1 MDSKATMS
9 RYTTVTTTTMTR
21 RYGANYEPG
30 GYALQVQQRTNMTQR
45 EGIHKF
51 ENERIKTLQEERL
64 HIQKKTFTKWMN
76 SFLVKAKMEVDDLF
90 IDLADGI
97 KLLKLLEI
105 ISGEKLGKPNSGRM
119 RVHKIENVNKS
130 LAFLHTKVRLES
142 IGAED
147 IVDHNPRLILG
158 LIWTII
164 LRFQIQEIEIDVDE
178 ENDSSEKKSAKD
190 ALLLWCQRK
199 THGYQHVHISD
210 FTNSWRSGLGFNALI
225 HSHRPDLFDYNSLM
239 PGRNIE
245 NLNHAFEVAER
256 ELGIPQLLDAED
268 IDTARPDEKSIL
280 TYVASYYHTFARM
293 KSEQKGGKRIA
304 NIVNKLMDA
313 DKKKMQFEHLITDLL
328 SWIRAKTVELE
339 KRNFPN
345 SVEGIQG
352 ELLAFKE
359 YRTVEKPPKYKE
371 RSEIEALYFHV
382 NTLLKSLNQPHYTPQ
397 DGKMINDIEKAWVRL
412 ENAEHNREVALR
424 EELLRQE
431 KLEQLNLKFEK
442 KSVLREG
449 YLNEMIQVLTDPRY
463 RPALRQVD
471 ATVKKHEAIS
481 ADILA
486 RADRFN
492 DLTDMCNELHTENYH
507 GKARVQKRET
517 EVITKWKELLEL
529 LENHKLKL
537 TQMSSLMNLLR
548 EIEATMTTIK
558 ALQAQFASEDV
569 GPHLLGVEELLQA
582 HSLLELQVT
591 TLGETQRRYVRQGEA
606 FKRGD
611 YKDTSLLD
619 AKLAELAK
627 LYEELQ
633 KMSSGR
639 RLRLE
644 EARDFYQFVED
655 HENEEGWLVDKQ
667 RICKAGITA
676 KDLRAV
682 MSLQQKHKALEDE
695 MKVRKPKSSQITEAG
710 RKLISDGHSRTTEV
724 QGKIESLQEHWKALE
739 DLVGLRKRQLED
751 AAEAYQFYGDANEA
765 DSWLNEKMA
774 LVASDDFGVDE
785 PSAQALL
792 QRHRDLQ
799 GELNA
804 YSGDIL
810 NLNQQAEK
818 LIKAGICTL
827 ELSAEPEPVQELE
840 QEEWVNETRL
850 VPKEVWEDEPVE
862 RLEHRTVTENKL
874 LPHVQA
880 LYRFEGQNMKVS
892 KGDVMILQN
901 KNNADWW
908 NVRKL
913 DGQEGFVPANYVKE
927 IEPRSVPCLVRKA
940 EKVKAMQKV
949 KKTILVKE
957 VIQVKRVRPAKV
969 SQLKPL
975 VKRRTKG
982 DDGSVFD
989 SNDSVDKRQKHINST
1004 YDQLQDLAE
1013 RRRALL
1019 EDSICLFRFYRECD
1033 DFEKWIKDKEKM
1045 LRTEDPKGN
1054 VETAKRQFETFVND
1068 LSASSKRIEAIDSD
1082 VEDFVRQGHSQLDK
1096 VKARQRQ
1103 IHQMWEHLNY
1113 LKGQKEKNLEGASS
1127 VELFYR
1133 TCEEAIDW
1141 MNEKITQLDTA
1152 EVGPDLKTVKALQ
1165 RRHENLERELAPVK
1179 EKVSRVNL
1187 LGNTVK
1193 NSYPSERENVSEKQ
1207 RDIQDLWKKV
1217 QEKAKER
1224 RSRLENAVGQQ
1235 VFNSSTKAL
1244 LSWIAECS
1252 NQLNAEE
1259 TARDVETAEK
1269 LLKKHKDLGE
1279 DIKAHDDEFEQLAK
1293 LGQQMLERNPTL
1305 SEDPEITNK
1314 LSKLEAERQRVNE
1327 AWLVKEK
1334 KLQQCIELQTFNR
1347 EADKIDA
1354 TTKSHEAYL
1363 EYDDLGGSLDDV
1375 EAIMKRHLD
1384 FENSLGA
1391 QDKILKN
1398 FSDGADKLI
1407 RNNHYDSPYIN
1418 ERRVQVLARR
1428 ERVKDSAQKR
1438 RNALQASKDFQKFS
1452 ADVDD
1457 LNAWLAD
1464 KTKIASD
1471 ESYKDLTNLPRK
1483 LQKHKAFER
1492 ELRANEGQLRL
1503 VNKEGE
1509 SLIKT
1514 NNRATEVSTMLA
1526 AINQKWKD
1534 LVATSLDK
1542 GRRLEQAA
1550 LQREHN
1556 RYIEDSKSKFDELDH
1571 ALQSKQVGNDLR
1583 SCKELMNKHQVLE
1596 NDIALWEQ
1604 KVAEL
1609 VSTGE
1614 EMAHEGHFDASN
1626 IENETKKLQ
1635 AQFAGLRK
1643 PAQQRREAL
1652 DESLRFHKFVFELD
1666 TELQWINEHL
1676 PAAKSEVIGQNLHQ
1690 AQSLSKK
1697 HKKLEAEIEGHQ
1709 PMINK
1714 TLTSAEN
1721 LINQNHPEKARV
1733 KDLCTALDNA
1743 WADLQEKSAERS
1755 RKLELSLKAQQYL
1768 SEAGEIET
1776 WLGERNNV
1784 LRSSDYGRDRDS
1796 ATKLLTKHK
1805 VIELEL
1811 DTYSGIVSEMGHTAS
1826 AMIASKHPDSK
1837 VIATKQQLIEK
1848 MLKSLQRLA
1857 GQRQLRL
1864 MESLYRHEYF
1874 VESTELEQWIK
1885 EQEQAVN
1892 SEDYGHDYEHL
1903 LILQNKFDDLKHR
1916 IEVGAE
1922 RYNQCENSALKL
1934 IGGDSPYVSEIEKRQ
1949 ELLSNAWQQLL
1960 EQLNA
1965 REKKLHAA
1973 GEIHR
1978 FHRDAAEALFRI
1990 QDKNAAL
1997 STELGKDLNSAL
2009 ALARKHEAFENEL
2022 VPLEAQLQV
2031 LVDDSLRLQA
2041 KYPGDNA
2048 QAIAAEQE
2056 NVIQAWNVLKEKSAL
2071 RNDQL
2076 HASCDLQHFLTQVRD
2091 LMSWATNLRAALQ
2104 AEEHVSDAAGA
2115 TALKIQHDAI
2125 YGEIEAREQTFRELN
2140 ELSDSMVQTGHY
2152 AATEVEEKCSALLDE
2167 RAKLH
2172 SAYNKKKILLEQ
2184 KIDLFCFMRDAKVIE
2199 NISSG
2204 QEATLSSLDFGIT
2217 VEVVQDQVKRHEAF
2231 EKLIQTQDEKVAIL
2245 QDHGRKLVEQN
2256 HYDSENIRRR
2266 LREIVERRQKVKDLC
2281 ALRRQKLANA
2291 LLYAQFIRDCAEA
2304 GAWINE
2310 KQKKLEADA
2319 HSYAGVSNMEDK
2331 VKRLKKLQAF
2341 DAEVNA
2347 NEGRI
2352 REVREKGEQLI
2363 GKRHECAGEI
2373 QDELAKLMHSW
2384 NVLLNE
2390 LASRSRGLKE
2400 AQDILEFNTQLDK
2413 LEAWIRDK
2421 EMMIHAGDTGR
2432 DLEHCNALRRK
2443 LDDVDSDMRVDDQR
2457 IKNINQ
2463 LADKLVSQDQVEG
2476 KNVQQQRENF
2486 NSKWKS
2492 LQGALSRYRE
2502 LLAGA
2507 YEIHVFNRDVDDT
2520 SERIAEKKL
2529 AMSAEDTGRDLIA
2542 VEALKRK
2549 QEAIERDMT
2558 AVDHKIREHEQSAAG
2573 LADKYPDNAINI
2585 VEKLDE
2591 LKKHWQELQ
2600 GASVK
2605 RAGTLE
2611 QGYTAHKFTA
2621 DVRELE
2627 LWANDMIKKMD
2638 SAASPAT
2645 IVDCKAQIQLH
2656 HERKAEIDGRDRIFR
2671 DLKDHGERLVA
2682 ENRDRAVRNDHVE
2695 RALRNLEDLNKHLH
2709 DSWKGRNRG
2718 LKEAHQLQLF
2728 KEQADQIVEW
2738 LTNKEAFLNN
2748 DDLGESFTA
2757 VEALIKK
2764 HEAFEKL
2771 LHSNRI
2777 EELELFAE
2785 EILAENPFE
2794 ADVIKQRLYGVIN
2807 RKDKLLASA
2816 AARKQKLQESLQL
2829 QQFLRALYEVE
2840 KWITQKM
2847 QIALDENYR
2856 EPSNLQSKIQ
2866 KHAAFDAELCANSG
2880 RVTAIIEEG
2889 ESLINAEHYASGVV
2903 QEQLD
2908 ILESDWHKLR
2918 EASREKK
2925 ERLAEAYEAL
2935 LFQRSLE
2942 DFNNWMDEVEV
2953 QLSSEDYGRD
2963 LASVNN
2969 LLKKHDMLEADVVH
2983 HADTCEQIKQT
2994 DGKMLASDHFLKDE
3008 LHESAMLTV
3017 KRYHSLH
3024 EPMTIRRDNLE
3035 DSLQLHQFLRDAED
3049 ELLWLSEKEP
3059 QAASKDLGSSL
3070 TAVQSLQKKH
3080 QAMEAEIL
3088 IQEPIISALVQRG
3101 QQMIRDNHYALEQI
3115 ERQCGLLQSKLV
3127 NLRNLSNVRRLRLLD
3142 AVESQQF
3149 YAEANEAEFWL
3160 REKKPIISSHDY
3172 GKDEDSVTSLQ
3183 KKLDALQRELGAFK
3197 PTVEKIEKLA
3207 VGLQERGH
3215 FDSEKIKTKND
3226 KIQYQFQELNRLAS
3240 EREKKLAE
3248 MKKLYEFVREIDD
3261 LQEWIE
3267 LQMTTAGSE
3276 EYGTDVEHVEQLTV
3290 QFESFVSNLN
3300 SNEARVMAS
3309 VAKGE
3314 SLLNE
3319 GNPNR
3324 DTIKAKRDETKQLWD
3339 ELKDL
3344 VVARQEALAGA
3355 RQVHVFDRTADE
3367 TIAWI
3372 HEKIAAVLSE
3382 DYGHDLETIQ
3392 SLVRTHEA
3400 YEAELIAIKEQL
3412 ESVVN
3417 EAQKLADTY
3426 PDAKEHIEV
3435 KRDETIEVWSELKEK
3450 TVQRKEKLMQAE
3462 QLQAYFDEYRDLMAW
3477 INEMLAKITAPDLA
3491 KDVAGAELLIVKIKE
3506 HRTEVDARKEAFEVF
3521 DRTGRKLIE
3530 DGHFLANE
3538 VQEKIAVLEQRKRL
3552 LDTTIIQRSEMYEL
3566 NLDTQRFLKEAEDME
3581 GWIISRQVQLKESK
3595 LGDSIAQVEDLL
3607 RKHEDFEKTVAAQE
3621 EKVLALKRIT
3631 LLEQKFKRQLEA
3643 EQAARI
3649 AEKERIERER
3659 HEALKQKEVQRIT
3672 EERRRREPG
3681 TINGYNESML
3691 NTSTTSAGHLSV
3703 MDRNDPSSVANPLN
3717 SSASST
3723 GIAVGHDQNS
3733 SVQKSNS
3740 FATMLQERL
3749 RRGSDSNIKRA
3760 ESMKMGLKPVKR
3772 APSFTT
3778 RRRAQSFRKNQRSGS
3793 GTEPDSSLL
3802 PPVEVQGMLE
3812 RKHELQSG
3820 GKKAPVRSWKPFYTV
3835 LCGQLLCF
3843 FKDAEDF
3850 ALQKAATAPVNILN
3864 AKCERAEDYTK
3875 KKNVFRLVL
3884 LDGSEFLFMTNSKES
3899 LSEWV
3904 NKIAFH
3910 AALPPNL
3917 QLMSYDESVKQ
3928 NNSAPDMKS
3937 ISTTQSPT
3945 PERSDAASSISSRT
3959 SSPDSQRRDSR
3970 TSLNSAKSGSG
3981 STGSYH
3987 TPQTNFLQKQ
3997 KELRELEVQQ
4007 QRLSAQPPPTH
4018 ALPPPPTSP
4027 GPMHEVFGLADK
4039 PPIPPRGVPPPVPQ
4053 RQSSTDNV
4061 LLNNNGNGAGVQLR
4075 SKTGA
4080 TGSPNGSDYD
4090 NGNIIGGNRPYSLQ
4104 PGPVPNS
4111 RATVPALSAS
4121 QNGGN
4126 GNNNGSEEVWLR
4138 RGELRSSEYPS
4149 PPLPAAS
4156 PPLSTF
4162 TSLKPPSGYQQSQ
4175 QQQQQQQ
4182 QQHYQH
4188 PASVQ
4193 HQHHLQQPQQQQ
4205 QKQQIDQFIR
4215 REQQKNNVNVATQR
4229 LTNSSTVMGGSGPPL
4244 AASRETGNGTSRT
4257 TWHHQLPT
4265 APAAG
4270 PGTPPTGTGNGGLY
4284 HNNGNSN
4291 MAPPAHLAS
4300 SNTFGNSINLDG
4312 FNTGWGQSR
4321 FDASRPTS
4329 LPPPGLPPTAPPTG
4343 GSSDFPGAP
4352 FGMSGGS
4359 SMRHQSAES
4368 SSESEASFIK
4378 SGGSVKDGAGGKDKK
4393 GVFRIFSKKK
4403 SKNSS

>member
-1 MDSKATMS
+1 MS
-9 RYTTVTTTTMTR
+9 QYRYEYGSYR
-21 RYGANYEPG
+21 RSGSNYEPG
-30 GYALQVQQRTNMTQR
+30 GYAFQVQQRTNMTQR

-178 ENDSSEKKSAKD
+178 ENESSEKKSAKD

-199 THGYQHVHISD
+199 THGYQHVHITD

-245 NLNHAFEVAER
+245 NLNHAFDVAER

-313 DKKKMQFEHLITDLL
+313 DKKKMQFEHLITNLL

-397 DGKMINDIEKAWVRL
+397 DGKMINDIEKAWQRL

-424 EELLRQE
+424 DELLRQE
-431 KLEQLNLKFEK
+431 KLEQLNFKFEK

-463 RPALRQVD
+463 GPALRQVD

-492 DLTDMCNELHTENYH
+492 DLTAMCNELHEENYH
-507 GKARVQKRET
+507 GKDRVKKREL

-537 TQMSSLMNLLR
+537 SQMSSLMNLLR
-548 EIEATMTTIK
+548 EIDATMTTIK
-558 ALQAQFASEDV
+558 ALQTQFASEDV

-611 YKDTSLLD
+611 YKDTSQLD
-619 AKLAELAK
+619 AKLAELAQ
-627 LYEELQ
+627 LYQELQ
-633 KMSSGR
+633 AMSAAR
-639 RLRLE
+639 RARLD

-695 MKVRKPKSSQITEAG
+695 MKVRKPKSNQITEAG
-710 RKLISDGHSRTTEV
+710 KKLIVDKHSRMSEV
-724 QGKIESLQEHWKALE
+724 QGKIDSLQEHWKALE
-739 DLVGLRKRQLED
+739 DLVDLRKRQLED
-751 AAEAYQFYGDANEA
+751 AAEAYQYYADANEA

-827 ELSAEPEPVQELE
+827 DLSADPEPVQEME

-901 KNNADWW
+901 KNNVDWW

-913 DGQEGFVPANYVKE
+913 DGTEGFVPANYVKE
-927 IEPRSVPCLVRKA
+927 IEPRPVPCLVRKA

-969 SQLKPL
+969 SQMKPL
-975 VKRRTKG
+975 VKRRARG
-982 DDGSVFD
+982 DDPTALE
-989 SNDSVDKRQKHINST
+989 SNDSVDKRQKHINGT

-1045 LRTEDPKGN
+1045 LRTDDPKGS
-1054 VETAKRQFETFVND
+1054 VETARRQFETFVND
-1068 LSASSKRIEAIDSD
+1068 LSASSKRVEAIDSD

-1113 LKGQKEKNLEGASS
+1113 LKGQKEKSLEGASS

-1141 MNEKITQLDTA
+1141 MNEKMTQLDTA
-1152 EVGPDLKTVKALQ
+1152 EVGPDLKTVQALQ

-1193 NSYPSERENVSEKQ
+1193 NSYPSERDNVSEKQ
-1207 RDIQDLWKKV
+1207 REIQNLWQKV

-1235 VFNSSTKAL
+1235 IFNNSTKAL
-1244 LSWIAECS
+1244 LSWIAECN

-1279 DIKAHDDEFEQLAK
+1279 DINAHDDEFVQLAK
-1293 LGQQMLERNPTL
+1293 LGQQILERNPALT
-1305 SEDPEITNK
+1305 EDPDMANK
-1314 LSKLEAERQRVNE
+1314 IAKLEAERQRLHG
-1327 AWLVKEK
+1327 AWLAKEK
-1334 KLQQCIELQTFNR
+1334 KLQQCIELQIFNR

-1363 EYDDLGGSLDDV
+1363 EYDDLGDSLDDV
-1375 EAIMKRHLD
+1375 EAIMKRHID

-1398 FSDGADKLI
+1398 FSEGADRLI
-1407 RNNHYDSPYIN
+1407 RNNHYDAKYID
-1418 ERRVQVLARR
+1418 ERRAQVLARR
-1428 ERVKDSAQKR
+1428 ERVKELAQKR

-1457 LNAWLAD
+1457 LNRWLMD

-1471 ESYKDLTNLPRK
+1471 ESYKDLSNLPRK

-1492 ELRANEGQLRL
+1492 ELRANEGQLRM

-1514 NNRATEVSTMLA
+1514 NNRAAEVGDTLA

-1534 LVATSLDK
+1534 LVATSLEK

-1609 VSTGE
+1609 VTTGE
-1614 EMAHEGHFDASN
+1614 EMAHEGHFDANN
-1626 IENETKKLQ
+1626 IQNETKKLQ
-1635 AQFAGLRK
+1635 TQFAGLKK
-1643 PAQQRREAL
+1643 PARQRRDAL

-1721 LINQNHPEKARV
+1721 LINQNHPEKAKV
-1733 KDLCTALDNA
+1733 KELCNSLEKA
-1743 WADLQEKSAERS
+1743 WADLQDQSAERS

-1826 AMIASKHPDSK
+1826 AMIAAKHPDSK
-1837 VIATKQQLIEK
+1837 VIGAKQQLIEK

-1874 VESTELEQWIK
+1874 VESAELEQWIK

-1922 RYNQCENSALKL
+1922 RFNQCENFAKKL

-1949 ELLSNAWQQLL
+1949 ELLSIAWQHLL
-1960 EQLNA
+1960 EQLDA

-1997 STELGKDLNSAL
+1997 SSELGKDLNSAL

-2031 LVDDSLRLQA
+2031 LVDDSLRLQT

-2048 QAIAAEQE
+2048 KAIAAEQE
-2056 NVIQAWNVLKEKSAL
+2056 NVIQYWNLLKEKSAL

-2184 KIDLFCFMRDAKVIE
+2184 KIDLFCFMRDAKVID

-2204 QEATLSSLDFGIT
+2204 QEATLSSSDFGQT

-2319 HSYAGVSNMEDK
+2319 HSYTGASNMEDK
-2331 VKRLKKLQAF
+2331 VKKLKKLQAF

-2352 REVREKGEQLI
+2352 REVRDKGEKLI
-2363 GKRHECAGEI
+2363 AKKHECAGEI
-2373 QDELAKLMHSW
+2373 QDELVKLMQSW

-2421 EMMIHAGDTGR
+2421 EMMINAGETGR

-2463 LADKLVSQDQVEG
+2463 LADKLVSQDKVEG
-2476 KNVQQQRENF
+2476 KNVQQRRENF
-2486 NSKWKS
+2486 NNKWKS
-2492 LQGALSRYRE
+2492 LQGALSRYRD

-2520 SERIAEKKL
+2520 AERIAEKML
-2529 AMSAEDTGRDLIA
+2529 AMSVDDTGRDLIA

-2558 AVDHKIREHEQSAAG
+2558 AVEQKIREHETSAAT

-2591 LKKHWQELQ
+2591 LKKQWNELQ
-2600 GASVK
+2600 NASVK
-2605 RAGTLE
+2605 RAELLK

-2621 DVRELE
+2621 NVKELE
-2627 LWANDMIKKMD
+2627 LWANEMIKRMD
-2638 SAASPAT
+2638 SATNPAT
-2645 IVDCKAQIQLH
+2645 IADCEAQIQLH
-2656 HERKAEIDGRDRIFR
+2656 NERKAEIDGRDLVFR
-2671 DLKDHGERLVA
+2671 DLKEHGERLVA
-2682 ENRDRAVRNDHVE
+2682 ENRERSVRNDHVE
-2695 RALRNLEDLNKHLH
+2695 KALRNLEDLNKHLH
-2709 DSWKGRNRG
+2709 DSWKGRFRG

-2777 EELELFAE
+2777 GELERFAE
-2785 EILAENPFE
+2785 EILAESPFE
-2794 ADVIKQRLYGVIN
+2794 ADVIKQRLYAVIS

-2816 AARKQKLQESLQL
+2816 EYRKHKLHESLQL
-2829 QQFLRALYEVE
+2829 QQFLRSLYEVE
-2840 KWITQKM
+2840 KWTNQKM

-2866 KHAAFDAELCANSG
+2866 KHAAFDAELLANSG
-2880 RVTAIIEEG
+2880 RVTAVIEEG
-2889 ESLINAEHYASGVV
+2889 ESLINAEHYASSLV

-2908 ILESDWHKLR
+2908 IVENEWQKLR

-2942 DFNNWMDEVEV
+2942 DFNNWMDEVEA

-2963 LASVNN
+2963 LASVHN
-2969 LLKKHDMLEADVVH
+2969 LLKKHDMLEADVAH
-2983 HADTCEQIKQT
+2983 HADTCEQIKAT
-2994 DGKMLASDHFLKDE
+2994 DAKMLSSDHFLKDE
-3008 LHESAMLTV
+3008 LHESAMLTI

-3024 EPMTIRRDNLE
+3024 EPTTIRRDNLE

-3049 ELLWLSEKEP
+3049 ELLWLNEKEP

-3080 QAMEAEIL
+3080 QALEAEIL

-3101 QQMIRDNHYALEQI
+3101 QQMIRDNHYAVEQI
-3115 ERQCGLLQSKLV
+3115 ERQCGQLQNKLV
-3127 NLRNLSNVRRLRLLD
+3127 NLRNLTNVRRLRLLD

-3160 REKKPIISSHDY
+3160 REKKPIISSQDY
-3172 GKDEDSVTSLQ
+3172 GKDEDSVSSLQ
-3183 KKLDALQRELGAFK
+3183 KKLDGLQRELGAFK
-3197 PTVEKIEKLA
+3197 PTVEKIEKLSS
-3207 VGLQERGH
+3207 GLQARGH
-3215 FDSEKIKTKND
+3215 FDSEKIKSKND
-3226 KIQYQFQELNRLAS
+3226 KIQYQFQELNRLAA

-3267 LQMTTAGSE
+3267 VQMTTAGSE
-3276 EYGTDVEHVEQLTV
+3276 EYGTDVEHVEQLTA

-3300 SNEARVMAS
+3300 ANESRVTAC

-3314 SLLNE
+3314 ALLND
-3319 GNPNR
+3319 GNPNK
-3324 DTIKAKRDETKQLWD
+3324 DTIKAKRDETKQLWE

-3372 HEKIAAVLSE
+3372 NEKISSVLSE

-3400 YEAELIAIKEQL
+3400 FEAELGAIKEQL

-3435 KRDETIEVWSELKEK
+3435 KRDETIEVWSELKER

-3491 KDVAGAELLIVKIKE
+3491 KDVAGAEALIVKIKE
-3506 HRTEVDARKEAFEVF
+3506 HRTEVEARKEAFEVF
-3521 DRTGRKLIE
+3521 NRTGRKLIH
-3530 DGHFLANE
+3530 DKHFLANE

-3552 LDTTIIQRSEMYEL
+3552 LDNTIVQRLEMYEL

-3581 GWIISRQVQLKESK
+3581 GWIISRQMQLKESK

-3631 LLEQKFKRQLEA
+3631 LLEQTFKKQLEA
-3643 EQAARI
+3643 EQAARV

-3672 EERRRREPG
+3672 EERRRREPVSH
-3681 TINGYNESML
+3681 NGYNEGGLNSVSGMGSTTVHLSPGSAGMMADRNDSAASGGML
-3691 NTSTTSAGHLSV
+3691 NTSGT
-3703 MDRNDPSSVANPLN
+3703 SVAINV
-3717 SSASST
+3717 SQA
-3723 GIAVGHDQNS
+3723 DQTS
-3733 SVQKSNS
+3733 PVQKSNS

-3778 RRRAQSFRKNQRSGS
+3778 RRRAQSFRKNQRTGGAGS
-3793 GTEPDSSLL
+3793 ESDASLL
-3802 PPVEVQGMLE
+3802 PPVEIQGMLE

-3820 GKKAPVRSWKPFYTV
+3820 GKKAPVRSWKPYFTV

-3850 ALQKAATAPVNILN
+3850 AMQKAATAPVNILN
-3864 AKCERAEDYTK
+3864 ARCERAENYTK

-3904 NKIAFH
+3904 NKLAFH

-3937 ISTTQSPT
+3937 ISSAQSPT
-3945 PERSDAASSISSRT
+3945 PDRSDAASSISSRT

-3981 STGSYH
+3981 SNGSFH

-3997 KELRELEVQQ
+3997 KELREQELQHQRMSTGQLQQ
-4007 QRLSAQPPPTH
+4007 QHQHNS
-4018 ALPPPPTSP
+4018 LPSPTSP
-4027 GPMHEVFGLADK
+4027 GPMSEVFGLADK
-4039 PPIPPRGVPPPVPQ
+4039 PPIPPRGMPPPVPQ
-4053 RQSSTDNV
+4053 RQSSSDNV
-4061 LLNNNGNGAGVQLR
+4061 LNNNNGSVPMR
-4075 SKTGA
+4075 SKPGSSN
-4080 TGSPNGSDYD
+4080 SPNGSDYD
-4090 NGNIIGGNRPYSLQ
+4090 NANIGGGNRPYSLQ
-4104 PGPVPNS
+4104 PGAMSNKS
-4111 RATVPALSAS
+4111 QSGS
-4121 QNGGN
+4121 QNGNAAG
-4126 GNNNGSEEVWLR
+4126 EDVWLR
-4138 RGELRSSEYPS
+4138 NSEIRTSEYS
-4149 PPLPAAS
+4149 VPPLPATS

-4162 TSLKPPSGYQQSQ
+4162 TPLKPPSGYQHPVQHYQQPPSSTGTSTFQ
-4175 QQQQQQQ
+4175 PHPNHHMPQQQQQQQ
-4182 QQHYQH
+4182 QQH
-4188 PASVQ
+4188 
-4193 HQHHLQQPQQQQ
+4193 

-4215 REQQKNNVNVATQR
+4215 RE
-4229 LTNSSTVMGGSGPPL
+4229 
-4244 AASRETGNGTSRT
+4244 
-4257 TWHHQLPT
+4257 HQT
-4265 APAAG
+4265 A
-4270 PGTPPTGTGNGGLY
+4270 
-4284 HNNGNSN
+4284 
-4291 MAPPAHLAS
+4291 
-4300 SNTFGNSINLDG
+4300 
-4312 FNTGWGQSR
+4312 GWGQTR
-4321 FDASRPTS
+4321 FDTTRPTS
-4329 LPPPGLPPTAPPTG
+4329 LPPAGNNNNNSTSTSTGSTSGTMVAGQDFGQLVTG
-4343 GSSDFPGAP
+4343 GVG
-4352 FGMSGGS
+4352 
-4359 SMRHQSAES
+4359 RHQSAES

-4378 SGGSVKDGAGGKDKK
+4378 GGKESSGKDKK

-4403 SKNSS
+4403 SKHSS

>member
-1 MDSKATMS
+1 MS
-9 RYTTVTTTTMTR
+9 RYTTMTR

-90 IDLADGI
+90 TDLADGI

-633 KMSSGR
+633 TMSSGR

-710 RKLISDGHSRTTEV
+710 RKLISDGHSRTAEV

-880 LYRFEGQNMKVS
+880 LYRFEGQNMKVV

-913 DGQEGFVPANYVKE
+913 DGQAGFVPANYVKE

-1068 LSASSKRIEAIDSD
+1068 LSASSKRVEAIDSD

-1293 LGQQMLERNPTL
+1293 LGQQMLERNPAL

-1314 LSKLEAERQRVNE
+1314 LTKLEAERQRVNQ
-1327 AWLVKEK
+1327 AWLAKEK
-1334 KLQQCIELQTFNR
+1334 KLQQCIELQIFNR

-1418 ERRVQVLARR
+1418 ERRAQVLARR

-1514 NNRATEVSTMLA
+1514 NNRATEVGTMLA

-1534 LVATSLDK
+1534 LVASSLDK

-1676 PAAKSEVIGQNLHQ
+1676 PAAKSDVIGQNLHQ

-1733 KDLCTALDNA
+1733 KDLCTALENA

-1784 LRSSDYGRDRDS
+1784 LRSSDFGRDRDS

-1826 AMIASKHPDSK
+1826 AMIAAKHPDSK

-1857 GQRQLRL
+1857 AQRQLRL
-1864 MESLYRHEYF
+1864 MESLHRHEYF

-1916 IEVGAE
+1916 IEVGAK

-2363 GKRHECAGEI
+2363 GKKHECAGEI
-2373 QDELAKLMHSW
+2373 QDELVKLMQSW

-2421 EMMIHAGDTGR
+2421 EMMVHAGDTGR

-2476 KNVQQQRENF
+2476 KNVQQRRENF

-2558 AVDHKIREHEQSAAG
+2558 AVDQKIREHEQSAAA

-2638 SAASPAT
+2638 SAVSPAT

-2777 EELELFAE
+2777 QELELFAE

-2794 ADVIKQRLYGVIN
+2794 ADVIKQRLYGVIH

-2880 RVTAIIEEG
+2880 RVTSIIEEG

-2942 DFNNWMDEVEV
+2942 DFSNWMDEVEA

-2969 LLKKHDMLEADVVH
+2969 LLKKHDMLEADVAH

-2994 DGKMLASDHFLKDE
+2994 DGKMLASDHFLKEE
-3008 LHESAMLTV
+3008 LHEGAMQTV

-3088 IQEPIISALVQRG
+3088 IREPIISALVQRG
-3101 QQMIRDNHYALEQI
+3101 QQMIRDNHYAMEQI

-3172 GKDEDSVTSLQ
+3172 GKDEDSVASLQ

-3300 SNEARVMAS
+3300 SNEPRVMAS

-3538 VQEKIAVLEQRKRL
+3538 VQEKIAVLGQRKRL
-3552 LDTTIIQRSEMYEL
+3552 LDTTILQRSEMYEL

-3595 LGDSIAQVEDLL
+3595 LGDSIAQVEELL

-3681 TINGYNESML
+3681 TINGYNEGML
-3691 NTSTTSAGHLSV
+3691 NTSTTSAGHLSP

-3723 GIAVGHDQNS
+3723 GIAVGQDQNS
-3733 SVQKSNS
+3733 PVQKSNS

-3802 PPVEVQGMLE
+3802 PPVEVQGMLD

-3917 QLMSYDESVKQ
+3917 QLMSYDESMKQ

-4061 LLNNNGNGAGVQLR
+4061 LLNNNNGAGVQLR
-4075 SKTGA
+4075 SKTGTTA
-4080 TGSPNGSDYD
+4080 SPNGSDYD

-4104 PGPVPNS
+4104 PGPVANS
-4111 RATVPALSAS
+4111 RSTVPALSAS

-4138 RGELRSSEYPS
+4138 RGELRSS
-4149 PPLPAAS
+4149 
-4156 PPLSTF
+4156 
-4162 TSLKPPSGYQQSQ
+4162 
-4175 QQQQQQQ
+4175 
-4182 QQHYQH
+4182 
-4188 PASVQ
+4188 
-4193 HQHHLQQPQQQQ
+4193 
-4205 QKQQIDQFIR
+4205 
-4215 REQQKNNVNVATQR
+4215 
-4229 LTNSSTVMGGSGPPL
+4229 
-4244 AASRETGNGTSRT
+4244 
-4257 TWHHQLPT
+4257 
-4265 APAAG
+4265 
-4270 PGTPPTGTGNGGLY
+4270 
-4284 HNNGNSN
+4284 
-4291 MAPPAHLAS
+4291 
-4300 SNTFGNSINLDG
+4300 
-4312 FNTGWGQSR
+4312 GWGQSR

-4329 LPPPGLPPTAPPTG
+4329 LPPPGMPPAVLPTG
-4343 GSSDFPGAP
+4343 GSADFPGAP

-4378 SGGSVKDGAGGKDKK
+4378 GGGSVKDGATGKDKK

>member
-1 MDSKATMS
+1 
-9 RYTTVTTTTMTR
+9 
-21 RYGANYEPG
+21 
-30 GYALQVQQRTNMTQR
+30 MTQR

-178 ENDSSEKKSAKD
+178 ENESSEKKSAKD

-199 THGYQHVHISD
+199 THGYQHVHITD

-245 NLNHAFEVAER
+245 NLNHAFDVAER

-313 DKKKMQFEHLITDLL
+313 DKKKMQFEHLITNLL

-397 DGKMINDIEKAWVRL
+397 DGKMINDIEKAWQRL

-424 EELLRQE
+424 DELLRQE
-431 KLEQLNLKFEK
+431 KLEQLNFKFEK

-463 RPALRQVD
+463 GPALRQVD

-492 DLTDMCNELHTENYH
+492 DLTDMSNELHEENYH
-507 GKARVQKRET
+507 GKDRVKKRET

-537 TQMSSLMNLLR
+537 SQMSSLMNLLR
-548 EIEATMTTIK
+548 EIDATMTTIR
-558 ALQAQFASEDV
+558 ALQTQFASEDV

-611 YKDTSLLD
+611 YKDTSQLD
-619 AKLAELAK
+619 GKLAELAK
-627 LYEELQ
+627 LYQELQ
-633 KMSSGR
+633 AMSAAR
-639 RLRLE
+639 RARLD

-695 MKVRKPKSSQITEAG
+695 MKVRKPKSNQITEAG
-710 RKLISDGHSRTTEV
+710 KKLIADKHSRMSEV
-724 QGKIESLQEHWKALE
+724 QGKIDSLQEHWKALE
-739 DLVGLRKRQLED
+739 DLVDLRKRQLED
-751 AAEAYQFYGDANEA
+751 AAEAYQYYADANEA

-827 ELSAEPEPVQELE
+827 DLSADPEPVHELE

-880 LYRFEGQNMKVS
+880 LYRFEGQNMKVA

-901 KNNADWW
+901 KNNVDWW

-913 DGQEGFVPANYVKE
+913 DGTEGFVPANYVKE
-927 IEPRSVPCLVRKA
+927 IEPRPVPCLVRKA
-940 EKVKAMQKV
+940 EKVKVMQKV

-969 SQLKPL
+969 SQMKPL
-975 VKRRTKG
+975 VKRRARG
-982 DDGSVFD
+982 DDLTALD
-989 SNDSVDKRQKHINST
+989 SNDSVDKRQKHINGT

-1045 LRTEDPKGN
+1045 LRTDDPKGS
-1054 VETAKRQFETFVND
+1054 VETARRQFETFVND
-1068 LSASSKRIEAIDSD
+1068 LSASSKRVEAIDSD

-1113 LKGQKEKNLEGASS
+1113 LKGQKEKSLEGASS

-1141 MNEKITQLDTA
+1141 MNEKMTQLDTA
-1152 EVGPDLKTVKALQ
+1152 EVGPDLKTVQALQ

-1179 EKVSRVNL
+1179 EKVNRVNL

-1193 NSYPSERENVSEKQ
+1193 NSYPSERDNVSEKQ
-1207 RDIQDLWKKV
+1207 REIQNLWQKV

-1235 VFNSSTKAL
+1235 IFNNSTKAL
-1244 LSWIAECS
+1244 LSWIAECN

-1279 DIKAHDDEFEQLAK
+1279 DINAHDDEFVQLAK
-1293 LGQQMLERNPTL
+1293 LGQQILERNPALT
-1305 SEDPEITNK
+1305 EDPDMANK
-1314 LSKLEAERQRVNE
+1314 MAKLEAERQRLHG
-1327 AWLVKEK
+1327 AWLAKEK
-1334 KLQQCIELQTFNR
+1334 KLQQCIELQIFNR

-1363 EYDDLGGSLDDV
+1363 EYDDLGDSLDDV
-1375 EAIMKRHLD
+1375 EAIMKRHID

-1398 FSDGADKLI
+1398 FSEGADRLI
-1407 RNNHYDSPYIN
+1407 RNNHYDAKYID

-1428 ERVKDSAQKR
+1428 ERVKELAQKR

-1452 ADVDD
+1452 SDVDD
-1457 LNAWLAD
+1457 LNRWLAD

-1471 ESYKDLTNLPRK
+1471 ESYKDLSNLPRK

-1492 ELRANEGQLRL
+1492 ELRANEGQLRM

-1514 NNRATEVSTMLA
+1514 NNRAGEVSDTLA
-1526 AINQKWKD
+1526 TINQKWKD
-1534 LVATSLDK
+1534 LVATSLEK

-1609 VSTGE
+1609 VTTGE
-1614 EMAHEGHFDASN
+1614 EMAHEGHFDANN
-1626 IENETKKLQ
+1626 IQNETKKLQ
-1635 AQFAGLRK
+1635 AQFAGLK
-1643 PAQQRREAL
+1643 DPARQRRDAL

-1721 LINQNHPEKARV
+1721 LINQNHPERV
-1733 KDLCTALDNA
+1733 KVKELCNTLEKA
-1743 WADLQEKSAERS
+1743 WADLQDQSAERS

-1826 AMIASKHPDSK
+1826 AMIAAKHPDSK
-1837 VIATKQQLIEK
+1837 VIGTKQQLIEK

-1874 VESTELEQWIK
+1874 VESAELEQWIK

-1922 RYNQCENSALKL
+1922 RFNQCENFAKKL

-1949 ELLSNAWQQLL
+1949 ELLSIAWQHLL
-1960 EQLNA
+1960 EQLDA

-1997 STELGKDLNSAL
+1997 SSELGKDLNSAL

-2031 LVDDSLRLQA
+2031 LVDDSLRLQT

-2048 QAIAAEQE
+2048 KAIAAEQE
-2056 NVIQAWNVLKEKSAL
+2056 NVIQYWNLLKEKSAL

-2184 KIDLFCFMRDAKVIE
+2184 KIDLFCFMRDAKVID

-2204 QEATLSSLDFGIT
+2204 QEATLSSSDFGQT

-2319 HSYAGVSNMEDK
+2319 HSYTGASNMEDK
-2331 VKRLKKLQAF
+2331 VKKLKKLQAF

-2352 REVREKGEQLI
+2352 REVRDKGEKLI
-2363 GKRHECAGEI
+2363 GKKHECAGEI
-2373 QDELAKLMHSW
+2373 QDELVKLMQSW

-2421 EMMIHAGDTGR
+2421 EMMINAGETGR

-2463 LADKLVSQDQVEG
+2463 LADKLVSQDKVEG
-2476 KNVQQQRENF
+2476 KNVQQRRENF
-2486 NSKWKS
+2486 NNKWKS
-2492 LQGALSRYRE
+2492 LQGALSRYRD

-2520 SERIAEKKL
+2520 AERIAEKML
-2529 AMSAEDTGRDLIA
+2529 AMSVDDTGRDLIA

-2558 AVDHKIREHEQSAAG
+2558 AVEQKIREHETSAAS

-2591 LKKHWQELQ
+2591 LKKQWNELQ
-2600 GASVK
+2600 NASVK
-2605 RAGTLE
+2605 RAELLK

-2621 DVRELE
+2621 NVKELE
-2627 LWANDMIKKMD
+2627 LWANEMIKRMD
-2638 SAASPAT
+2638 SATNPAT
-2645 IVDCKAQIQLH
+2645 IADCEAQIQLH
-2656 HERKAEIDGRDRIFR
+2656 NERKAEIDGRDLVFR
-2671 DLKDHGERLVA
+2671 DLKEHGDRLVA
-2682 ENRDRAVRNDHVE
+2682 ENRERSVRNDHVE
-2695 RALRNLEDLNKHLH
+2695 KALRNLEDLNKHLH
-2709 DSWKGRNRG
+2709 DSWKGRFRG

-2777 EELELFAE
+2777 GELERFAE
-2785 EILAENPFE
+2785 EILAESPFE
-2794 ADVIKQRLYGVIN
+2794 ADVIKQRLYAVIS

-2816 AARKQKLQESLQL
+2816 EYRKHKLHESLQL
-2829 QQFLRALYEVE
+2829 QQFLRSLYEVE
-2840 KWITQKM
+2840 KWTNQKM

-2866 KHAAFDAELCANSG
+2866 KHAAFDAELLANSG
-2880 RVTAIIEEG
+2880 RVTAVIEEG
-2889 ESLINAEHYASGVV
+2889 ESLINAEHYAGSLV

-2908 ILESDWHKLR
+2908 IVENEWQKLR

-2942 DFNNWMDEVEV
+2942 DFNNWMDEVEQ

-2963 LASVNN
+2963 LASVHN
-2969 LLKKHDMLEADVVH
+2969 LLKKHDMLEADVAH
-2983 HADTCEQIKQT
+2983 HADTCEQIKGT
-2994 DGKMLASDHFLKDE
+2994 DAKMLSSDHFLKDE
-3008 LHESAMLTV
+3008 LHESAMLTI

-3024 EPMTIRRDNLE
+3024 EPTTIRRDNLE

-3049 ELLWLSEKEP
+3049 ELLWLNEKEP

-3080 QAMEAEIL
+3080 QALEAEIL

-3101 QQMIRDNHYALEQI
+3101 QQMIRDNHYAVEQI
-3115 ERQCGLLQSKLV
+3115 ERQCGQLQNKLV
-3127 NLRNLSNVRRLRLLD
+3127 NLRNLTNVRRLRLLD

-3160 REKKPIISSHDY
+3160 REKKPIISSQDY
-3172 GKDEDSVTSLQ
+3172 GKDEDSVSSLQ
-3183 KKLDALQRELGAFK
+3183 KKLDGLQRELGAFK
-3197 PTVEKIEKLA
+3197 PTVEKIEKLSS
-3207 VGLQERGH
+3207 GLQTRGH
-3215 FDSEKIKTKND
+3215 FDSEKIRSKND
-3226 KIQYQFQELNRLAS
+3226 KIQYQFQELNRLAA

-3267 LQMTTAGSE
+3267 VQMTTAGSE
-3276 EYGTDVEHVEQLTV
+3276 EYGTDVEHVEQLTA

-3300 SNEARVMAS
+3300 ANESRVTAC

-3314 SLLNE
+3314 ALLND
-3319 GNPNR
+3319 GNPNK
-3324 DTIKAKRDETKQLWD
+3324 DTIKAKRDETKQLWE

-3372 HEKIAAVLSE
+3372 NEKISSVLSE

-3400 YEAELIAIKEQL
+3400 FEAELGAIKEQL

-3417 EAQKLADTY
+3417 EAQKLAETY

-3435 KRDETIEVWSELKEK
+3435 KRDETIEVWSELKER
-3450 TVQRKEKLMQAE
+3450 TIQRKEKLMQAE
-3462 QLQAYFDEYRDLMAW
+3462 QLQAYFDEYRDLMAC

-3491 KDVAGAELLIVKIKE
+3491 NDVAGAEALIVKIKE
-3506 HRTEVDARKEAFEVF
+3506 HRTEVEARKEAFEVF
-3521 DRTGRKLIE
+3521 SRTGRKLIQ
-3530 DGHFLANE
+3530 DKHFLANE

-3552 LDTTIIQRSEMYEL
+3552 LDNTIVQRLEMYEL

-3581 GWIISRQVQLKESK
+3581 QWIISRQMQLKETK

-3621 EKVLALKRIT
+3621 EKLLALKRIT
-3631 LLEQKFKRQLEA
+3631 LLEQTFKKQLEA

-3672 EERRRREPG
+3672 EERRRREPVS
-3681 TINGYNESML
+3681 INGYNDGGLNSVSGMGSSSGHLSPGSAGMMVDRNDSAASAGAL
-3691 NTSTTSAGHLSV
+3691 NTSSNAVPITVSHADQTS
-3703 MDRNDPSSVANPLN
+3703 P
-3717 SSASST
+3717 
-3723 GIAVGHDQNS
+3723 
-3733 SVQKSNS
+3733 VQKSNS

-3778 RRRAQSFRKNQRSGS
+3778 RRRAQSFRKNQRTGGAGS
-3793 GTEPDSSLL
+3793 ESDASLL

-3820 GKKAPVRSWKPFYTV
+3820 GKKAPVRSWKPYYTV

-3850 ALQKAATAPVNILN
+3850 AMQKAATAPVNILN
-3864 AKCERAEDYTK
+3864 ARCERAENYTK

-3904 NKIAFH
+3904 NKLAFH

-3937 ISTTQSPT
+3937 ISSTQSPT

-3981 STGSYH
+3981 SNGSFH

-3997 KELRELEVQQ
+3997 KELREQELQHQRMSTGQMQQ
-4007 QRLSAQPPPTH
+4007 H
-4018 ALPPPPTSP
+4018 NNLPSPTSP
-4027 GPMHEVFGLADK
+4027 GPMPEVFGLADK
-4039 PPIPPRGVPPPVPQ
+4039 PPIPPRGMPPPVPQ

-4061 LLNNNGNGAGVQLR
+4061 LNNNNGSVQMR
-4075 SKTGA
+4075 SKPGSSN
-4080 TGSPNGSDYD
+4080 SPNGSDYD
-4090 NGNIIGGNRPYSLQ
+4090 NANLAGVNRPYSLQ
-4104 PGPVPNS
+4104 PGAMHNKSQSGP
-4111 RATVPALSAS
+4111 
-4121 QNGGN
+4121 QNGNAAG
-4126 GNNNGSEEVWLR
+4126 EDVWLR
-4138 RGELRSSEYPS
+4138 NSEMR
-4149 PPLPAAS
+4149 
-4156 PPLSTF
+4156 
-4162 TSLKPPSGYQQSQ
+4162 TS
-4175 QQQQQQQ
+4175 
-4182 QQHYQH
+4182 
-4188 PASVQ
+4188 
-4193 HQHHLQQPQQQQ
+4193 
-4205 QKQQIDQFIR
+4205 
-4215 REQQKNNVNVATQR
+4215 
-4229 LTNSSTVMGGSGPPL
+4229 
-4244 AASRETGNGTSRT
+4244 
-4257 TWHHQLPT
+4257 
-4265 APAAG
+4265 
-4270 PGTPPTGTGNGGLY
+4270 
-4284 HNNGNSN
+4284 
-4291 MAPPAHLAS
+4291 
-4300 SNTFGNSINLDG
+4300 
-4312 FNTGWGQSR
+4312 GWGQAR
-4321 FDASRPTS
+4321 FDNTRPTS
-4329 LPPPGLPPTAPPTG
+4329 LPPAASNNSANAGSTSGTMVVGQDFGQLVTG
-4343 GSSDFPGAP
+4343 GVG
-4352 FGMSGGS
+4352 
-4359 SMRHQSAES
+4359 RHQSAES

-4378 SGGSVKDGAGGKDKK
+4378 GGKESSGKDKK

>member
-1 MDSKATMS
+1 
-9 RYTTVTTTTMTR
+9 
-21 RYGANYEPG
+21 
-30 GYALQVQQRTNMTQR
+30 
-45 EGIHKF
+45 
-51 ENERIKTLQEERL
+51 
-64 HIQKKTFTKWMN
+64 
-76 SFLVKAKMEVDDLF
+76 MEVDDLF

-178 ENDSSEKKSAKD
+178 ENESSEKKSAKD

-199 THGYQHVHISD
+199 THGYQHVHITD

-225 HSHRPDLFDYNSLM
+225 HSHRPDLFDYNGLM

-245 NLNHAFEVAER
+245 NLNHAFDVAER

-313 DKKKMQFEHLITDLL
+313 DKKKMQFEHLITNLL

-397 DGKMINDIEKAWVRL
+397 DGKMINDIEKAWQRL

-424 EELLRQE
+424 DELLRQE
-431 KLEQLNLKFEK
+431 KLEQLNFKFEK

-463 RPALRQVD
+463 GPALRQVD

-492 DLTDMCNELHTENYH
+492 DLTDMCNELHQENYH
-507 GKARVQKRET
+507 GKDRVKKREQ
-517 EVITKWKELLEL
+517 EVVTKWKELLEL

-537 TQMSSLMNLLR
+537 SQMSSLMNLLR
-548 EIEATMTTIK
+548 EIDATMTTIK

-611 YKDTSLLD
+611 YKDTSQLD

-627 LYEELQ
+627 LYQELQ
-633 KMSSGR
+633 AMSAAR
-639 RLRLE
+639 RARLD

-695 MKVRKPKSSQITEAG
+695 MKVRKPKSNQITEAG
-710 RKLISDGHSRTTEV
+710 KKLIVDKHSRMTEV
-724 QGKIESLQEHWKALE
+724 QGKIDSLQEHWKALE
-739 DLVGLRKRQLED
+739 DLVDLRKRQLED
-751 AAEAYQFYGDANEA
+751 AAEAYQYYADANEA

-827 ELSAEPEPVQELE
+827 ELSAEPEPVQEME

-880 LYRFEGQNMKVS
+880 LYRFEGQNMKVA

-901 KNNADWW
+901 KNNVDWW

-913 DGQEGFVPANYVKE
+913 DGTEGFVPANYVKE
-927 IEPRSVPCLVRKA
+927 IEPRPVPCLVRKA
-940 EKVKAMQKV
+940 EKVKVMQKV

-969 SQLKPL
+969 SQMKPL
-975 VKRRTKG
+975 VKRRARG
-982 DDGSVFD
+982 DDSTALD
-989 SNDSVDKRQKHINST
+989 SNDSVDKRQKHINGT

-1045 LRTEDPKGN
+1045 LRTDDPKGS
-1054 VETAKRQFETFVND
+1054 VETARRQFETFVND
-1068 LSASSKRIEAIDSD
+1068 LSASSKRVEAIDSD

-1113 LKGQKEKNLEGASS
+1113 LKGQKEKSLEGASS

-1141 MNEKITQLDTA
+1141 MNEKMTQLDTA

-1193 NSYPSERENVSEKQ
+1193 NSYPSERDNVSAKQ
-1207 RDIQDLWKKV
+1207 RDIQDLWQKV

-1235 VFNSSTKAL
+1235 IFNNSSKAL
-1244 LSWIAECS
+1244 LNWIAECN

-1279 DIKAHDDEFEQLAK
+1279 DINAHDDEFVQLAK
-1293 LGQQMLERNPTL
+1293 LGQQIIERNPALT
-1305 SEDPEITNK
+1305 EDQEMANK
-1314 LSKLEAERQRVNE
+1314 IAKLEVERQRLHG
-1327 AWLVKEK
+1327 AWLAKEK
-1334 KLQQCIELQTFNR
+1334 KLQQCIELQVFNR

-1363 EYDDLGGSLDDV
+1363 EYDDLGNSLDDV

-1398 FSDGADKLI
+1398 FSDSADRLI
-1407 RNNHYDSPYIN
+1407 RNNHYDAKYID
-1418 ERRVQVLARR
+1418 ERRGQVLARR
-1428 ERVKDSAQKR
+1428 ERVKELAQKR

-1457 LNAWLAD
+1457 LNCWLAD

-1471 ESYKDLTNLPRK
+1471 ESYKDLSNLPRK

-1492 ELRANEGQLRL
+1492 ELRANEGQLRM

-1514 NNRATEVSTMLA
+1514 NNRAGEVTETLA
-1526 AINQKWKD
+1526 TINQKWKD

-1556 RYIEDSKSKFDELDH
+1556 RYIEDSKSKFEELDH

-1609 VSTGE
+1609 VTTGE
-1614 EMAHEGHFDASN
+1614 EMAHEGHFDANN
-1626 IENETKKLQ
+1626 IQNETKKLQ
-1635 AQFAGLRK
+1635 AQFAGLK
-1643 PAQQRREAL
+1643 TPARQRRDAL

-1721 LINQNHPEKARV
+1721 LINQNHPERAKVKELCNSLEKAWV
-1733 KDLCTALDNA
+1733 
-1743 WADLQEKSAERS
+1743 DLQERSAERS

-1826 AMIASKHPDSK
+1826 AMIAAKHPDSK
-1837 VIATKQQLIEK
+1837 VIAAKQQLIEK

-1874 VESTELEQWIK
+1874 VESAELEQWIK

-1922 RYNQCENSALKL
+1922 RFNQCENFAKKL

-1949 ELLSNAWQQLL
+1949 ELLSNAWQHLL
-1960 EQLNA
+1960 EQLDA

-1997 STELGKDLNSAL
+1997 SSELGKDLNSAL

-2031 LVDDSLRLQA
+2031 LVDDSLRLQT

-2048 QAIAAEQE
+2048 KAIAAEQE
-2056 NVIQAWNVLKEKSAL
+2056 NVIQCWNVLKEKSAL

-2091 LMSWATNLRAALQ
+2091 LMSWATNLRATLQ

-2184 KIDLFCFMRDAKVIE
+2184 KIDLFCFMRDAKVID

-2204 QEATLSSLDFGIT
+2204 QEATLSSSDFGQT

-2231 EKLIQTQDEKVAIL
+2231 EKLIKTQDEKVAIL
-2245 QDHGRKLVEQN
+2245 QEHGRKLVEQN

-2319 HSYAGVSNMEDK
+2319 HSYAGASNMEDK
-2331 VKRLKKLQAF
+2331 VKKLKKLQAF

-2352 REVREKGEQLI
+2352 REVRDKGEKLI
-2363 GKRHECAGEI
+2363 AKKHECAGEI
-2373 QDELAKLMHSW
+2373 QDELVKLMQSW

-2421 EMMIHAGDTGR
+2421 EMMIHAGETGR

-2463 LADKLVSQDQVEG
+2463 LADKLVSQDKVEG
-2476 KNVQQQRENF
+2476 KNVQQRRENF
-2486 NSKWKS
+2486 NNKWKS
-2492 LQGALSRYRE
+2492 LQGALSRYRD

-2520 SERIAEKKL
+2520 AERIAEKML
-2529 AMSAEDTGRDLIA
+2529 SMSVDDTGRDLIA

-2558 AVDHKIREHEQSAAG
+2558 AVEQKIREHETSAAA

-2591 LKKHWQELQ
+2591 LRKQWNELQ
-2600 GASVK
+2600 NASVK
-2605 RAGTLE
+2605 RAEMLK

-2621 DVRELE
+2621 NVKELE
-2627 LWANDMIKKMD
+2627 LWANEMIKRMD
-2638 SAASPAT
+2638 SAGSPST
-2645 IVDCKAQIQLH
+2645 IADCEAQIQLH
-2656 HERKAEIDGRDRIFR
+2656 HERKAEIDGRDLVFR
-2671 DLKDHGERLVA
+2671 DLKEHGERLVA
-2682 ENRDRAVRNDHVE
+2682 ENRERSVRNDHVE
-2695 RALRNLEDLNKHLH
+2695 KALRNLEDLNKHLH
-2709 DSWKGRNRG
+2709 DSWKGRFRG

-2777 EELELFAE
+2777 GELERFAE
-2785 EILAENPFE
+2785 EILAESPFE
-2794 ADVIKQRLYGVIN
+2794 ADVIKQRLYAVIS

-2816 AARKQKLQESLQL
+2816 EARKQKLQESLQL
-2829 QQFLRALYEVE
+2829 QQFLRSLYEVE
-2840 KWITQKM
+2840 KWTNQKM

-2866 KHAAFDAELCANSG
+2866 KHAAFDAELLANTG
-2880 RVTAIIEEG
+2880 RVTAVIEEG
-2889 ESLINAEHYASGVV
+2889 ESLINAEHYASSLV

-2908 ILESDWHKLR
+2908 IVENEWQKLR

-2935 LFQRSLE
+2935 LFQRSME
-2942 DFNNWMDEVEV
+2942 DFNNWMDEVEA

-2963 LASVNN
+2963 LASVHN
-2969 LLKKHDMLEADVVH
+2969 LLKKHDMLEADVAH
-2983 HADTCEQIKQT
+2983 HADTCEQIKAT
-2994 DGKMLASDHFLKDE
+2994 DAKMLSTDHFLKEE
-3008 LHESAMLTV
+3008 LHESAMLTI

-3024 EPMTIRRDNLE
+3024 EPTTIRRDNLE

-3049 ELLWLSEKEP
+3049 ELLWLNEKEP
-3059 QAASKDLGSSL
+3059 QAASKDLGSNL

-3080 QAMEAEIL
+3080 QALEAEIL

-3101 QQMIRDNHYALEQI
+3101 QQMIRDNHYAVEQI
-3115 ERQCGLLQSKLV
+3115 ERQCGQLQSKLV
-3127 NLRNLSNVRRLRLLD
+3127 NLRNLTNVRRLRLLD

-3160 REKKPIISSHDY
+3160 REKKPIISSQDY
-3172 GKDEDSVTSLQ
+3172 GKDEDSVSSLQ
-3183 KKLDALQRELGAFK
+3183 KKLDALQRELSAFK
-3197 PTVEKIEKLA
+3197 PTVEKIENLA
-3207 VGLQERGH
+3207 SGLQARGH
-3215 FDSEKIKTKND
+3215 FDSEKIKSKND
-3226 KIQYQFQELNRLAS
+3226 KIQYQFQELNRLAA

-3267 LQMTTAGSE
+3267 VQMTTAGSE
-3276 EYGTDVEHVEQLTV
+3276 EYGTDVEHVEQLTA

-3300 SNEARVMAS
+3300 ANESRLGS
-3309 VAKGE
+3309 CVAKGE
-3314 SLLNE
+3314 ALLNE

-3324 DTIKAKRDETKQLWD
+3324 DTIKAKRDETKQLWE

-3344 VVARQEALAGA
+3344 VGARQEALAGA

-3372 HEKIAAVLSE
+3372 NEKISAVLSE

-3392 SLVRTHEA
+3392 SLARTHEA
-3400 YEAELIAIKEQL
+3400 FEAELGAIKEQL

-3417 EAQKLADTY
+3417 EAQKLAETY
-3426 PDAKEHIEV
+3426 PDAKEHVEV
-3435 KRDETIEVWSELKEK
+3435 KRDETIEVWSDLKER

-3491 KDVAGAELLIVKIKE
+3491 KDVAGAEALIGKIKE

-3521 DRTGRKLIE
+3521 NRTGRKLIH
-3530 DGHFLANE
+3530 DKHFLANE
-3538 VQEKIAVLEQRKRL
+3538 VQDKIAVLEQRKRL
-3552 LDTTIIQRSEMYEL
+3552 LDNTIVQRLEMYEL

-3581 GWIISRQVQLKESK
+3581 SWIISRQMQLKESK

-3631 LLEQKFKRQLEA
+3631 LLEQKFKKQLEA

-3672 EERRRREPG
+3672 EERRRREPIS
-3681 TINGYNESML
+3681 INGYNDGM
-3691 NTSTTSAGHLSV
+3691 
-3703 MDRNDPSSVANPLN
+3703 SSVSGIVSPSGPLSPAGTN
-3717 SSASST
+3717 AITERKDSSASGGMMTMAGSSSPA
-3723 GIAVGHDQNS
+3723 GNAGSADQTS
-3733 SVQKSNS
+3733 PVQKSNS

-3778 RRRAQSFRKNQRSGS
+3778 RRRAQSFRKNQRAGGPGS
-3793 GTEPDSSLL
+3793 ESDASVL
-3802 PPVEVQGMLE
+3802 PAVEIQGMLE

-3850 ALQKAATAPVNILN
+3850 AMQKAATAPVNILN
-3864 AKCERAEDYTK
+3864 AKCERAENYTK

-3904 NKIAFH
+3904 NKLAFH

-3917 QLMSYDESVKQ
+3917 QLMSYDDSVKQQ

-3937 ISTTQSPT
+3937 ISSAQSPT
-3945 PERSDAASSISSRT
+3945 PDRSDAASSISSRT

-3981 STGSYH
+3981 SNGSFH

-3997 KELRELEVQQ
+3997 KELREQELQHQRMAAGQQ
-4007 QRLSAQPPPTH
+4007 QYNN
-4018 ALPPPPTSP
+4018 LPSPTSP
-4027 GPMHEVFGLADK
+4027 GPVPEVFGLADK
-4039 PPIPPRGVPPPVPQ
+4039 PPIPPRGMPPPVPQ

-4061 LLNNNGNGAGVQLR
+4061 LNNNGSVQMR
-4075 SKTGA
+4075 SKPGSA
-4080 TGSPNGSDYD
+4080 SSPNGSDYD
-4090 NGNIIGGNRPYSLQ
+4090 NANLAGANRPYSLQ
-4104 PGPVPNS
+4104 PGAMGNKS
-4111 RATVPALSAS
+4111 QTASS
-4121 QNGGN
+4121 QNGNVPG
-4126 GNNNGSEEVWLR
+4126 EDVWLR
-4138 RGELRSSEYPS
+4138 NSELR
-4149 PPLPAAS
+4149 
-4156 PPLSTF
+4156 
-4162 TSLKPPSGYQQSQ
+4162 TS
-4175 QQQQQQQ
+4175 
-4182 QQHYQH
+4182 
-4188 PASVQ
+4188 
-4193 HQHHLQQPQQQQ
+4193 
-4205 QKQQIDQFIR
+4205 
-4215 REQQKNNVNVATQR
+4215 
-4229 LTNSSTVMGGSGPPL
+4229 
-4244 AASRETGNGTSRT
+4244 
-4257 TWHHQLPT
+4257 
-4265 APAAG
+4265 
-4270 PGTPPTGTGNGGLY
+4270 
-4284 HNNGNSN
+4284 
-4291 MAPPAHLAS
+4291 
-4300 SNTFGNSINLDG
+4300 
-4312 FNTGWGQSR
+4312 GWGQTR
-4321 FDASRPTS
+4321 FDTSRPTS
-4329 LPPPGLPPTAPPTG
+4329 LPPAGNNNNSSSGSGPSGTTMSQDFGLLVSGSGNTG
-4343 GSSDFPGAP
+4343 G
-4352 FGMSGGS
+4352 
-4359 SMRHQSAES
+4359 RHQSAES

-4378 SGGSVKDGAGGKDKK
+4378 GGKETGSKDKK

>member
-1 MDSKATMS
+1 MS
-9 RYTTVTTTTMTR
+9 QYRYEYTPYR
-21 RYGANYEPG
+21 RSGSNYEPG
-30 GYALQVQQRTNMTQR
+30 GYAFQVQQRTNMTQR

-178 ENDSSEKKSAKD
+178 ENESSEKKSAKD

-199 THGYQHVHISD
+199 THGYQHVHITD

-225 HSHRPDLFDYNSLM
+225 HSHRPDLFDYNGLM

-245 NLNHAFEVAER
+245 NLNHAFDVAER

-313 DKKKMQFEHLITDLL
+313 DKKKMQFEHLITNLL

-397 DGKMINDIEKAWVRL
+397 DGKMINDIEKAWQRL

-424 EELLRQE
+424 DELLRQE
-431 KLEQLNLKFEK
+431 KLEQLNFKFEK

-463 RPALRQVD
+463 GPALRQVD

-492 DLTDMCNELHTENYH
+492 DLTDMCNELHEENYH
-507 GKARVQKRET
+507 GKDRVKKREQ

-537 TQMSSLMNLLR
+537 SQMSSLMNLLR
-548 EIEATMTTIK
+548 EIDATMTTIK

-611 YKDTSLLD
+611 YKDTSQLD

-627 LYEELQ
+627 LYQELQ
-633 KMSSGR
+633 ALSAAR
-639 RLRLE
+639 RARLD

-695 MKVRKPKSSQITEAG
+695 MKVRKPKSNQITEAG
-710 RKLISDGHSRTTEV
+710 KKLIGDKHSRTADV
-724 QGKIESLQEHWKALE
+724 QGKIDSLQEHWKALE
-739 DLVGLRKRQLED
+739 DLVDLRKRQLED
-751 AAEAYQFYGDANEA
+751 ASEAYQYYADANET

-804 YSGDIL
+804 YSGDIR
-810 NLNQQAEK
+810 NLTHQAEK

-827 ELSAEPEPVQELE
+827 DLSAEPEPVQEME

-901 KNNADWW
+901 KNNVDWW

-913 DGQEGFVPANYVKE
+913 DGTEGFVPANYVKE
-927 IEPRSVPCLVRKA
+927 IEPRPVPCLVRKA
-940 EKVKAMQKV
+940 EKVKVMQKV

-969 SQLKPL
+969 SQMKPL
-975 VKRRTKG
+975 VKRRTRG
-982 DDGSVFD
+982 DDPTAID
-989 SNDSVDKRQKHINST
+989 SNDSVDKRQKHINDT
-1004 YDQLQDLAE
+1004 YDQLQELAD

-1045 LRTEDPKGN
+1045 LRTDDPKGS
-1054 VETAKRQFETFVND
+1054 VETARRQFETFVND
-1068 LSASSKRIEAIDSD
+1068 LSASSKRVEAIDSD

-1113 LKGQKEKNLEGASS
+1113 LKGQKEKSLEGASS

-1141 MNEKITQLDTA
+1141 MNEKMTQLDTA
-1152 EVGPDLKTVKALQ
+1152 EVGPDLKTVQALQ

-1179 EKVSRVNL
+1179 EKVNRVNL

-1193 NSYPSERENVSEKQ
+1193 NSYPSERDNVSEKQ
-1207 RDIQDLWKKV
+1207 REIQNLWQKV

-1235 VFNSSTKAL
+1235 IFNNSTKAL
-1244 LSWIAECS
+1244 LSWIAGCN

-1279 DIKAHDDEFEQLAK
+1279 DIQAHDDEFAQLAK
-1293 LGQQMLERNPTL
+1293 LGQQILDRNPALT
-1305 SEDPEITNK
+1305 EDPEMANK
-1314 LSKLEAERQRVNE
+1314 IAKLEAERQQLHA
-1327 AWLVKEK
+1327 AWLAKEK
-1334 KLQQCIELQTFNR
+1334 KLQQCIELQVFNR

-1363 EYDDLGGSLDDV
+1363 EYDDLGDSLDDV
-1375 EAIMKRHLD
+1375 EAIMKRHID

-1398 FSDGADKLI
+1398 FSDGADRLI
-1407 RNNHYDSPYIN
+1407 RNNHYDAKYID
-1418 ERRVQVLARR
+1418 ERRAQVLARR
-1428 ERVKDSAQKR
+1428 ERVKELAQKR

-1452 ADVDD
+1452 SDVDD
-1457 LNAWLAD
+1457 LNRWLAD

-1471 ESYKDLTNLPRK
+1471 ESYKDLSNLPRK

-1492 ELRANEGQLRL
+1492 ELRANEGQLRM

-1514 NNRATEVSTMLA
+1514 NNRAGEVNDTLVG
-1526 AINQKWKD
+1526 INQKWKD
-1534 LVATSLDK
+1534 LVATSLEK

-1609 VSTGE
+1609 VTTGE
-1614 EMAHEGHFDASN
+1614 EMAHEGHFDANN
-1626 IENETKKLQ
+1626 IQNETKKLQ
-1635 AQFAGLRK
+1635 LQFAGLK
-1643 PAQQRREAL
+1643 TPARQRRDAL

-1721 LINQNHPEKARV
+1721 LINQNHPERAKV
-1733 KDLCTALDNA
+1733 KELCNALEKA
-1743 WADLQEKSAERS
+1743 WADLQDQSAERS

-1826 AMIASKHPDSK
+1826 AMIAAKHPDSK
-1837 VIATKQQLIEK
+1837 VIGAKQQLIEK

-1857 GQRQLRL
+1857 GQRQIRL

-1874 VESTELEQWIK
+1874 MESAELEQWIK

-1903 LILQNKFDDLKHR
+1903 LVLQNKFDDLKHR

-1922 RYNQCENSALKL
+1922 RFNQCENFAKKL

-1960 EQLNA
+1960 EQLDA

-1997 STELGKDLNSAL
+1997 SSELGKDLNSAL

-2048 QAIAAEQE
+2048 KAIAAEQE
-2056 NVIQAWNVLKEKSAL
+2056 NVIQYWNLLKEKSAL

-2184 KIDLFCFMRDAKVIE
+2184 KIDLFCFMRDAKVID

-2204 QEATLSSLDFGIT
+2204 QEATLSSSDFGQT

-2281 ALRRQKLANA
+2281 TLRRQKLANA

-2319 HSYAGVSNMEDK
+2319 HSYTGTSNMEDK
-2331 VKRLKKLQAF
+2331 VKKLKKLQAF
-2341 DAEVNA
+2341 EAEVNA

-2352 REVREKGEQLI
+2352 GEVRDKGEKLI
-2363 GKRHECAGEI
+2363 GKKHECAGEI
-2373 QDELAKLMHSW
+2373 QDELVKLMQSW

-2390 LASRSRGLKE
+2390 LSSRSKGLKE

-2421 EMMIHAGDTGR
+2421 EMMINAGETGR

-2463 LADKLVSQDQVEG
+2463 LADKLVSQDKVEG
-2476 KNVQQQRENF
+2476 KNVQQRRENF
-2486 NSKWKS
+2486 NNKWKS
-2492 LQGALSRYRE
+2492 LQGALSRYRD

-2520 SERIAEKKL
+2520 AERIAEKML
-2529 AMSAEDTGRDLIA
+2529 AMSVDDTGRDLIA

-2558 AVDHKIREHEQSAAG
+2558 AVEQKIREHETSAAA

-2591 LKKHWQELQ
+2591 LKKHWNELQ
-2600 GASVK
+2600 NASVK
-2605 RAGTLE
+2605 RAELLK

-2621 DVRELE
+2621 NVKELE
-2627 LWANDMIKKMD
+2627 LWANEMIKRMD
-2638 SAASPAT
+2638 SATKPAT
-2645 IVDCKAQIQLH
+2645 IADCEAQIQLH
-2656 HERKAEIDGRDRIFR
+2656 NERKAEIDGRDLVFR
-2671 DLKDHGERLVA
+2671 ELKEHGERLVA
-2682 ENRDRAVRNDHVE
+2682 ENRERSVRNDHVE
-2695 RALRNLEDLNKHLH
+2695 KALRNLEDLNKHLH
-2709 DSWKGRNRG
+2709 DSWKGRSRG

-2777 EELELFAE
+2777 GELERFAE
-2785 EILAENPFE
+2785 EILAESPFE
-2794 ADVIKQRLYGVIN
+2794 ADVIKQRLYAVIS

-2816 AARKQKLQESLQL
+2816 ESRKQKLQESLQL
-2829 QQFLRALYEVE
+2829 QQFLRSLYEVE
-2840 KWITQKM
+2840 KWTNQKM

-2866 KHAAFDAELCANSG
+2866 KHAAFDAELLANSG
-2880 RVTAIIEEG
+2880 RVTAVIEEG
-2889 ESLINAEHYASGVV
+2889 ESLINAEHYASSLV

-2908 ILESDWHKLR
+2908 IVESEWQKLS

-2925 ERLAEAYEAL
+2925 ERLAEAYDAL

-2942 DFNNWMDEVEV
+2942 DFNNWMDEVEA

-2963 LASVNN
+2963 LASVHN
-2969 LLKKHDMLEADVVH
+2969 LLKKHDMLEADVAH
-2983 HADTCEQIKQT
+2983 HADTCEQIRAT
-2994 DGKMLASDHFLKDE
+2994 DAKMLSSDHFLKDE
-3008 LHESAMLTV
+3008 LHESAMLTI

-3024 EPMTIRRDNLE
+3024 EPTTIRRDNLE

-3049 ELLWLSEKEP
+3049 ELLWLNEKEP

-3080 QAMEAEIL
+3080 QALEAEIL

-3101 QQMIRDNHYALEQI
+3101 QQMIRDNHYAVEQI
-3115 ERQCGLLQSKLV
+3115 ERQCGQLQNKLV
-3127 NLRNLSNVRRLRLLD
+3127 NLRNLTNVRRLRLLD

-3160 REKKPIISSHDY
+3160 REKKPIISSQDY
-3172 GKDEDSVTSLQ
+3172 GKDEDSVGSLQ
-3183 KKLDALQRELGAFK
+3183 KKLDGLQRELVAFK

-3207 VGLQERGH
+3207 SGLQTRGH
-3215 FDSEKIKTKND
+3215 FDSDKIKNKND
-3226 KIQYQFQELNRLAS
+3226 KIQYQFQELNRLAG

-3276 EYGTDVEHVEQLTV
+3276 EYGTDVEHVEQLTA

-3300 SNEARVMAS
+3300 ANESRVTGC

-3314 SLLNE
+3314 ALLND
-3319 GNPNR
+3319 GNPNK
-3324 DTIKAKRDETKQLWD
+3324 DTIKAKRDETKQLWE

-3372 HEKIAAVLSE
+3372 NEKISSVLSE

-3400 YEAELIAIKEQL
+3400 FEAELGAIKEQL

-3435 KRDETIEVWSELKEK
+3435 KRDETIEVWSELKER

-3491 KDVAGAELLIVKIKE
+3491 KDVAGAEALIGKIRE
-3506 HRTEVDARKEAFEVF
+3506 HRTEVEARKEAFEVF
-3521 DRTGRKLIE
+3521 NRTGRKLIH
-3530 DGHFLANE
+3530 DKHFLANE
-3538 VQEKIAVLEQRKRL
+3538 VQERIAVLEQRKRL
-3552 LDTTIIQRSEMYEL
+3552 LDNTIVQRLEMYEL

-3581 GWIISRQVQLKESK
+3581 GWIISRQMQLKDSK

-3631 LLEQKFKRQLEA
+3631 LLEQRFKKQLEA

-3672 EERRRREPG
+3672 EERRRREPAS
-3681 TINGYNESML
+3681 INGYNDSVSGMG
-3691 NTSTTSAGHLSV
+3691 NASGGHLSSPAGAGMMV
-3703 MDRNDPSSVANPLN
+3703 DRNDSSVGSGAGMMNTSN
-3717 SSASST
+3717 STAS
-3723 GIAVGHDQNS
+3723 VGVSHADQTS
-3733 SVQKSNS
+3733 PVQKSNS

-3778 RRRAQSFRKNQRSGS
+3778 RRRAQSFRKNQRTGGAGS
-3793 GTEPDSSLL
+3793 ESDASLL
-3802 PPVEVQGMLE
+3802 PPVEVQGLLE

-3820 GKKAPVRSWKPFYTV
+3820 GKKAPVRSWKPYYTV

-3843 FKDAEDF
+3843 FKDSEDF
-3850 ALQKAATAPVNILN
+3850 AMQKAATAPVNILN
-3864 AKCERAEDYTK
+3864 AKCERAENYTK

-3884 LDGSEFLFMTNSKES
+3884 LDGSEFLFMTTSKES
-3899 LSEWV
+3899 LNEWV

-3937 ISTTQSPT
+3937 ISSAQSPT
-3945 PERSDAASSISSRT
+3945 PDRSDAASSISSRT

-3981 STGSYH
+3981 SNGSFH

-3997 KELRELEVQQ
+3997 KELREQELQHQRMSSGQQ
-4007 QRLSAQPPPTH
+4007 YNNLPSPT
-4018 ALPPPPTSP
+4018 AP
-4027 GPMHEVFGLADK
+4027 GPMPEVFGLADK
-4039 PPIPPRGVPPPVPQ
+4039 PPIPPRGMPPPVPQ

-4061 LLNNNGNGAGVQLR
+4061 LNSNNGSVQMR
-4075 SKTGA
+4075 SKPPGSA
-4080 TGSPNGSDYD
+4080 NSPNGSDYD
-4090 NGNIIGGNRPYSLQ
+4090 NANIRPYSLQ
-4104 PGPVPNS
+4104 PGAMSSKSPP
-4111 RATVPALSAS
+4111 AS

-4126 GNNNGSEEVWLR
+4126 LTGEDVWLR
-4138 RGELRSSEYPS
+4138 NSEIRTSDYS
-4149 PPLPAAS
+4149 VPPLPVTS
-4156 PPLSTF
+4156 TPLSTF
-4162 TSLKPPSGYQQSQ
+4162 TPLKPPSGYQHPA
-4175 QQQQQQQ
+4175 
-4182 QQHYQH
+4182 QHYHQQSPSSATGTATSTFQPH
-4188 PASVQ
+4188 PN
-4193 HQHHLQQPQQQQ
+4193 HNMPQQPQ
-4205 QKQQIDQFIR
+4205 KHQIDQFIR
-4215 REQQKNNVNVATQR
+4215 REQQTG
-4229 LTNSSTVMGGSGPPL
+4229 NSSS
-4244 AASRETGNGTSRT
+4244 ARTGNNGTSRT
-4257 TWHHQLPT
+4257 TWHHPMVPT
-4265 APAAG
+4265 G
-4270 PGTPPTGTGNGGLY
+4270 NGTGNTTNEQQQQLAY
-4284 HNNGNSN
+4284 HGNGKQSHHHQHHHPHHHGPQGSMGTQPPPPPPPTHMANS
-4291 MAPPAHLAS
+4291 S

-4312 FNTGWGQSR
+4312 FSTGWGQSR
-4321 FDASRPTS
+4321 FDAARPTS
-4329 LPPPGLPPTAPPTG
+4329 LPPAGANNNNNNNNG
-4343 GSSDFPGAP
+4343 GST
-4352 FGMSGGS
+4352 SGGPTTTTS
-4359 SMRHQSAES
+4359 LVGQDFGQLVSGGVGRHQSAES

-4378 SGGSVKDGAGGKDKK
+4378 GGKESSSGKDKK

>member
-1 MDSKATMS
+1 MS
-9 RYTTVTTTTMTR
+9 LYNRYSR
-21 RYGANYEPG
+21 SYGSQYEPG
-30 GYALQVQQRTNMTQR
+30 GYASQVQKRSNMTQR
-45 EGIHKF
+45 EGIYKF

-76 SFLVKAKMEVDDLF
+76 SFLVKAKMEVEDLF
-90 IDLADGI
+90 TDLADGI

-105 ISGEKLGKPNSGRM
+105 ISGEKLGKPNNGRM

-178 ENDSSEKKSAKD
+178 ENESSEKKSAKD

-199 THGYQHVHISD
+199 TQGYQNVHITD
-210 FTNSWRSGLGFNALI
+210 FTGSWRSGLGFNALI

-245 NLNHAFEVAER
+245 NLNHAFEVADR
-256 ELGIPQLLDAED
+256 ELGIPRLLDAED

-293 KSEQKGGKRIA
+293 KNEQKGGKRIA

-313 DKKKMQFEHLITDLL
+313 DKKKMQFESLITDLL
-328 SWIRAKTVELE
+328 SWIRTKTVELE

-345 SVEGIQG
+345 SVEGIQR

-397 DGKMINDIEKAWVRL
+397 DGKMINDIEKAWRAL

-431 KLEQLNLKFEK
+431 RLEQLNYKFEK

-449 YLNEMIQVLTDPRY
+449 YLNEMIQVLSDPRY
-463 RPALRQVD
+463 GANLRQVD

-486 RADRFN
+486 RTDRLN
-492 DLTDMCNELHTENYH
+492 DLTDMCNELHNENYH
-507 GKARVQKRET
+507 GKDRVQKRET
-517 EVITKWKELLEL
+517 EIITKWKELLDL
-529 LENHKLKL
+529 LENHKSKL
-537 TQMSSLMNLLR
+537 AQMSGLMNLLR
-548 EIEATMTTIK
+548 EIDATMSTIT
-558 ALQAQFASEDV
+558 ALKVQFASEDV

-591 TLGETQRRYVRQGEA
+591 TLGETQRRYIRQGEA
-606 FKRGD
+606 YKKSGT
-611 YKDTSLLD
+611 KDTSQLD
-619 AKLAELAK
+619 QKLDELAK
-627 LYEELQ
+627 SYQELQ
-633 KMSSGR
+633 GCSAER
-639 RLRLE
+639 RARLD

-682 MSLQQKHKALEDE
+682 VSLQQKHKVLEDE
-695 MKVRKPKSSQITEAG
+695 MKVRKPKSIQIKESG
-710 RKLISDGHSRTTEV
+710 RKLITDNHPRRADV
-724 QGKIESLQEHWKALE
+724 QTKIESLQEHWKALE
-739 DLVGLRKRQLED
+739 DLVDVRRRQLEE
-751 AAEAYQFYGDANEA
+751 AAEAYQYYADANEA

-774 LVASDDFGVDE
+774 LVASDDYGVDE

-810 NLNQQAEK
+810 NLNQQADK

-827 ELSAEPEPVQELE
+827 DLSAEPEPTQEVE

-850 VPKEVWEDEPVE
+850 VPKEVWEEEPVE
-862 RLEHRTVTENKL
+862 RLEHKTVTENKL
-874 LPHVQA
+874 LPHVRA
-880 LYRFEGQNMKVS
+880 LYPFEGQGMKMA
-892 KGDVMILQN
+892 KGEIMILQN
-901 KNNADWW
+901 KANPDWW

-913 DGQEGFVPANYVKE
+913 DGLEGFVPANYVKE
-927 IEPRSVPCLVRKA
+927 VEARPVPCLIRKA

-949 KKTILVKE
+949 KKTILVKQ
-957 VIQVKRVRPAKV
+957 VVPVKRVRPAKV
-969 SQLKPL
+969 SQIKPL
-975 VKRRTKG
+975 VRRRTDG
-982 DDGSVFD
+982 DTTID

-1004 YDQLQDLAE
+1004 YDQLQELAE

-1045 LRTEDPKGN
+1045 LRTDDPKDN
-1054 VETAKRQFETFVND
+1054 VETAKRKFETFLTD
-1068 LSASSKRIEAIDSD
+1068 LSASSKRVEAIDSD

-1127 VELFYR
+1127 VELFNR

-1141 MNEKITQLDTA
+1141 MNEKMTQLDTA
-1152 EVGPDLKTVKALQ
+1152 EVGPDLKTVQALQ
-1165 RRHENLERELAPVK
+1165 RRHENLERELAPVQ

-1193 NSYPSERENVSEKQ
+1193 SSYPSERDNVTEKQ
-1207 RDIQDLWKKV
+1207 KDIQELWKKV

-1235 VFNSSTKAL
+1235 IFTNCTKSL
-1244 LSWIAECS
+1244 LAWIEGVH
-1252 NQLNAEE
+1252 NQLNADE
-1259 TARDVETAEK
+1259 TARDVETAEN
-1269 LLKKHKDLGE
+1269 LLKQHNDLGE
-1279 DIKAHDDEFEQLAK
+1279 EIKAHDDEFKQLAH
-1293 LGQQMLERNPTL
+1293 LGNQLLQRNPNL
-1305 SEDPEITNK
+1305 SEVPEMIQK
-1314 LSKLEAERQRVNE
+1314 LSAEQEALYT
-1327 AWLVKEK
+1327 AWSIKEK
-1334 KLQQCIELQTFNR
+1334 KLLQCVELQVFNR

-1363 EYDDLGGSLDDV
+1363 DYDDLGNSLDDV
-1375 EAIMKRHLD
+1375 EAIMKRHND
-1384 FENSLGA
+1384 FENTLGA

-1407 RNNHYDSPYIN
+1407 KNNHYDAKYIA
-1418 ERRVQVLARR
+1418 ERRDQVLARR
-1428 ERVKDSAQKR
+1428 EVVKQLAQKR
-1438 RNALQASKDFQKFS
+1438 RNALQASKDFQKFG

-1457 LNAWLAD
+1457 LNAWLTD
-1464 KTKIASD
+1464 KARIASD

-1492 ELRANEGQLRL
+1492 ELRANEGQLRT

-1509 SLIKT
+1509 ALIKT
-1514 NNRATEVSTMLA
+1514 HNRAEEVAQMLA
-1526 AINQKWKD
+1526 AVNQKWKE
-1534 LVATSLDK
+1534 LNSSSLEK
-1542 GRRLEQAA
+1542 GRRLEQAS

-1556 RYIEDSKSKFDELDH
+1556 RNIEDAKSKLEELDV
-1571 ALQSKQVGNDLR
+1571 ALQSKQVGSDLR
-1583 SCKELMNKHQVLE
+1583 SCKDLMNKHQMLE
-1596 NDIALWEQ
+1596 NDVSMWEA

-1609 VSTGE
+1609 VTSGE
-1614 EMAHEGHFDASN
+1614 EMAHEGHFDANN
-1626 IENETKKLQ
+1626 IKNETKKLQ
-1635 AQFAGLRK
+1635 NQFANLK
-1643 PAQQRREAL
+1643 VPAAKRHEAL
-1652 DESLRFHKFVFELD
+1652 EESLRFHKFVFELD
-1666 TELQWINEHL
+1666 AELQWINERL
-1676 PAAKSEVIGQNLHQ
+1676 PAASSEVIGQNLHQ
-1690 AQSLSKK
+1690 AQSLYKK

-1709 PMINK
+1709 PMINR
-1714 TLTSAEN
+1714 TFASAEA
-1721 LINQNHPEKARV
+1721 LISQNHPETSQV
-1733 KDLCTALDNA
+1733 KELCNTLELA
-1743 WADLQEKSAERS
+1743 WSDLQDKATERS
-1755 RKLELSLKAQQYL
+1755 KKLELSLKAQQYL

-1784 LRSSDYGRDRDS
+1784 LRSTDYGRDRDS

-1805 VIELEL
+1805 AIELEL

-1826 AMIASKHPDSK
+1826 AMVTSKHPDSK
-1837 VIATKQQLIEK
+1837 MIAAKQQLIEK
-1848 MLKSLQRLA
+1848 MLKSLQKLA
-1857 GQRQLRL
+1857 AQRQLRL

-1874 VESTELEQWIK
+1874 MESADLEQWIK

-1903 LILQNKFDDLKHR
+1903 LILKNKFDDLKHR
-1916 IEVGAE
+1916 IEVGSE
-1922 RYNQCENSALKL
+1922 RFNQCEEFAQKL
-1934 IGGDSPYVSEIEKRQ
+1934 IGGDSPYVADIEKRQ
-1949 ELLSNAWQQLL
+1949 EQLSNCWQNLLKQLA
-1960 EQLNA
+1960 A

-1997 STELGKDLNSAL
+1997 SNELGKDLNSAL

-2022 VPLEAQLQV
+2022 VALEAQLQF

-2048 QAIAAEQE
+2048 KAIAVEQE

-2076 HASCDLQHFLTQVRD
+2076 QASCDLQHFLTQVRD
-2091 LMSWATNLRAALQ
+2091 LMSWATNLRATLQ
-2104 AEEHVSDAAGA
+2104 AEEHVSDATGA

-2125 YGEIEAREQTFRELN
+2125 YGEIEAREETFRYLN

-2184 KIDLFCFMRDAKVIE
+2184 KIDLFCFMRDAKVID
-2199 NISSG
+2199 NLSSG
-2204 QEATLSSLDFGIT
+2204 QEAALLSSDFGQT
-2217 VEVVQDQVKRHEAF
+2217 VDVVQNQLKKHDAF

-2266 LREIVERRQKVKDLC
+2266 LKEIIDRRQRIKELC
-2281 ALRRQKLANA
+2281 AQRRQKLQNA

-2319 HSYAGVSNMEDK
+2319 TGFTDVTNMEDK
-2331 VKRLKKLQAF
+2331 VKKLQKHQAF
-2341 DAEVNA
+2341 QAEVAA

-2352 REVREKGEQLI
+2352 KEVKQKGETLI
-2363 GKRHECAGEI
+2363 AKRHECAAEI
-2373 QDELAKLMHSW
+2373 EDEVCKLSDSW
-2384 NVLLNE
+2384 NVLLHE
-2390 LASRSRGLKE
+2390 VVSRGRGLEE
-2400 AQDILEFNTQLDK
+2400 AQDILEFNSQLDK

-2421 EMMIHAGDTGR
+2421 EMMVHASDTGR
-2432 DLEHCNALRRK
+2432 DLEHCNALKRK

-2457 IKNINQ
+2457 IKTINV
-2463 LADKLVSQDQVEG
+2463 LADKLLTQEKAPNEA
-2476 KNVQQQRENF
+2476 KNVQQRRNNF
-2486 NSKWKS
+2486 NNKWKS
-2492 LQGALSRYRE
+2492 LQGALNKYRE
-2502 LLAGA
+2502 LLDGA

-2520 SERIAEKKL
+2520 AERIAEKQL
-2529 AMSAEDTGRDLIA
+2529 AMSVDDTGRDLNA

-2549 QEAIERDMT
+2549 QDTMQRDMT
-2558 AVDHKIREHEQSAAG
+2558 AVQQKIHEHEQRARV
-2573 LADKYPDNAINI
+2573 LFQKYPDNAINI
-2585 VEKLDE
+2585 EEKLDE
-2591 LKKHWQELQ
+2591 LKRQWNNLQE
-2600 GASVK
+2600 ASVK
-2605 RAGTLE
+2605 RAHALDN
-2611 QGYTAHKFTA
+2611 GYTAHKFTA
-2621 DVRELE
+2621 DVKELE
-2627 LWANDMIKKMD
+2627 LWTNDIIKKMD
-2638 SAASPAT
+2638 SVTNPTT
-2645 IVDCKAQIQLH
+2645 IAECQVQIQLH
-2656 HERKAEIDGRDRIFR
+2656 QERKAEIDGRDKIFKVLR
-2671 DLKDHGERLVA
+2671 EHGERLVA
-2682 ENRDRAVRNDHVE
+2682 ENKARGIRNNYVE
-2695 RALRNLEDLNKHLH
+2695 KALRQLEDLNKHLL
-2709 DSWKGRNRG
+2709 DSWKGKDRG
-2718 LKEAHQLQLF
+2718 LKEAYQLQQF
-2728 KEQADQIVEW
+2728 KEQADHIEAW
-2738 LTNKEAFLNN
+2738 LANKEAFLNN

-2757 VEALIKK
+2757 VDALMKK

-2771 LHSNRI
+2771 LAASRTD
-2777 EELELFAE
+2777 ELESFAE

-2794 ADVIKQRLYGVIN
+2794 ADVIKQRLYSVIA
-2807 RKDKLLASA
+2807 RKDRLLASS

-2829 QQFLRALYEVE
+2829 QQFLRDLYEVA
-2840 KWITQKM
+2840 KWISQKM

-2866 KHAAFDAELCANSG
+2866 KHIAFDAELGANSS
-2880 RVTAIIEEG
+2880 RVTAIIEDG
-2889 ESLINAEHYASGVV
+2889 ESLINAEHYASSLV
-2903 QEQLD
+2903 QQQLD
-2908 ILESDWHKLR
+2908 ILEADWQKLR

-2925 ERLAEAYEAL
+2925 ERLAQAYEAR
-2935 LFQRSLE
+2935 LFERNLD
-2942 DFNNWMDEVEV
+2942 DFNNWMDEVEL

-2963 LASVNN
+2963 LASVSN
-2969 LLKKHDMLEADVVH
+2969 LLKKHEMLEADVTH
-2983 HADTCEQIKQT
+2983 HMETCEQIKAA
-2994 DGKMLASDHFLKDE
+2994 DDKFLASDHFMKEE
-3008 LHESAMLTV
+3008 LHETAMLTF

-3024 EPMTIRRDNLE
+3024 EPTTIRRDNLE

-3049 ELLWLSEKEP
+3049 ELSWLNEKEP
-3059 QAASKDLGSSL
+3059 LAASKDLGNSL

-3080 QAMEAEIL
+3080 QALEAEIL
-3088 IQEPIISALVQRG
+3088 SQEPTISALIQRG
-3101 QQMIRDNHYALEQI
+3101 QQMIRENHYAVEQI
-3115 ERQCGLLQSKLV
+3115 ESQSNLLQQKLI
-3127 NLRNLSNVRRLRLLD
+3127 NLRNLTNVRRLRLLD

-3149 YAEANEAEFWL
+3149 YAEANEAESWL
-3160 REKKPIISSHDY
+3160 REKKPIISSYDY
-3172 GKDEDSVTSLQ
+3172 GKDEDSVSSLQ
-3183 KKLDALQRELGAFK
+3183 KKLDALQRELVAFR
-3197 PTVEKIEKLA
+3197 PTVEKIDKLA
-3207 VGLQERGH
+3207 AGLQERGH
-3215 FDSEKIKTKND
+3215 FDSDKIKAKND
-3226 KIQYQFQELNRLAS
+3226 KIQYQFHELNRLAG

-3248 MKKLYEFVREIDD
+3248 TKKLFEFIREIDD

-3267 LQMTTAGSE
+3267 MQMTTAGSE
-3276 EYGTDVEHVEQLTV
+3276 EYGTDVEHVEQLTA

-3300 SNEARVMAS
+3300 SNEARVNAC

-3319 GNPNR
+3319 GNPNK
-3324 DTIKAKRDETKQLWD
+3324 DIIKGKRDETKQLWE

-3344 VVARQEALAGA
+3344 VLARQEALTGA
-3355 RQVHVFDRTADE
+3355 KQVHVFDRTADE
-3367 TIAWI
+3367 TISWI
-3372 HEKIAAVLSE
+3372 NEKISAVLSE

-3392 SLVRTHEA
+3392 ALVRTHESF
-3400 YEAELIAIKEQL
+3400 EAELCAIKEQL
-3412 ESVVN
+3412 ESVVQ
-3417 EAQKLADTY
+3417 EAQKLGDVF

-3435 KRDETIEVWSELKEK
+3435 KRDETIEAWSELKEK
-3450 TVQRKEKLMQAE
+3450 TIQRKGKLMQAE

-3477 INEMLAKITAPDLA
+3477 INEMLAQITAPDLA
-3491 KDVAGAELLIVKIKE
+3491 KDVAGAEALIGKIKE
-3506 HRTEVDARKEAFEVF
+3506 HRTEANSRNEAFETF
-3521 DRTGRKLIE
+3521 YKTGKKLIR

-3538 VQEKIAVLEQRKRL
+3538 VQEKIAILDQRKRL
-3552 LDTTIIQRSEMYEL
+3552 LDNTIVQRADLYEL
-3566 NLDTQRFLKEAEDME
+3566 NLDTQLFLKDADVIE
-3581 GWIISRQVQLKESK
+3581 GWIISRQVQLKDGK
-3595 LGDSIAQVEDLL
+3595 LGESIAQVEDLI

-3631 LLEQKFKRQLEA
+3631 LLEQKFKKQLEA

-3649 AEKERIERER
+3649 AEKERVERER

-3672 EERRRREPG
+3672 EERRR
-3681 TINGYNESML
+3681 
-3691 NTSTTSAGHLSV
+3691 
-3703 MDRNDPSSVANPLN
+3703 NDVN
-3717 SSASST
+3717 SSAVNGYRDTPNKSST
-3723 GIAVGHDQNS
+3723 PSHLSPASGTGLSKEAPDVS
-3733 SVQKSNS
+3733 PVQKSNS
-3740 FATMLQERL
+3740 FAMMLQERL
-3749 RRGSDSNIKRA
+3749 RRGSEGNIKRA
-3760 ESMKMGLKPVKR
+3760 ESMKIGPKPAKR
-3772 APSFTT
+3772 TPSFTT
-3778 RRRAQSFRKNQRSGS
+3778 RRRAQSFRKNQRGS
-3793 GTEPDSSLL
+3793 DNNSESDL
-3802 PPVEVQGMLE
+3802 PPVEVQGVLE

-3850 ALQKAATAPVNILN
+3850 AQKKAATAPVNILN

-3884 LDGSEFLFMTNSKES
+3884 LDGSEFLFLTGSKES
-3899 LSEWV
+3899 MTEWV

-3917 QLMSYDESVKQ
+3917 QLMSYDESMKHSSSVDAKLLGLQ
-3928 NNSAPDMKS
+3928 ISA
-3937 ISTTQSPT
+3937 QSPILD
-3945 PERSDAASSISSRT
+3945 RSDANSSISSRT

-3970 TSLNSAKSGSG
+3970 ASLNSAKSGGSG
-3981 STGSYH
+3981 SNNSSGLQ
-3987 TPQTNFLQKQ
+3987 TPQINFLQKQ
-3997 KELRELEVQQ
+3997 KELRELENQ
-4007 QRLSAQPPPTH
+4007 QRLSQQQQQQQQIFQSSQTPTQ
-4018 ALPPPPTSP
+4018 
-4027 GPMHEVFGLADK
+4027 EFYGLADK

-4053 RQSSTDNV
+4053 RQSSNENI
-4061 LLNNNGNGAGVQLR
+4061 LNNNNTNSTVQIRPKTSGSFNGN
-4075 SKTGA
+4075 
-4080 TGSPNGSDYD
+4080 DYD
-4090 NGNIIGGNRPYSLQ
+4090 NGNFPNNPRSLSYQPSATRGGIPQ
-4104 PGPVPNS
+4104 
-4111 RATVPALSAS
+4111 
-4121 QNGGN
+4121 N
-4126 GNNNGSEEVWLR
+4126 GNNLNSSNNNNNGNEEVWLR
-4138 RGELRSSEYPS
+4138 HSEVRTSDNPV
-4149 PPLPAAS
+4149 PPLPATS
-4156 PPLSTF
+4156 PPLSSF
-4162 TSLKPPSGYQQSQ
+4162 SPLKPPSGI
-4175 QQQQQQQ
+4175 
-4182 QQHYQH
+4182 
-4188 PASVQ
+4188 
-4193 HQHHLQQPQQQQ
+4193 QHHHHHQQPQQSLLQ
-4205 QKQQIDQFIR
+4205 QKQSQQDQFIKR
-4215 REQQKNNVNVATQR
+4215 EREQSNSNNYLKMGSPTGRESNNNVV
-4229 LTNSSTVMGGSGPPL
+4229 
-4244 AASRETGNGTSRT
+4244 SRT
-4257 TWHHQLPT
+4257 TWHQHLPT
-4265 APAAG
+4265 VTTTSTTVHG
-4270 PGTPPTGTGNGGLY
+4270 NNGSNGGMDY
-4284 HNNGNSN
+4284 QQFNNGV
-4291 MAPPAHLAS
+4291 

-4312 FNTGWGQSR
+4312 YSTGWGQTR
-4321 FDASRPTS
+4321 HEAQRPVS
-4329 LPPPGLPPTAPPTG
+4329 LPVTGIIPG
-4343 GSSDFPGAP
+4343 GSSSITTTISTSTSLGA
-4352 FGMSGGS
+4352 GDISNLILTRQQTG
-4359 SMRHQSAES
+4359 HSAES

-4378 SGGSVKDGAGGKDKK
+4378 GGSRDGSGNGKDKK
-4393 GVFRIFSKKK
+4393 SGSSGGVFRIFSKKK
-4403 SKNSS
+4403 PKNHN

>member
-1 MDSKATMS
+1 
-9 RYTTVTTTTMTR
+9 MTR

-313 DKKKMQFEHLITDLL
+313 DKKKMQFEHLITNLL
-328 SWIRAKTVELE
+328 SWIRAKTAELE

-492 DLTDMCNELHTENYH
+492 DLTDMCNELHIENYH

-710 RKLISDGHSRTTEV
+710 RKLISDGHSRTAEV

-880 LYRFEGQNMKVS
+880 LYRFEGQNMKVV

-1068 LSASSKRIEAIDSD
+1068 LSASSKRVEAIDSD

-1235 VFNSSTKAL
+1235 IFNSSTKAL

-1293 LGQQMLERNPTL
+1293 LGQQMLERNPAL

-1314 LSKLEAERQRVNE
+1314 LTKLEAERQRVNE
-1327 AWLVKEK
+1327 AWLAKEK
-1334 KLQQCIELQTFNR
+1334 KLQQCIELQIFNR

-1428 ERVKDSAQKR
+1428 EHVKDSAQKR

-1457 LNAWLAD
+1457 LNTWLAD

-1514 NNRATEVSTMLA
+1514 NNRAAEVGTMLA

-1676 PAAKSEVIGQNLHQ
+1676 PAAKSDVIGQNLHQ

-1784 LRSSDYGRDRDS
+1784 LRSADYGRDRDS

-2266 LREIVERRQKVKDLC
+2266 LREIVDRRQKVKDLC

-2363 GKRHECAGEI
+2363 GKKHECAGEI
-2373 QDELAKLMHSW
+2373 QDELVKLMQSW

-2476 KNVQQQRENF
+2476 KNVQQRRENF

-2492 LQGALSRYRE
+2492 LQGALGRYRE

-2558 AVDHKIREHEQSAAG
+2558 AVDHKIREHEQSAAA

-2840 KWITQKM
+2840 KWIAQKM

-2942 DFNNWMDEVEV
+2942 DFNNWMDEVEG

-2969 LLKKHDMLEADVVH
+2969 LLKKHDMLEADVAH

-2994 DGKMLASDHFLKDE
+2994 DGKMLASDHFLKEE
-3008 LHESAMLTV
+3008 LHEGAMLTV

-3101 QQMIRDNHYALEQI
+3101 QQMIRDNHYAMEQI

-3172 GKDEDSVTSLQ
+3172 GKDEDSVASLQ
-3183 KKLDALQRELGAFK
+3183 KKLDGLQRELGAFK

-3226 KIQYQFQELNRLAS
+3226 KIQYQFQELNRLAG

-3309 VAKGE
+3309 IAKGE
-3314 SLLNE
+3314 SLLSE

-3344 VVARQEALAGA
+3344 VLARQEALAGA

-3412 ESVVN
+3412 ESVVS

-3491 KDVAGAELLIVKIKE
+3491 KDVAGAEMLIVKIKE

-3595 LGDSIAQVEDLL
+3595 LGDSIAQVEELL

-3691 NTSTTSAGHLSV
+3691 STSTTSAGHPSSV
-3703 MDRNDPSSVANPLN
+3703 DRNDPSAVANPLN

-3723 GIAVGHDQNS
+3723 GIAVGQDQNS

-3904 NKIAFH
+3904 NKLAFH

-4027 GPMHEVFGLADK
+4027 GPMPEVFGLADK

-4061 LLNNNGNGAGVQLR
+4061 LLNNNNGAGVQLR
-4075 SKTGA
+4075 SKTGT

-4090 NGNIIGGNRPYSLQ
+4090 NGNITGGNRPYSLQ
-4104 PGPVPNS
+4104 SGPVANS

-4138 RGELRSSEYPS
+4138 RGELRSS
-4149 PPLPAAS
+4149 AAS

-4162 TSLKPPSGYQQSQ
+4162 TSLKPPSGYQQPQ
-4175 QQQQQQQ
+4175 QQQP

-4188 PASVQ
+4188 PVSVQ
-4193 HQHHLQQPQQQQ
+4193 HQHHQQQQQQQ

-4229 LTNSSTVMGGSGPPL
+4229 LTSSSSLVTGSGPPL

-4257 TWHHQLPT
+4257 TWHHQLPAAPGT
-4265 APAAG
+4265 A
-4270 PGTPPTGTGNGGLY
+4270 TPPTSTGNGGLY

-4291 MAPPAHLAS
+4291 MAPPVHLAS

-4329 LPPPGLPPTAPPTG
+4329 LPPPGLPPTAPPTA
-4343 GSSDFPGAP
+4343 DFPGAP
-4352 FGMSGGS
+4352 FGMSGGGS

-4378 SGGSVKDGAGGKDKK
+4378 GGGSAKDGAAGKDKK

>member
-1 MDSKATMS
+1 MS
-9 RYTTVTTTTMTR
+9 RYTTMTR

-313 DKKKMQFEHLITDLL
+313 DKKKMQFEHLITNLL
-328 SWIRAKTVELE
+328 SWIRAKTAELE

-492 DLTDMCNELHTENYH
+492 DLTDMCNELHIENYH

-710 RKLISDGHSRTTEV
+710 RKLISDGHSRTAEV

-880 LYRFEGQNMKVS
+880 LYRFEGQNMKVV

-1068 LSASSKRIEAIDSD
+1068 LSASSKRVEAIDSD

-1235 VFNSSTKAL
+1235 IFNSSTKAL

-1293 LGQQMLERNPTL
+1293 LGQQMLERNPAL

-1314 LSKLEAERQRVNE
+1314 LTKLEAERQRVNE
-1327 AWLVKEK
+1327 AWLAKEK
-1334 KLQQCIELQTFNR
+1334 KLQQCIELQIFNR

-1428 ERVKDSAQKR
+1428 EHVKDSAQKR

-1457 LNAWLAD
+1457 LNTWLAD

-1514 NNRATEVSTMLA
+1514 NNRAAEVGTMLA

-1676 PAAKSEVIGQNLHQ
+1676 PAAKSDVIGQNLHQ

-1784 LRSSDYGRDRDS
+1784 LRSADYGRDRDS

-2266 LREIVERRQKVKDLC
+2266 LREIVDRRQKVKDLC

-2363 GKRHECAGEI
+2363 GKKHECAGEI
-2373 QDELAKLMHSW
+2373 QDELMKLMQSW

-2476 KNVQQQRENF
+2476 KNVQQRRENF

-2492 LQGALSRYRE
+2492 LQGALGRYRE

-2558 AVDHKIREHEQSAAG
+2558 AVDHKIREHEQSAAA

-2840 KWITQKM
+2840 KWIAQKM

-2942 DFNNWMDEVEV
+2942 DFNNWMDEVEG

-2969 LLKKHDMLEADVVH
+2969 LLKKHDMLEADVAH

-2994 DGKMLASDHFLKDE
+2994 DGKMLASDHFLKEE
-3008 LHESAMLTV
+3008 LHEGAMLTV

-3101 QQMIRDNHYALEQI
+3101 QQMIRDNHYAMEQI

-3172 GKDEDSVTSLQ
+3172 GKDEDSVASLQ
-3183 KKLDALQRELGAFK
+3183 KKLDGLQRELGAFK

-3226 KIQYQFQELNRLAS
+3226 KIQYQFQELNRLAG

-3309 VAKGE
+3309 IAKGE
-3314 SLLNE
+3314 SLLSE

-3344 VVARQEALAGA
+3344 VLARQEALAGA

-3412 ESVVN
+3412 ESVVS

-3491 KDVAGAELLIVKIKE
+3491 KDVAGAEMLIVKIKE

-3595 LGDSIAQVEDLL
+3595 LGDSIAQVEELL

-3691 NTSTTSAGHLSV
+3691 STSTTSAGHLSSV
-3703 MDRNDPSSVANPLN
+3703 DRNDPSAVANPLN

-3723 GIAVGHDQNS
+3723 GIAVGQDQNS

-3904 NKIAFH
+3904 NKLAFH

-4027 GPMHEVFGLADK
+4027 GPMPEVFGLADK

-4061 LLNNNGNGAGVQLR
+4061 LLNNNNGAGVQLR
-4075 SKTGA
+4075 SKTGT

-4090 NGNIIGGNRPYSLQ
+4090 NGNITGGNRPYSLQ
-4104 PGPVPNS
+4104 SGPVANS

-4162 TSLKPPSGYQQSQ
+4162 TSLKPPSGYQQPQ
-4175 QQQQQQQ
+4175 QQQP

-4188 PASVQ
+4188 PVSVQ
-4193 HQHHLQQPQQQQ
+4193 HQHHQQQQQQQ

-4229 LTNSSTVMGGSGPPL
+4229 LTSSSSLVTGSGPPL

-4257 TWHHQLPT
+4257 TWHHQLPAAPGT
-4265 APAAG
+4265 A
-4270 PGTPPTGTGNGGLY
+4270 TPPTSTGNGGLY
-4284 HNNGNSN
+4284 HNNGSSN
-4291 MAPPAHLAS
+4291 MAPPVHLAS

-4329 LPPPGLPPTAPPTG
+4329 LPPPGLPPTAPPTA
-4343 GSSDFPGAP
+4343 DFPGAP
-4352 FGMSGGS
+4352 FGMSGGGS

-4378 SGGSVKDGAGGKDKK
+4378 GGGSAKDGAAGKDKK

>member
-1 MDSKATMS
+1 MS
-9 RYTTVTTTTMTR
+9 RYTTMTR

-313 DKKKMQFEHLITDLL
+313 DKKKMQFEHLITNLL
-328 SWIRAKTVELE
+328 SWIRAKTAELE

-492 DLTDMCNELHTENYH
+492 DLTDMCNELHIENYH

-710 RKLISDGHSRTTEV
+710 RKLISDGHSRTAEV

-880 LYRFEGQNMKVS
+880 LYRFEGQNMKVV

-1068 LSASSKRIEAIDSD
+1068 LSASSKRVEAIDSD

-1235 VFNSSTKAL
+1235 IFNSSTKAL

-1293 LGQQMLERNPTL
+1293 LGQQMLERNPAL

-1314 LSKLEAERQRVNE
+1314 LTKLEAERQRVNE
-1327 AWLVKEK
+1327 AWLAKEK
-1334 KLQQCIELQTFNR
+1334 KLQQCIELQIFNR

-1428 ERVKDSAQKR
+1428 EHVKDSAQKR

-1457 LNAWLAD
+1457 LNTWLAD

-1514 NNRATEVSTMLA
+1514 NNRAAEVGTMLA

-1676 PAAKSEVIGQNLHQ
+1676 PAAKSDVIGQNLHQ

-1784 LRSSDYGRDRDS
+1784 LRSADYGRDRDS

-2266 LREIVERRQKVKDLC
+2266 LREIVDRRQKVKDLC

-2363 GKRHECAGEI
+2363 GKKHECAGEI
-2373 QDELAKLMHSW
+2373 QDELMKLMQSW

-2476 KNVQQQRENF
+2476 KNVQQRRENF

-2492 LQGALSRYRE
+2492 LQGALGRYRE

-2558 AVDHKIREHEQSAAG
+2558 AVDHKIREHEQSAAA

-2840 KWITQKM
+2840 KWIAQKM

-2942 DFNNWMDEVEV
+2942 DFNNWMDEVEG

-2969 LLKKHDMLEADVVH
+2969 LLKKHDMLEADVAH

-2994 DGKMLASDHFLKDE
+2994 DGKMLASDHFLKEE
-3008 LHESAMLTV
+3008 LHEGAMLTV

-3101 QQMIRDNHYALEQI
+3101 QQMIRDNHYAMEQI

-3172 GKDEDSVTSLQ
+3172 GKDEDSVASLQ
-3183 KKLDALQRELGAFK
+3183 KKLDGLQRELGAFK

-3226 KIQYQFQELNRLAS
+3226 KIQYQFQELNRLAG

-3309 VAKGE
+3309 IAKGE
-3314 SLLNE
+3314 SLLSE

-3344 VVARQEALAGA
+3344 VLARQEALAGA

-3412 ESVVN
+3412 ESVVS

-3491 KDVAGAELLIVKIKE
+3491 KDVAGAEMLIVKIKE

-3595 LGDSIAQVEDLL
+3595 LGDSIAQVEELL

-3691 NTSTTSAGHLSV
+3691 STSTTSAGHLSSV
-3703 MDRNDPSSVANPLN
+3703 DRNDPSAVANPLN

-3723 GIAVGHDQNS
+3723 GIAVGQDQNS

-3904 NKIAFH
+3904 NKLAFH

-4027 GPMHEVFGLADK
+4027 GPMPEVFGLADK

-4061 LLNNNGNGAGVQLR
+4061 LLNNNNGAGVQLR
-4075 SKTGA
+4075 SKTGT

-4090 NGNIIGGNRPYSLQ
+4090 NGNITGGNRPYSLQ
-4104 PGPVPNS
+4104 SGPVANS

-4138 RGELRSSEYPS
+4138 RGELRSS
-4149 PPLPAAS
+4149 
-4156 PPLSTF
+4156 
-4162 TSLKPPSGYQQSQ
+4162 
-4175 QQQQQQQ
+4175 
-4182 QQHYQH
+4182 
-4188 PASVQ
+4188 
-4193 HQHHLQQPQQQQ
+4193 
-4205 QKQQIDQFIR
+4205 
-4215 REQQKNNVNVATQR
+4215 
-4229 LTNSSTVMGGSGPPL
+4229 
-4244 AASRETGNGTSRT
+4244 
-4257 TWHHQLPT
+4257 
-4265 APAAG
+4265 
-4270 PGTPPTGTGNGGLY
+4270 
-4284 HNNGNSN
+4284 
-4291 MAPPAHLAS
+4291 
-4300 SNTFGNSINLDG
+4300 
-4312 FNTGWGQSR
+4312 GWGQSR

-4329 LPPPGLPPTAPPTG
+4329 LPPPGLPPTAPPTA
-4343 GSSDFPGAP
+4343 DFPGAP
-4352 FGMSGGS
+4352 FGMSGGGS

-4378 SGGSVKDGAGGKDKK
+4378 GGGSAKDGAAGKDKK

>member
-1 MDSKATMS
+1 MS
-9 RYTTVTTTTMTR
+9 RYRNEYTLYR
-21 RYGANYEPG
+21 RSGSNYEPG

-178 ENDSSEKKSAKD
+178 ENESSEKKSAKD

-199 THGYQHVHISD
+199 THGYQHVHITD

-245 NLNHAFEVAER
+245 NLNHAFDVAER

-313 DKKKMQFEHLITDLL
+313 DKKKMQFEHLITNLL
-328 SWIRAKTVELE
+328 SWIRAKTTELE

-397 DGKMINDIEKAWVRL
+397 EGKMINDIEKAWQRL

-424 EELLRQE
+424 DELLRQE
-431 KLEQLNLKFEK
+431 KLEQLNFKFEK

-463 RPALRQVD
+463 GPALRQVD

-492 DLTDMCNELHTENYH
+492 DLTDMCNELHEENYH
-507 GKARVQKRET
+507 GKDRVKKREL

-537 TQMSSLMNLLR
+537 SQMSSLMNLLR
-548 EIEATMTTIK
+548 EIDATMTTIK
-558 ALQAQFASEDV
+558 ALQTQFASEDV

-611 YKDTSLLD
+611 YKDTSQLD

-627 LYEELQ
+627 LYQELQ
-633 KMSSGR
+633 ALSAAR
-639 RLRLE
+639 RARLD

-695 MKVRKPKSSQITEAG
+695 MKVRKPKSNQINEAG
-710 RKLISDGHSRTTEV
+710 KKLIADKHSRTSEV
-724 QGKIESLQEHWKALE
+724 QGKIDSLQEHWKALE
-739 DLVGLRKRQLED
+739 DLVDLRKRQLED
-751 AAEAYQFYGDANEA
+751 AAEAYQYYADANEA

-827 ELSAEPEPVQELE
+827 DLSADPEPVQEME

-901 KNNADWW
+901 KNNVDWW

-913 DGQEGFVPANYVKE
+913 DGTEGFVPANYVKE
-927 IEPRSVPCLVRKA
+927 IEPRPVPCLVRKA
-940 EKVKAMQKV
+940 EKVKVMQKV

-969 SQLKPL
+969 SQVKPL
-975 VKRRTKG
+975 VKRRARG
-982 DDGSVFD
+982 DDQTALD
-989 SNDSVDKRQKHINST
+989 SNDSVDKRQKHINGT

-1045 LRTEDPKGN
+1045 LRTDDPKGS
-1054 VETAKRQFETFVND
+1054 VETARRQFETFVND
-1068 LSASSKRIEAIDSD
+1068 LSASSKRVEAIDSD

-1113 LKGQKEKNLEGASS
+1113 LKGQKEKSLEGASS

-1141 MNEKITQLDTA
+1141 MNEKMTQLDTA
-1152 EVGPDLKTVKALQ
+1152 EVGPDLKTVQALQ

-1179 EKVSRVNL
+1179 EKVSRVDL

-1193 NSYPSERENVSEKQ
+1193 NSYPSERDNVSEKQ
-1207 RDIQDLWKKV
+1207 REIQNLWQKV

-1235 VFNSSTKAL
+1235 IFNNSTKAL
-1244 LSWIAECS
+1244 LGWIAECN
-1252 NQLNAEE
+1252 NQLTAEE

-1279 DIKAHDDEFEQLAK
+1279 DINAHDDEFAQVAK
-1293 LGQQMLERNPTL
+1293 LGQQILERNPALT
-1305 SEDPEITNK
+1305 EDPDMANK
-1314 LSKLEAERQRVNE
+1314 IAKLESERQRLHG
-1327 AWLVKEK
+1327 AWLAKEK
-1334 KLQQCIELQTFNR
+1334 KLQQCIELQIFNR

-1363 EYDDLGGSLDDV
+1363 EYDDLGDSLDDV
-1375 EAIMKRHLD
+1375 EAIMKRHID

-1398 FSDGADKLI
+1398 FSEGADRLI
-1407 RNNHYDSPYIN
+1407 RNNHYDAKYID
-1418 ERRVQVLARR
+1418 ERRAQVLARR
-1428 ERVKDSAQKR
+1428 EHVKELAQKR

-1457 LNAWLAD
+1457 LNRWLAD

-1471 ESYKDLTNLPRK
+1471 ESYKDLSNLPRK

-1492 ELRANEGQLRL
+1492 ELRANEGQLRM

-1514 NNRATEVSTMLA
+1514 NNRAGEVSDTLA

-1534 LVATSLDK
+1534 LVATSLEK

-1583 SCKELMNKHQVLE
+1583 SCKDLMNKHQVLE

-1609 VSTGE
+1609 VTTGE
-1614 EMAHEGHFDASN
+1614 EMAHEGHFDANN
-1626 IENETKKLQ
+1626 IQNETKKLQ
-1635 AQFAGLRK
+1635 TQFAGLKK
-1643 PAQQRREAL
+1643 PARQRRDAL

-1721 LINQNHPEKARV
+1721 LINQNHPERAKV
-1733 KDLCTALDNA
+1733 KDLCNALEKA
-1743 WADLQEKSAERS
+1743 WADLQDQSAERS

-1796 ATKLLTKHK
+1796 ATKMLTKHK

-1826 AMIASKHPDSK
+1826 AMIAAKHPDSK
-1837 VIATKQQLIEK
+1837 VIGAKQQLIEK

-1874 VESTELEQWIK
+1874 VESAELEQWIK

-1916 IEVGAE
+1916 IDVGAE
-1922 RYNQCENSALKL
+1922 RFNQCENFAKKL
-1934 IGGDSPYVSEIEKRQ
+1934 IGGDSPYVSDIEKRQ
-1949 ELLSNAWQQLL
+1949 ELLSNAWQHLL
-1960 EQLNA
+1960 EQLDA

-1997 STELGKDLNSAL
+1997 SSELGKDLNSAL

-2031 LVDDSLRLQA
+2031 LVDDSLRLQT

-2048 QAIAAEQE
+2048 KAIAAEQE
-2056 NVIQAWNVLKEKSAL
+2056 NVIQYWNLLKEKSAL

-2184 KIDLFCFMRDAKVIE
+2184 KIDLFCFMRDAKVID

-2204 QEATLSSLDFGIT
+2204 QEATLSSSDFGQT

-2319 HSYAGVSNMEDK
+2319 HSYTAASNMEDK
-2331 VKRLKKLQAF
+2331 VKKLKKLQAF

-2352 REVREKGEQLI
+2352 REVRDKGEKLI
-2363 GKRHECAGEI
+2363 AKKHECAGEI
-2373 QDELAKLMHSW
+2373 QDELVKLMQSW

-2421 EMMIHAGDTGR
+2421 EMMINAGETGR

-2463 LADKLVSQDQVEG
+2463 LADKLVSQDKVEG
-2476 KNVQQQRENF
+2476 KNVQQRRENF
-2486 NSKWKS
+2486 NNKWKS

-2520 SERIAEKKL
+2520 AERIAEKML
-2529 AMSAEDTGRDLIA
+2529 AMSVDDTGRDLIA

-2558 AVDHKIREHEQSAAG
+2558 AVEQKIREHETSAAT

-2591 LKKHWQELQ
+2591 LKKQWNDLQ
-2600 GASVK
+2600 SASVK
-2605 RAGTLE
+2605 RAEMLK

-2621 DVRELE
+2621 NVKELE
-2627 LWANDMIKKMD
+2627 LWANEMIKRMD
-2638 SAASPAT
+2638 SATSPAT
-2645 IVDCKAQIQLH
+2645 IADCEAQIQLH
-2656 HERKAEIDGRDRIFR
+2656 NERKAEIDGRDLVFR
-2671 DLKDHGERLVA
+2671 DLKEHGERLVA
-2682 ENRDRAVRNDHVE
+2682 ENRERSVRNDHVE
-2695 RALRNLEDLNKHLH
+2695 KALRNLEDLNKHLH
-2709 DSWKGRNRG
+2709 DSWKGRSRG

-2777 EELELFAE
+2777 GELERFAE
-2785 EILAENPFE
+2785 EILAESPFE
-2794 ADVIKQRLYGVIN
+2794 ADVIKQRLYAVIS

-2816 AARKQKLQESLQL
+2816 EHRKQKLHESLQL
-2829 QQFLRALYEVE
+2829 QQFLRSLYEVE
-2840 KWITQKM
+2840 KWTNQKM

-2866 KHAAFDAELCANSG
+2866 KHAAFDAELLANSG
-2880 RVTAIIEEG
+2880 RVTAVIEEG
-2889 ESLINAEHYASGVV
+2889 ESLINAEHYAGGLV

-2908 ILESDWHKLR
+2908 IVESEWQKLR

-2942 DFNNWMDEVEV
+2942 DFNNWMDEVEA

-2963 LASVNN
+2963 LASVHN
-2969 LLKKHDMLEADVVH
+2969 LLKKHDMLEADVAH
-2983 HADTCEQIKQT
+2983 HADTCEQVKAT
-2994 DGKMLASDHFLKDE
+2994 DAKMLSSDHFLKDE
-3008 LHESAMLTV
+3008 LHESAMLTI

-3024 EPMTIRRDNLE
+3024 EPTTIRRDNLE

-3049 ELLWLSEKEP
+3049 ELLWLNEKEP

-3080 QAMEAEIL
+3080 QALEAEIL
-3088 IQEPIISALVQRG
+3088 IQEPVISALVQRG
-3101 QQMIRDNHYALEQI
+3101 QQMIRDNHYAVEQI
-3115 ERQCGLLQSKLV
+3115 ERQCGQLQSKLV
-3127 NLRNLSNVRRLRLLD
+3127 NLRNLTNVRRLRLLD

-3160 REKKPIISSHDY
+3160 REKKPIISSQDY
-3172 GKDEDSVTSLQ
+3172 GKDEDSVSSLQ
-3183 KKLDALQRELGAFK
+3183 KKLDGLQRELGAFK
-3197 PTVEKIEKLA
+3197 PSVEKIEKLA
-3207 VGLQERGH
+3207 SGLQSRGH
-3215 FDSEKIKTKND
+3215 FDSEKIKSKND
-3226 KIQYQFQELNRLAS
+3226 KIQYQFQELNRLAT

-3267 LQMTTAGSE
+3267 VQMTTAGSE
-3276 EYGTDVEHVEQLTV
+3276 EYGTDVEHVEQLTA

-3300 SNEARVMAS
+3300 ANESRVTAC

-3314 SLLNE
+3314 ALLND
-3319 GNPNR
+3319 GNPNK
-3324 DTIKAKRDETKQLWD
+3324 DTIKAKRDETKQLWE

-3344 VVARQEALAGA
+3344 VIARQEALAGA

-3372 HEKIAAVLSE
+3372 NEKISSVMSE

-3400 YEAELIAIKEQL
+3400 FEAELGAIKEQL

-3435 KRDETIEVWSELKEK
+3435 KRDETIEVWSELKER
-3450 TVQRKEKLMQAE
+3450 TIQRKEKLMQAE

-3491 KDVAGAELLIVKIKE
+3491 KDVAGAEALIGKIKE
-3506 HRTEVDARKEAFEVF
+3506 HRTEVEARKEAFEVF
-3521 DRTGRKLIE
+3521 NRTGRKLIQ
-3530 DGHFLANE
+3530 DKHFLANE

-3552 LDTTIIQRSEMYEL
+3552 LDNTIVQRLEMYEL

-3581 GWIISRQVQLKESK
+3581 GWIISRQMQLKETK

-3607 RKHEDFEKTVAAQE
+3607 RKHDDFEKTVAAQE

-3631 LLEQKFKRQLEA
+3631 LLEQTFKKQLEA

-3672 EERRRREPG
+3672 EERRRREPAS
-3681 TINGYNESML
+3681 INGYNEGGLNSGAGMGSTAAHLSPGGAGMMVDRNDSASSGGML
-3691 NTSTTSAGHLSV
+3691 NTSTNASLSINVSHVDQTS
-3703 MDRNDPSSVANPLN
+3703 P
-3717 SSASST
+3717 
-3723 GIAVGHDQNS
+3723 
-3733 SVQKSNS
+3733 VQKSNS

-3778 RRRAQSFRKNQRSGS
+3778 RRRAQSFRKNQRTGGAGS
-3793 GTEPDSSLL
+3793 ESDASLL
-3802 PPVEVQGMLE
+3802 PAVEVQGVLE

-3820 GKKAPVRSWKPFYTV
+3820 GKKAPVRSWKPYYTV

-3843 FKDAEDF
+3843 FKDVEDF
-3850 ALQKAATAPVNILN
+3850 AMQKAATAPVNILN
-3864 AKCERAEDYTK
+3864 ARCERAENYTK

-3899 LSEWV
+3899 LNEWV

-3937 ISTTQSPT
+3937 ISSTQSPT
-3945 PERSDAASSISSRT
+3945 PDRSDAASSISSRT

-3981 STGSYH
+3981 SNGSFH

-3997 KELRELEVQQ
+3997 KELREQELQHQRMSIGQQ
-4007 QRLSAQPPPTH
+4007 QQQQHTS
-4018 ALPPPPTSP
+4018 LPSPTSP
-4027 GPMHEVFGLADK
+4027 EVFGLADK
-4039 PPIPPRGVPPPVPQ
+4039 PPIPPRGMPPPVPQ

-4061 LLNNNGNGAGVQLR
+4061 LSNNNNGSIQMR
-4075 SKTGA
+4075 SKPPGSSN
-4080 TGSPNGSDYD
+4080 SPNGSDYD
-4090 NGNIIGGNRPYSLQ
+4090 NANVGGVNRPYSLQ
-4104 PGPVPNS
+4104 PGAMSNKS
-4111 RATVPALSAS
+4111 QSGS
-4121 QNGGN
+4121 QNGNTTG
-4126 GNNNGSEEVWLR
+4126 EDVWLR
-4138 RGELRSSEYPS
+4138 NSEIR
-4149 PPLPAAS
+4149 
-4156 PPLSTF
+4156 
-4162 TSLKPPSGYQQSQ
+4162 TS
-4175 QQQQQQQ
+4175 
-4182 QQHYQH
+4182 
-4188 PASVQ
+4188 
-4193 HQHHLQQPQQQQ
+4193 
-4205 QKQQIDQFIR
+4205 
-4215 REQQKNNVNVATQR
+4215 
-4229 LTNSSTVMGGSGPPL
+4229 
-4244 AASRETGNGTSRT
+4244 
-4257 TWHHQLPT
+4257 
-4265 APAAG
+4265 
-4270 PGTPPTGTGNGGLY
+4270 
-4284 HNNGNSN
+4284 
-4291 MAPPAHLAS
+4291 
-4300 SNTFGNSINLDG
+4300 
-4312 FNTGWGQSR
+4312 GWGQTR
-4321 FDASRPTS
+4321 FDSTRPTS
-4329 LPPPGLPPTAPPTG
+4329 LPAPGNNNGNSTNTG
-4343 GSSDFPGAP
+4343 STSGTIGVGQDFGQLV
-4352 FGMSGGS
+4352 SGGVG
-4359 SMRHQSAES
+4359 RHQSAES

-4378 SGGSVKDGAGGKDKK
+4378 GGKEAGGKDKK

-4403 SKNSS
+4403 SKHSS

>member
-1 MDSKATMS
+1 
-9 RYTTVTTTTMTR
+9 
-21 RYGANYEPG
+21 
-30 GYALQVQQRTNMTQR
+30 MTQR

-178 ENDSSEKKSAKD
+178 ENESSEKKSAKD

-199 THGYQHVHISD
+199 THGYQHVHITD

-225 HSHRPDLFDYNSLM
+225 HSHRPDLFDYSTLM

-313 DKKKMQFEHLITDLL
+313 DKKKMQFEHLITNLL

-397 DGKMINDIEKAWVRL
+397 DGKMINDIEKAWQRL

-431 KLEQLNLKFEK
+431 KLEQLNFKFEK

-463 RPALRQVD
+463 GPALRQVD

-492 DLTDMCNELHTENYH
+492 DLTDMCNELHEENYH
-507 GKARVQKRET
+507 GKERVKKREL
-517 EVITKWKELLEL
+517 EVITKWRELLEL
-529 LENHKLKL
+529 LENHKQKL

-548 EIEATMTTIK
+548 EIDATMTTIR

-619 AKLAELAK
+619 AKLAELAQ
-627 LYEELQ
+627 LYQELQ
-633 KMSSGR
+633 AMSAARRGR
-639 RLRLE
+639 LD

-695 MKVRKPKSSQITEAG
+695 MKVRKPKSNQITEAG
-710 RKLISDGHSRTTEV
+710 RKLIGDKHSRTPEV

-739 DLVGLRKRQLED
+739 DLVDLRKRQLED
-751 AAEAYQFYGDANEA
+751 AAEAYQFYADANEA

-827 ELSAEPEPVQELE
+827 DLSAEPEPVQEVE

-913 DGQEGFVPANYVKE
+913 DGTEGFVPANYVKE
-927 IEPRSVPCLVRKA
+927 IDPRPVPCLVRKA
-940 EKVKAMQKV
+940 EKVKVMQKV

-969 SQLKPL
+969 SQVKPL

-982 DDGSVFD
+982 DDGTGVID
-989 SNDSVDKRQKHINST
+989 SNDSVDKRQKHINGT

-1045 LRTEDPKGN
+1045 LRTEDPKGS
-1054 VETAKRQFETFVND
+1054 VEAAKRQFETFVND
-1068 LSASSKRIEAIDSD
+1068 LSASSKRVEAIDSD

-1113 LKGQKEKNLEGASS
+1113 LKGQKEKSLEGASS

-1141 MNEKITQLDTA
+1141 MNEKMTQLDTA
-1152 EVGPDLKTVKALQ
+1152 EVGPDLKTVQALQ

-1193 NSYPSERENVSEKQ
+1193 NSYPSERENVSVKQ
-1207 RDIQDLWKKV
+1207 RDIQDLWQKV

-1235 VFNSSTKAL
+1235 IFNNSTKAL
-1244 LSWIAECS
+1244 LNWIAECN

-1259 TARDVETAEK
+1259 TARDVETAGK

-1279 DIKAHDDEFEQLAK
+1279 DINAHDDEFVQLAK
-1293 LGQQMLERNPTL
+1293 LGQQILERNPAL
-1305 SEDPEITNK
+1305 SEDAEIANK
-1314 LSKLEAERQRVNE
+1314 IAKLEAERQRLHG
-1327 AWLVKEK
+1327 AWLAKEK
-1334 KLQQCIELQTFNR
+1334 KLQQCIELQMFNR

-1363 EYDDLGGSLDDV
+1363 EYTDLGNSLDDV
-1375 EAIMKRHLD
+1375 EAIMKRHID

-1398 FSDGADKLI
+1398 FSEGADKLI
-1407 RNNHYDSPYIN
+1407 RNNHYDATYID
-1418 ERRVQVLARR
+1418 ERRGQVLARR
-1428 ERVKDSAQKR
+1428 ERVKELAQAR

-1457 LNAWLAD
+1457 LNTWLAD

-1471 ESYKDLTNLPRK
+1471 ESYKDLSNLPRK

-1492 ELRANEGQLRL
+1492 ELRSNEGQLRI

-1514 NNRATEVSTMLA
+1514 NNRANEVSEMLA
-1526 AINQKWKD
+1526 SVNRKWKD
-1534 LVATSLDK
+1534 LVATSLEK

-1583 SCKELMNKHQVLE
+1583 SCKELMNRHQVLE

-1609 VSTGE
+1609 VTTGE
-1614 EMAHEGHFDASN
+1614 EMAHEGHFDANN
-1626 IENETKKLQ
+1626 IQNETKKLQ
-1635 AQFAGLRK
+1635 TQFAGLK
-1643 PAQQRREAL
+1643 EPARHRREAL

-1676 PAAKSEVIGQNLHQ
+1676 PAARSEVIGQNLHQ

-1714 TLTSAEN
+1714 ALTSAEN
-1721 LINQNHPEKARV
+1721 LINQNHPEKAKV
-1733 KDLCTALDNA
+1733 KELCNALERA
-1743 WADLQEKSAERS
+1743 WVDLQEQSAERS

-1811 DTYSGIVSEMGHTAS
+1811 DTYSGIVSEMGHTAT
-1826 AMIASKHPDSK
+1826 AMIAAKHPDSK

-1848 MLKSLQRLA
+1848 MLKSLQKLA

-1874 VESTELEQWIK
+1874 VESAELEQWIK

-1922 RYNQCENSALKL
+1922 RYNQCENFAKKL

-1960 EQLNA
+1960 EQLDA

-1997 STELGKDLNSAL
+1997 SSELGKDLNSAL

-2031 LVDDSLRLQA
+2031 LVDDSLRLQT

-2048 QAIAAEQE
+2048 KAIAAEQE
-2056 NVIQAWNVLKEKSAL
+2056 NVIQCWNVLKEKSAL

-2172 SAYNKKKILLEQ
+2172 AAYNKKKILLEQ
-2184 KIDLFCFMRDAKVIE
+2184 KIDLFCFMRDAKVID

-2204 QEATLSSLDFGIT
+2204 QEATLSSSDFGQT

-2245 QDHGRKLVEQN
+2245 QEHGRKLVEQN

-2331 VKRLKKLQAF
+2331 VKKLKKLQAF

-2352 REVREKGEQLI
+2352 REVRDKGERLV
-2363 GKRHECAGEI
+2363 GKKHECAGEI
-2373 QDELAKLMHSW
+2373 QDELVKLMQSW

-2400 AQDILEFNTQLDK
+2400 AQDALEFNTQLDK

-2463 LADKLVSQDQVEG
+2463 LADKLVNQDKVEG
-2476 KNVQQQRENF
+2476 KNVQQRRENF
-2486 NSKWKS
+2486 NNKWKS
-2492 LQGALSRYRE
+2492 LQGALSRYRD

-2520 SERIAEKKL
+2520 AERIAEKML
-2529 AMSAEDTGRDLIA
+2529 AMSVEDTGRDLTA
-2542 VEALKRK
+2542 VEALTRK

-2558 AVDHKIREHEQSAAG
+2558 AVEQKIREHETSAAA

-2591 LKKHWQELQ
+2591 LKRQWEELQ
-2600 GASVK
+2600 NASVK
-2605 RAGTLE
+2605 RTEVLK

-2621 DVRELE
+2621 NVRELE

-2645 IVDCKAQIQLH
+2645 IGDCKAQIQLH
-2656 HERKAEIDGRDRIFR
+2656 HERKAEIDGRDRIFH
-2671 DLKDHGERLVA
+2671 DLKENGERLVA
-2682 ENRDRAVRNDHVE
+2682 ENRERGIRNDHVE
-2695 RALRNLEDLNKHLH
+2695 KALRNLEDLNKHLH

-2777 EELELFAE
+2777 GELEQFAE
-2785 EILAENPFE
+2785 EILSESPFE
-2794 ADVIKQRLYGVIN
+2794 ADVIKQRLYAVTA
-2807 RKDKLLASA
+2807 RKEKLLASA
-2816 AARKQKLQESLQL
+2816 ATRKQKLQESLQL

-2840 KWITQKM
+2840 KWINQKM

-2866 KHAAFDAELCANSG
+2866 KHAAFDAELLANSG

-2889 ESLINAEHYASGVV
+2889 ESLINAEHYASDLV

-2908 ILESDWHKLR
+2908 ILESEWQKLQ

-2942 DFNNWMDEVEV
+2942 DFNNWMDEVES

-2969 LLKKHDMLEADVVH
+2969 LLKKHDMLEADVAH
-2983 HADTCEQIKQT
+2983 HADTCEQIKVT
-2994 DGKMLASDHFLKDE
+2994 DAKMLASDHFLKDE
-3008 LHESAMLTV
+3008 LHESAMMTV

-3024 EPMTIRRDNLE
+3024 EPTTIRRDNLE
-3035 DSLQLHQFLRDAED
+3035 DSLLLHQFLRDAED
-3049 ELLWLSEKEP
+3049 ELLWLNEKEP

-3080 QAMEAEIL
+3080 QALEAEIL

-3101 QQMIRDNHYALEQI
+3101 QQMIRDNHYAVEQI
-3115 ERQCGLLQSKLV
+3115 ERQCGQLQGKLV
-3127 NLRNLSNVRRLRLLD
+3127 NLRNLTNVRRLRLLD

-3160 REKKPIISSHDY
+3160 REKKPIISSQDY
-3172 GKDEDSVTSLQ
+3172 GKDEDSVSSLQ
-3183 KKLDALQRELGAFK
+3183 KKLDALQRELVAFR

-3207 VGLQERGH
+3207 SGLQERAH
-3215 FDSEKIKTKND
+3215 FDSEKIRIKND
-3226 KIQYQFQELNRLAS
+3226 KIQYHFQELNRLAA

-3248 MKKLYEFVREIDD
+3248 MKKLYEFVREVDD

-3267 LQMTTAGSE
+3267 VQMTTAGSE
-3276 EYGTDVEHVEQLTV
+3276 EYGTDVEHVEQLTA

-3300 SNEARVMAS
+3300 SNEARVLS
-3309 VAKGE
+3309 CVTKGE
-3314 SLLNE
+3314 SLLAE

-3324 DTIKAKRDETKQLWD
+3324 DTIKAKRDETRQMWD

-3367 TIAWI
+3367 TIEWI
-3372 HEKIAAVLSE
+3372 NEKIASVLSE

-3400 YEAELIAIKEQL
+3400 FEAELGAIKEQL
-3412 ESVVN
+3412 ESVVA
-3417 EAQKLADTY
+3417 EAQKLGDTY

-3435 KRDETIEVWSELKEK
+3435 KRDETIEVWSELKDR
-3450 TVQRKEKLMQAE
+3450 TAQRKEKLAQAE
-3462 QLQAYFDEYRDLMAW
+3462 QLQAYFDDYRDLMAW

-3491 KDVAGAELLIVKIKE
+3491 KDVAGAEALIGKIKE
-3506 HRTEVDARKEAFEVF
+3506 HRTEVDARKDAFEVF
-3521 DRTGRKLIE
+3521 NRTGRKLIK
-3530 DGHFLANE
+3530 DGHFLAAE

-3552 LDTTIIQRSEMYEL
+3552 LDQTIVQRAEMYEL

-3595 LGDSIAQVEDLL
+3595 LGESIAQVEDLL
-3607 RKHEDFEKTVAAQE
+3607 RKHDDFEKTVAAQE
-3621 EKVLALKRIT
+3621 DKVLALRRIT

-3672 EERRRREPG
+3672 EERRRRDAHHNHTLSPG
-3681 TINGYNESML
+3681 SG
-3691 NTSTTSAGHLSV
+3691 SAI
-3703 MDRNDPSSVANPLN
+3703 DRNDV
-3717 SSASST
+3717 SATST
-3723 GIAVGHDQNS
+3723 GLMNTSLTAGNASGVDQTAS
-3733 SVQKSNS
+3733 PVQKSNS

-3760 ESMKMGLKPVKR
+3760 ESMKMGVKPVKR

-3778 RRRAQSFRKNQRSGS
+3778 RRRAQSFRKNQRGP
-3793 GTEPDSSLL
+3793 GGAPEADASLL
-3802 PPVEVQGMLE
+3802 PPVEVQGTLE

-3864 AKCERAEDYTK
+3864 ARCERAENYTK

-3937 ISTTQSPT
+3937 ISSTQSPT
-3945 PERSDAASSISSRT
+3945 PDRSDAASSISSRT

-3981 STGSYH
+3981 SNGSFN
-3987 TPQTNFLQKQ
+3987 TPQTNFLLRQ
-3997 KELRELEVQQ
+3997 KELREQELQQ
-4007 QRLSAQPPPTH
+4007 QRMSSSQH
-4018 ALPPPPTSP
+4018 SLPSPTSP
-4027 GPMHEVFGLADK
+4027 GPMQDMVYGLADK

-4053 RQSSTDNV
+4053 RQSSADNM
-4061 LLNNNGNGAGVQLR
+4061 LNNNNGSVQMR
-4075 SKTGA
+4075 SKVGA

-4090 NGNIIGGNRPYSLQ
+4090 NGNVTSGNRPYSLQ
-4104 PGPVPNS
+4104 PGAVTAKAPGLP
-4111 RATVPALSAS
+4111 
-4121 QNGGN
+4121 QNGN
-4126 GNNNGSEEVWLR
+4126 GNGEEVWLR
-4138 RGELRSSEYPS
+4138 QSELRSS
-4149 PPLPAAS
+4149 
-4156 PPLSTF
+4156 
-4162 TSLKPPSGYQQSQ
+4162 
-4175 QQQQQQQ
+4175 
-4182 QQHYQH
+4182 
-4188 PASVQ
+4188 
-4193 HQHHLQQPQQQQ
+4193 
-4205 QKQQIDQFIR
+4205 
-4215 REQQKNNVNVATQR
+4215 
-4229 LTNSSTVMGGSGPPL
+4229 
-4244 AASRETGNGTSRT
+4244 
-4257 TWHHQLPT
+4257 
-4265 APAAG
+4265 
-4270 PGTPPTGTGNGGLY
+4270 
-4284 HNNGNSN
+4284 
-4291 MAPPAHLAS
+4291 
-4300 SNTFGNSINLDG
+4300 
-4312 FNTGWGQSR
+4312 GWGQTR
-4321 FDASRPTS
+4321 FDTNRPTS
-4329 LPPPGLPPTAPPTG
+4329 LPPPGAPPTLPPPAG
-4343 GSSDFPGAP
+4343 GNGNSSLSQDFGP
-4352 FGMSGGS
+4352 FASGSGS
-4359 SMRHQSAES
+4359 AGRHHSAES

-4378 SGGSVKDGAGGKDKK
+4378 GGSKDGSAKDKK

>member
-1 MDSKATMS
+1 MDHCFYCFEEATPHHRGHLG
-9 RYTTVTTTTMTR
+9 RYVIVP
-21 RYGANYEPG
+21 AE
-30 GYALQVQQRTNMTQR
+30 QQP
-45 EGIHKF
+45 
-51 ENERIKTLQEERL
+51 
-64 HIQKKTFTKWMN
+64 
-76 SFLVKAKMEVDDLF
+76 
-90 IDLADGI
+90 
-97 KLLKLLEI
+97 LE
-105 ISGEKLGKPNSGRM
+105 
-119 RVHKIENVNKS
+119 
-130 LAFLHTKVRLES
+130 VRLES

-695 MKVRKPKSSQITEAG
+695 MKVRKPK
-710 RKLISDGHSRTTEV
+710 TTEV

-1068 LSASSKRIEAIDSD
+1068 LSASSKRVEAIDSD

-1293 LGQQMLERNPTL
+1293 LGQQMLERNPAL

-1990 QDKNAAL
+1990 Q
-1997 STELGKDLNSAL
+1997 LGKDLNSAL

-2373 QDELAKLMHSW
+2373 QDELAKLMQSW

-3723 GIAVGHDQNS
+3723 GITVGHDQNS

-4138 RGELRSSEYPS
+4138 RGELRSS
-4149 PPLPAAS
+4149 AS

-4229 LTNSSTVMGGSGPPL
+4229 LTNSSTIMGGSGPPL

-4291 MAPPAHLAS
+4291 MAPPGHLAS

>member
-1 MDSKATMS
+1 MS
-9 RYTTVTTTTMTR
+9 RYQYTYRVKAGS
-21 RYGANYEPG
+21 YYEPG
-30 GYALQVQQRTNMTQR
+30 GYAVHLQQRTNMTQR

-178 ENDSSEKKSAKD
+178 ENESSEKKSAKD

-199 THGYQHVHISD
+199 THGYQHVHITD

-245 NLNHAFEVAER
+245 NLNHAFDVAER

-313 DKKKMQFEHLITDLL
+313 DKKKMQFEQLITNLL
-328 SWIRAKTVELE
+328 SWIRAKTIELE

-397 DGKMINDIEKAWVRL
+397 DGKMINDIEKAWQRL

-431 KLEQLNLKFEK
+431 KLEQLNFKFEK

-463 RPALRQVD
+463 GPALRQVD

-492 DLTDMCNELHTENYH
+492 DLTDMCNELHEENYH
-507 GKARVQKRET
+507 GKDRVKKREL

-537 TQMSSLMNLLR
+537 SQMSSLMNLLR
-548 EIEATMTTIK
+548 EIDATMTTIK
-558 ALQAQFASEDV
+558 ALQVQFASEDV

-611 YKDTSLLD
+611 YKDTSQLD
-619 AKLAELAK
+619 AKLAELAN
-627 LYEELQ
+627 LYQQLQ
-633 KMSSGR
+633 EMSAAR
-639 RLRLE
+639 RARLD

-695 MKVRKPKSSQITEAG
+695 MKVRKPKSNQITEAG
-710 RKLISDGHSRTTEV
+710 KKLIVDKHSRTSEV

-739 DLVGLRKRQLED
+739 DLVDLRKRQLED
-751 AAEAYQFYGDANEA
+751 AAEAYQYYADANEA

-827 ELSAEPEPVQELE
+827 DLQAEPEPPMQEQD
-840 QEEWVNETRL
+840 QEEWVSETRL

-880 LYRFEGQNMKVS
+880 LYRFEGQNMKMA

-901 KNNADWW
+901 KNNVDWW
-908 NVRKL
+908 NIRKL
-913 DGQEGFVPANYVKE
+913 DGTEGFVPANYVKE
-927 IEPRSVPCLVRKA
+927 IEPRPVPCLVRKA
-940 EKVKAMQKV
+940 EKVKVMQKV

-969 SQLKPL
+969 SQMKPL
-975 VKRRTKG
+975 VRRRAKG
-982 DDGSVFD
+982 EEDSTALD
-989 SNDSVDKRQKHINST
+989 SNDSVDKRQKHINGT
-1004 YDQLQDLAE
+1004 YDQLQELAE

-1045 LRTEDPKGN
+1045 LRTDDPKGS
-1054 VETAKRQFETFVND
+1054 VETARRQFETFVND
-1068 LSASSKRIEAIDSD
+1068 LSASSKRVEAIDSD

-1113 LKGQKEKNLEGASS
+1113 LKGQKEKSLEGASS

-1141 MNEKITQLDTA
+1141 MNEKMTQLDTA
-1152 EVGPDLKTVKALQ
+1152 EVGPDLKTVQALQ

-1193 NSYPSERENVSEKQ
+1193 NSYPSERDNVSEKQ
-1207 RDIQDLWKKV
+1207 REIQNLWQKV

-1235 VFNSSTKAL
+1235 IFNNSTKAL
-1244 LSWIAECS
+1244 LSWISECN
-1252 NQLNAEE
+1252 NQLTAEE

-1279 DIKAHDDEFEQLAK
+1279 DINAHDDEFVQLAK
-1293 LGQQMLERNPTL
+1293 LGQQILDRNPAL
-1305 SEDPEITNK
+1305 SEDPEMANK
-1314 LSKLEAERQRVNE
+1314 IAKLEAERQRLHG
-1327 AWLVKEK
+1327 AWLAKEK

-1363 EYDDLGGSLDDV
+1363 EYADLGNSLDDV
-1375 EAIMKRHLD
+1375 EAIMKRHID

-1398 FSDGADKLI
+1398 FSDGADRLI
-1407 RNNHYDSPYIN
+1407 RNGHYDATYID
-1418 ERRVQVLARR
+1418 ERRAQVLARR
-1428 ERVKDSAQKR
+1428 ERVKELAQKR

-1452 ADVDD
+1452 SDVDD
-1457 LNAWLAD
+1457 LNRWLTD

-1471 ESYKDLTNLPRK
+1471 ESYKDLSNLPRK

-1492 ELRANEGQLRL
+1492 ELRANEGQLRM

-1509 SLIKT
+1509 SLVKT
-1514 NNRATEVSTMLA
+1514 NNRAGEVGEMLSDV
-1526 AINQKWKD
+1526 NRKWKE

-1583 SCKELMNKHQVLE
+1583 SCKELMNRHQVLE

-1609 VSTGE
+1609 VTTGE
-1614 EMAHEGHFDASN
+1614 EMAHEGHFDANN
-1626 IENETKKLQ
+1626 IQHETKKLQ
-1635 AQFAGLRK
+1635 TQFAGLK
-1643 PAQQRREAL
+1643 IPARQRRDAL

-1714 TLTSAEN
+1714 ALTSAEN
-1721 LINQNHPEKARV
+1721 LINQDHPERAKV
-1733 KDLCTALDNA
+1733 KDLCNSLEKA
-1743 WADLQEKSAERS
+1743 WADLQDQSAERS

-1826 AMIASKHPDSK
+1826 AMIAAKHPDSK
-1837 VIATKQQLIEK
+1837 VIGTKQQLIEK

-1874 VESTELEQWIK
+1874 VESAELEQWIK

-1922 RYNQCENSALKL
+1922 RFNQCENFAKKL

-1949 ELLSNAWQQLL
+1949 ELLSTAWQNLL
-1960 EQLNA
+1960 EQLDA

-1978 FHRDAAEALFRI
+1978 FHRDAAEAMFRI

-1997 STELGKDLNSAL
+1997 SSELGKDLNSAL

-2031 LVDDSLRLQA
+2031 LVDDSLRLQT

-2048 QAIAAEQE
+2048 KAIAAEQE
-2056 NVIQAWNVLKEKSAL
+2056 NVIQCWNLLKEKSAL

-2152 AATEVEEKCSALLDE
+2152 AAIEVEEKCSALLDE

-2172 SAYNKKKILLEQ
+2172 AAYNKKKILLEQ
-2184 KIDLFCFMRDAKVIE
+2184 KIDLFCFMRDAKVID

-2204 QEATLSSLDFGIT
+2204 QEATLSSSDFGQT

-2245 QDHGRKLVEQN
+2245 QEHGRKLVEQN
-2256 HYDSENIRRR
+2256 HYDSEHIRRR

-2352 REVREKGEQLI
+2352 REVSDKGEKLI
-2363 GKRHECAGEI
+2363 TKKHECAGEI
-2373 QDELAKLMHSW
+2373 QDELVKLMQSW

-2421 EMMIHAGDTGR
+2421 EMMVHAGETGR

-2463 LADKLVSQDQVEG
+2463 LADKLVSQDKVEG
-2476 KNVQQQRENF
+2476 KNVQQRRENF

-2492 LQGALSRYRE
+2492 LQGALSRYRD

-2520 SERIAEKKL
+2520 AERIGEKML
-2529 AMSAEDTGRDLIA
+2529 AMSVEDTGRDLNA

-2558 AVDHKIREHEQSAAG
+2558 AVEQKIREHETSAAT

-2591 LKKHWQELQ
+2591 LRRQWAELQ
-2600 GASVK
+2600 AASVK
-2605 RAGTLE
+2605 RTDTLA
-2611 QGYTAHKFTA
+2611 QGYTTHKFTA
-2621 DVRELE
+2621 NVRELE
-2627 LWANDMIKKMD
+2627 LWANEMIKRMD
-2638 SAASPAT
+2638 SATSPAT
-2645 IVDCKAQIQLH
+2645 IADCEAQIQLH
-2656 HERKAEIDGRDRIFR
+2656 NERKAEIDGRDLVFR
-2671 DLKDHGERLVA
+2671 ELKEHGERLVA
-2682 ENRDRAVRNDHVE
+2682 EARNEHVE
-2695 RALRNLEDLNKHLH
+2695 KALRNLEDLHKHLH

-2718 LKEAHQLQLF
+2718 LKEAHQLQRF
-2728 KEQADQIVEW
+2728 REQADQIVEW

-2757 VEALIKK
+2757 VDALMKK
-2764 HEAFEKL
+2764 HEAFESL
-2771 LHSNRI
+2771 LHASRI
-2777 EELELFAE
+2777 DELERFAE
-2785 EILAENPFE
+2785 EILAESPFE
-2794 ADVIKQRLYGVIN
+2794 ADVIKQRLWAVVN
-2807 RKDKLLASA
+2807 RKEKLLASA
-2816 AARKQKLQESLQL
+2816 ALRRQKLQESLQL
-2829 QQFLRALYEVE
+2829 QQFLRSLYEVE
-2840 KWITQKM
+2840 KWTNQKM

-2866 KHAAFDAELCANSG
+2866 KHAAFDAELLANSG

-2889 ESLINAEHYASGVV
+2889 ESLINAEHYASALV

-2908 ILESDWHKLR
+2908 IVESEWQKLR

-2942 DFNNWMDEVEV
+2942 EFNNWMDEVEA

-2963 LASVNN
+2963 LASVHN
-2969 LLKKHDMLEADVVH
+2969 LLKKHDMLEADVAH
-2983 HADTCEQIKQT
+2983 HADTCEQIKAT
-2994 DGKMLASDHFLKDE
+2994 DAKMLASDHFLKDE
-3008 LHESAMLTV
+3008 LHESAMLTI

-3024 EPMTIRRDNLE
+3024 EPTTIRRDNLE

-3049 ELLWLSEKEP
+3049 ELLWLNEKEP

-3080 QAMEAEIL
+3080 QALEAEIL
-3088 IQEPIISALVQRG
+3088 IQEPVISALVQRG
-3101 QQMIRDNHYALEQI
+3101 QQMIRDNHYAVEQI
-3115 ERQCGLLQSKLV
+3115 ERQCGQLQSKLV
-3127 NLRNLSNVRRLRLLD
+3127 NLRNLTNVRRLRLLD

-3160 REKKPIISSHDY
+3160 REKKPIISSQDY
-3172 GKDEDSVTSLQ
+3172 GKDEDSVGSLQ
-3183 KKLDALQRELGAFK
+3183 KKLDALQRELGAFRA
-3197 PTVEKIEKLA
+3197 TVEKIEKLA
-3207 VGLQERGH
+3207 SGLQERAH
-3215 FDSEKIKTKND
+3215 FDSEKIKSKND
-3226 KIQYQFQELNRLAS
+3226 KIQYQFQELNRLAA
-3240 EREKKLAE
+3240 EREKKLAA
-3248 MKKLYEFVREIDD
+3248 MKKLYEFVREVDD

-3276 EYGTDVEHVEQLTV
+3276 EYGTDVEHVEQLTA

-3300 SNEARVMAS
+3300 ANESRVTAC

-3314 SLLNE
+3314 SLLAE
-3319 GNPNR
+3319 GNPNK
-3324 DTIKAKRDETKQLWD
+3324 DVIKAKRDETKQLWE

-3367 TIAWI
+3367 TITWI
-3372 HEKIAAVLSE
+3372 NEKITSVLSE

-3400 YEAELIAIKEQL
+3400 FETELGAIKEQL

-3417 EAQKLADTY
+3417 EAQKLAETY

-3435 KRDETIEVWSELKEK
+3435 KRDETIEVWSELKER
-3450 TVQRKEKLMQAE
+3450 TVQRKEKLSQAE

-3491 KDVAGAELLIVKIKE
+3491 KDVAGAEVLIGKIKE
-3506 HRTEVDARKEAFEVF
+3506 HRTEVDTRKEAFEVF
-3521 DRTGRKLIE
+3521 NRTGRKLILE
-3530 DGHFLANE
+3530 KHFLANE
-3538 VQEKIAVLEQRKRL
+3538 VQDKIAVLEQRKRL
-3552 LDTTIIQRSEMYEL
+3552 LDHTIVQRSEMYEL

-3581 GWIISRQVQLKESK
+3581 GWIISRQMQLKESK

-3621 EKVLALKRIT
+3621 EKVLALRRIT
-3631 LLEQKFKRQLEA
+3631 LLEQKFKKQLEA
-3643 EQAARI
+3643 EQAARV

-3672 EERRRREPG
+3672 EERRRREPAS
-3681 TINGYNESML
+3681 INGYNDGLSSVTSSGPLAADRSDASIM
-3691 NTSTTSAGHLSV
+3691 NTSTVS
-3703 MDRNDPSSVANPLN
+3703 N
-3717 SSASST
+3717 SSNTTTNNST
-3723 GIAVGHDQNS
+3723 ATDQTS
-3733 SVQKSNS
+3733 PVQKSNS

-3760 ESMKMGLKPVKR
+3760 ESMKMGIKPVKR

-3778 RRRAQSFRKNQRSGS
+3778 RRRAQSFRKNQRAPGAGGAES
-3793 GTEPDSSLL
+3793 DASLL

-3850 ALQKAATAPVNILN
+3850 AMQKAATAPVNILN
-3864 AKCERAEDYTK
+3864 ARCERAENYTK

-3904 NKIAFH
+3904 NKLAFH

-3937 ISTTQSPT
+3937 ISSAQSPT
-3945 PERSDAASSISSRT
+3945 PDRSDAASSISSRT

-3981 STGSYH
+3981 SNGSFH

-3997 KELRELEVQQ
+3997 KELREQELQHQRMSAGQHQQ
-4007 QRLSAQPPPTH
+4007 H
-4018 ALPPPPTSP
+4018 YNLPSPTSP
-4027 GPMHEVFGLADK
+4027 GPTPEVFGLADK
-4039 PPIPPRGVPPPVPQ
+4039 PPIPPRGMPPPVPQ

-4061 LLNNNGNGAGVQLR
+4061 LNNNNNGSVQMR
-4075 SKTGA
+4075 SKAGS

-4090 NGNIIGGNRPYSLQ
+4090 NANITSANRPYSLQ
-4104 PGPVPNS
+4104 PGAMTNKSQLP
-4111 RATVPALSAS
+4111 AS
-4121 QNGGN
+4121 QNGN
-4126 GNNNGSEEVWLR
+4126 GTGEDVWLR
-4138 RGELRSSEYPS
+4138 NSEIRTSEYTV
-4149 PPLPAAS
+4149 PPLPATS

-4162 TSLKPPSGYQQSQ
+4162 TPLKPPSGYQHPVP
-4175 QQQQQQQ
+4175 
-4182 QQHYQH
+4182 QHYQQPHSIGTSTFQPH
-4188 PASVQ
+4188 PN
-4193 HQHHLQQPQQQQ
+4193 HHLPQQQQ

-4215 REQQKNNVNVATQR
+4215 REQQPAPRMHGSGVGG
-4229 LTNSSTVMGGSGPPL
+4229 SST
-4244 AASRETGNGTSRT
+4244 TGNNGTSRT
-4257 TWHHQLPT
+4257 TWHHPMVPT
-4265 APAAG
+4265 QP
-4270 PGTPPTGTGNGGLY
+4270 TGNGTGTSESLAY
-4284 HNNGNSN
+4284 HNNGNGKQHNHHHHPHHHVQGN
-4291 MAPPAHLAS
+4291 MAPVPSHLANS
-4300 SNTFGNSINLDG
+4300 SNNTFGNSINLDG
-4312 FNTGWGQSR
+4312 FSTGWGQTR
-4321 FDASRPTS
+4321 FEASRPTS
-4329 LPPPGLPPTAPPTG
+4329 LPPAGSNNNTG
-4343 GSSDFPGAP
+4343 SGSSTSSTMVAGQDFGQLA
-4352 FGMSGGS
+4352 GVGG
-4359 SMRHQSAES
+4359 RHQSAES

-4378 SGGSVKDGAGGKDKK
+4378 GGKEAGGKDKK

>member
-1 MDSKATMS
+1 
-9 RYTTVTTTTMTR
+9 
-21 RYGANYEPG
+21 
-30 GYALQVQQRTNMTQR
+30 MTQR

-178 ENDSSEKKSAKD
+178 ENESSEKKSAKD

-199 THGYQHVHISD
+199 THGYQHVHITD

-225 HSHRPDLFDYNSLM
+225 HSHRPDLFDYSTLM

-313 DKKKMQFEHLITDLL
+313 DKKKMQFEHLITNLL

-397 DGKMINDIEKAWVRL
+397 DGKMINDIEKAWQRL

-431 KLEQLNLKFEK
+431 KLEQLNFKFEK

-463 RPALRQVD
+463 GPALRQVD

-492 DLTDMCNELHTENYH
+492 DLTDMCNELHEENYH
-507 GKARVQKRET
+507 GKERVKKREL
-517 EVITKWKELLEL
+517 EVTTKWRELLEL

-548 EIEATMTTIK
+548 EIDATMTTIR
-558 ALQAQFASEDV
+558 ALQTQFASEDV

-611 YKDTSLLD
+611 YKDTSQLD

-627 LYEELQ
+627 LYQELQ
-633 KMSSGR
+633 GMSAARRGR
-639 RLRLE
+639 LD

-695 MKVRKPKSSQITEAG
+695 MKVRKPKSNQITEAG
-710 RKLISDGHSRTTEV
+710 RKLIGDKHSRMTEV
-724 QGKIESLQEHWKALE
+724 QGKIDSLQEHWKALE
-739 DLVGLRKRQLED
+739 DLVELRKRQLED
-751 AAEAYQFYGDANEA
+751 AAEAYQFYADANEA

-827 ELSAEPEPVQELE
+827 DLSAEPEHVQEME

-913 DGQEGFVPANYVKE
+913 DGTEGFVPANYVKE
-927 IEPRSVPCLVRKA
+927 IDPRPVPCLVRKA
-940 EKVKAMQKV
+940 EKVKVMQKV

-969 SQLKPL
+969 SQVKPL

-982 DDGSVFD
+982 DDTGGAID
-989 SNDSVDKRQKHINST
+989 SNDSVDKRQKHINGT
-1004 YDQLQDLAE
+1004 YDQLQDLAQ
-1013 RRRALL
+1013 RRHALL
-1019 EDSICLFRFYRECD
+1019 DDSICLFRFYRECD

-1045 LRTEDPKGN
+1045 LRTDDPKGS

-1068 LSASSKRIEAIDSD
+1068 LSASSKRVEAIDSD

-1141 MNEKITQLDTA
+1141 MNEKMTQLDTA
-1152 EVGPDLKTVKALQ
+1152 EVGPDLKTVQALQ

-1193 NSYPSERENVSEKQ
+1193 NSYPSERENVSAKQ
-1207 RDIQDLWKKV
+1207 RDIQDLWQKV

-1235 VFNSSTKAL
+1235 IFNNSTKAL
-1244 LSWIAECS
+1244 LSWIGECN

-1259 TARDVETAEK
+1259 TARDVETAGK

-1279 DIKAHDDEFEQLAK
+1279 DINAHDDEFVQLAK
-1293 LGQQMLERNPTL
+1293 LGQQILERNPAL
-1305 SEDPEITNK
+1305 SEDPEIANK
-1314 LSKLEAERQRVNE
+1314 ITKLEAERQRLHG
-1327 AWLVKEK
+1327 AWLAKEK
-1334 KLQQCIELQTFNR
+1334 KLQQCIELQVFNR

-1363 EYDDLGGSLDDV
+1363 EYTDLGNSLDDV
-1375 EAIMKRHLD
+1375 EAIMKRHMD

-1398 FSDGADKLI
+1398 FSESADKLI
-1407 RNNHYDSPYIN
+1407 RNNHYDATYIDD
-1418 ERRVQVLARR
+1418 RRAQVLARR
-1428 ERVKDSAQKR
+1428 ERVKDLAQAR
-1438 RNALQASKDFQKFS
+1438 RNSLQASKDFQKFS

-1471 ESYKDLTNLPRK
+1471 ESYKDLSNLPRK

-1492 ELRANEGQLRL
+1492 ELRSNEGQLRI

-1514 NNRATEVSTMLA
+1514 NNRASEVAEMLSSV
-1526 AINQKWKD
+1526 NQKWKD
-1534 LVATSLDK
+1534 LVATSLEK

-1609 VSTGE
+1609 VTTGE
-1614 EMAHEGHFDASN
+1614 EMAHEGHFDANN
-1626 IENETKKLQ
+1626 IQNETKKLQ
-1635 AQFAGLRK
+1635 AQFAGLK
-1643 PAQQRREAL
+1643 DPARHRREAL

-1676 PAAKSEVIGQNLHQ
+1676 PAARSEVIGQNLHQ

-1714 TLTSAEN
+1714 ALTSAEN
-1721 LINQNHPEKARV
+1721 LINQNHPEKAKV
-1733 KDLCTALDNA
+1733 KELCNSLERA
-1743 WADLQEKSAERS
+1743 WVDLQEKSAERS

-1768 SEAGEIET
+1768 SEAAEIET

-1826 AMIASKHPDSK
+1826 AMIAAKHPDSK

-1848 MLKSLQRLA
+1848 MLKSLQKLA

-1874 VESTELEQWIK
+1874 VESAELEQWIK

-1922 RYNQCENSALKL
+1922 RYNQCENFAKKL

-1960 EQLNA
+1960 EQLDA

-1997 STELGKDLNSAL
+1997 SSELGKDLNSAL

-2031 LVDDSLRLQA
+2031 LVDDSLRLQT

-2048 QAIAAEQE
+2048 KAIAAEQE
-2056 NVIQAWNVLKEKSAL
+2056 NVIQYWNLLKEKSAL

-2172 SAYNKKKILLEQ
+2172 AAYNKKKILLEQ
-2184 KIDLFCFMRDAKVIE
+2184 KIDLFCFMRDAKVID

-2204 QEATLSSLDFGIT
+2204 QEATLSSSDFGQT

-2245 QDHGRKLVEQN
+2245 QEHGRKLVEQN

-2331 VKRLKKLQAF
+2331 VKKLKKLQAF

-2352 REVREKGEQLI
+2352 REVRDKGEKLVA
-2363 GKRHECAGEI
+2363 KKHECAGEI
-2373 QDELAKLMHSW
+2373 QDELVKLMQSW

-2400 AQDILEFNTQLDK
+2400 AQDALEFNTQLDK

-2463 LADKLVSQDQVEG
+2463 LADKLVNQDKVEG
-2476 KNVQQQRENF
+2476 KNVQQRRENF
-2486 NSKWKS
+2486 NNKWKS
-2492 LQGALSRYRE
+2492 LQGALSRYRD

-2520 SERIAEKKL
+2520 AERIAEKML
-2529 AMSAEDTGRDLIA
+2529 AMSVEDTGRDLIA
-2542 VEALKRK
+2542 VEALTRK

-2558 AVDHKIREHEQSAAG
+2558 AVEQKIREHETSAAA

-2585 VEKLDE
+2585 VENLDE
-2591 LKKHWQELQ
+2591 LKRQWQELQ
-2600 GASVK
+2600 NASVK
-2605 RAGTLE
+2605 RAEGLK

-2621 DVRELE
+2621 NVRELE

-2645 IVDCKAQIQLH
+2645 IGDCKAQIQLH
-2656 HERKAEIDGRDRIFR
+2656 HERKAEIDGRDRIFH
-2671 DLKDHGERLVA
+2671 DLKEHGERLVA
-2682 ENRDRAVRNDHVE
+2682 ENRERAIRNDHVE
-2695 RALRNLEDLNKHLH
+2695 KALRNLEDLNKHLH

-2777 EELELFAE
+2777 GELEQFAE
-2785 EILAENPFE
+2785 EILSESPFE
-2794 ADVIKQRLYGVIN
+2794 ADVIKQRLYAVIA

-2840 KWITQKM
+2840 KWINQKM

-2866 KHAAFDAELCANSG
+2866 KHAAFDAELLANSG

-2889 ESLINAEHYASGVV
+2889 ESLINAEHYASDLV

-2908 ILESDWHKLR
+2908 IVESEWQKLQ

-2942 DFNNWMDEVEV
+2942 DFNNWMDEVES

-2969 LLKKHDMLEADVVH
+2969 LLKKHDMLEADVAH
-2983 HADTCEQIKQT
+2983 HADTCEQIKMT
-2994 DGKMLASDHFLKDE
+2994 DTKMLSSDHFLKEE

-3024 EPMTIRRDNLE
+3024 EPTTIRRDNLE
-3035 DSLQLHQFLRDAED
+3035 DSLLLHQFLRDAED
-3049 ELLWLSEKEP
+3049 ELLWLNEKEP

-3080 QAMEAEIL
+3080 QALEAEIL

-3101 QQMIRDNHYALEQI
+3101 QQMIRDSHYAVEQI
-3115 ERQCGLLQSKLV
+3115 ERQCGQLQSKLV
-3127 NLRNLSNVRRLRLLD
+3127 NLRNLTNVRRLRLLD

-3160 REKKPIISSHDY
+3160 REKKPIISSQDY
-3172 GKDEDSVTSLQ
+3172 GKDEDSVSSLQ
-3183 KKLDALQRELGAFK
+3183 KKLDALQRELGAFR

-3207 VGLQERGH
+3207 GGLQERGH
-3215 FDSEKIKTKND
+3215 FDSEKIRSKNE
-3226 KIQYQFQELNRLAS
+3226 KIQYHFQELNRLAA

-3248 MKKLYEFVREIDD
+3248 MKKLYEFVREVDD

-3267 LQMTTAGSE
+3267 VQMTTAGSE
-3276 EYGTDVEHVEQLTV
+3276 EYGTDVEHVEQLTA

-3300 SNEARVMAS
+3300 SNESRVLACIT
-3309 VAKGE
+3309 KGE
-3314 SLLNE
+3314 SLLAE

-3372 HEKIAAVLSE
+3372 NEKIASVLSE

-3400 YEAELIAIKEQL
+3400 FETELVAIKEQL
-3412 ESVVN
+3412 ESVIG

-3435 KRDETIEVWSELKEK
+3435 KRDETIEVWSELKDR
-3450 TVQRKEKLMQAE
+3450 TVQRKEKLAQAE
-3462 QLQAYFDEYRDLMAW
+3462 QLQAYFDDYRDLMAW

-3491 KDVAGAELLIVKIKE
+3491 KDVAGAEALIAKIKE
-3506 HRTEVDARKEAFEVF
+3506 HRTEVDARNDAFEVF
-3521 DRTGRKLIE
+3521 NRTGKKLIK
-3530 DGHFLANE
+3530 DGHFLAAE
-3538 VQEKIAVLEQRKRL
+3538 VQDKIAVLEQRKRL
-3552 LDTTIIQRSEMYEL
+3552 LDQTIVQRAEMYEL

-3621 EKVLALKRIT
+3621 EKVLALRRIT

-3649 AEKERIERER
+3649 AEKERIDRER

-3672 EERRRREPG
+3672 EERRRRDAPASSS
-3681 TINGYNESML
+3681 INGYNDNGGL
-3691 NTSTTSAGHLSV
+3691 NTSTSHHHNHSLSPGSG
-3703 MDRNDPSSVANPLN
+3703 MSDRNDGSKSGAGLMNT
-3717 SSASST
+3717 ST
-3723 GIAVGHDQNS
+3723 GSGTGGATGADLTAS
-3733 SVQKSNS
+3733 PVQKSNS

-3760 ESMKMGLKPVKR
+3760 ESMKMGVKPVKR

-3778 RRRAQSFRKNQRSGS
+3778 RRRAQSFRKNQRGP
-3793 GTEPDSSLL
+3793 GGAPEADASLL
-3802 PPVEVQGMLE
+3802 PPVEVQGTLE

-3864 AKCERAEDYTK
+3864 ARCERAENYTK

-3937 ISTTQSPT
+3937 ISSTQSPT
-3945 PERSDAASSISSRT
+3945 PDRSDATSSISSRT

-3981 STGSYH
+3981 SNGSFN
-3987 TPQTNFLQKQ
+3987 TPQTNFLQRQ
-3997 KELRELEVQQ
+3997 KELREQELQQ
-4007 QRLSAQPPPTH
+4007 QRMSSSQH
-4018 ALPPPPTSP
+4018 SLPSPTSP
-4027 GPMHEVFGLADK
+4027 GPMVQDMVHGLADK

-4053 RQSSTDNV
+4053 RQSSADNM
-4061 LLNNNGNGAGVQLR
+4061 LNNNNNNGSVQMR
-4075 SKTGA
+4075 SKVGS

-4090 NGNIIGGNRPYSLQ
+4090 NGNMTSGNRPYSLQ
-4104 PGPVPNS
+4104 PGAVN
-4111 RATVPALSAS
+4111 TKSAGQPQP
-4121 QNGGN
+4121 QNGN
-4126 GNNNGSEEVWLR
+4126 GGGEEVWLR
-4138 RGELRSSEYPS
+4138 HSELRSSEFSP
-4149 PPLPAAS
+4149 PPLPATS

-4162 TSLKPPSGYQQSQ
+4162 TPLKPPSGYQHPA
-4175 QQQQQQQ
+4175 QQQQ
-4182 QQHYQH
+4182 QQHYQQPVSAHHHH
-4188 PASVQ
+4188 P
-4193 HQHHLQQPQQQQ
+4193 HMPQQQQ
-4205 QKQQIDQFIR
+4205 QQHQQQQQQMHQKAQIDQFIR
-4215 REQQKNNVNVATQR
+4215 REQQTAGKPPGLPT
-4229 LTNSSTVMGGSGPPL
+4229 SGGSN
-4244 AASRETGNGTSRT
+4244 NGTSRT
-4257 TWHHQLPT
+4257 TWHHPMT
-4265 APAAG
+4265 SVPPASNTNTGGNSTKGPQAG
-4270 PGTPPTGTGNGGLY
+4270 NGNGNDQFPYQNNGHQHLHPHLHHHHVATGNT
-4284 HNNGNSN
+4284 S
-4291 MAPPAHLAS
+4291 S

-4312 FNTGWGQSR
+4312 FSTGWGQTR
-4321 FDASRPTS
+4321 FDSSRPTS
-4329 LPPPGLPPTAPPTG
+4329 LPPPGAAAATAGGNGNSSLSQDFGPFASGGGG
-4343 GSSDFPGAP
+4343 GSGSGA
-4352 FGMSGGS
+4352 GAG
-4359 SMRHQSAES
+4359 RHHSAES

-4378 SGGSVKDGAGGKDKK
+4378 GGSKDGGAKDKK

>member
-1 MDSKATMS
+1 
-9 RYTTVTTTTMTR
+9 
-21 RYGANYEPG
+21 
-30 GYALQVQQRTNMTQR
+30 MTQR

-178 ENDSSEKKSAKD
+178 ENESSEKKSAKD

-199 THGYQHVHISD
+199 THGYQHVHITD

-245 NLNHAFEVAER
+245 NLNHAFDVAER

-313 DKKKMQFEHLITDLL
+313 DKKKMQFEHLITNLL

-397 DGKMINDIEKAWVRL
+397 DGKMINDIEKAWQRL

-424 EELLRQE
+424 DELLRQE
-431 KLEQLNLKFEK
+431 KLEQLNFKFEK

-463 RPALRQVD
+463 GPALRQVD

-492 DLTDMCNELHTENYH
+492 DLTDMCNELHEENYH
-507 GKARVQKRET
+507 GKDRVKKREQ

-537 TQMSSLMNLLR
+537 SQMSSLMNLLR
-548 EIEATMTTIK
+548 ELDATMTTIK

-611 YKDTSLLD
+611 YKDTSQLD
-619 AKLAELAK
+619 AKLAELGK
-627 LYEELQ
+627 LYQELQ
-633 KMSSGR
+633 AMSAAR
-639 RLRLE
+639 RARLD

-695 MKVRKPKSSQITEAG
+695 MKVRKPKSNQITEAG
-710 RKLISDGHSRTTEV
+710 KKLIGDKHSRMADV
-724 QGKIESLQEHWKALE
+724 QGKIDSLQEHWKALE
-739 DLVGLRKRQLED
+739 DLVDLRKRQLED
-751 AAEAYQFYGDANEA
+751 AAEAYQYYADANET

-804 YSGDIL
+804 YSGDIR
-810 NLNQQAEK
+810 NLTHQAEK

-827 ELSAEPEPVQELE
+827 DLSPEPEPVQEME

-880 LYRFEGQNMKVS
+880 LYRFEGQNMKVA

-901 KNNADWW
+901 KNNVDWW

-913 DGQEGFVPANYVKE
+913 DGTEGFVPANYVKE
-927 IEPRSVPCLVRKA
+927 IEPRPVPCLVRKA
-940 EKVKAMQKV
+940 EKVKVMQKV

-969 SQLKPL
+969 SQMKPL
-975 VKRRTKG
+975 VKRRTRA
-982 DDGSVFD
+982 DDPAAMD
-989 SNDSVDKRQKHINST
+989 SNDSVDKRQKRINDT
-1004 YDQLQDLAE
+1004 YDQLQELAD

-1045 LRTEDPKGN
+1045 LRTEDPKGS
-1054 VETAKRQFETFVND
+1054 VETARRQFETFVND
-1068 LSASSKRIEAIDSD
+1068 LSASSKRVEAIDSD

-1113 LKGQKEKNLEGASS
+1113 LKGQKEKSLEGASS

-1141 MNEKITQLDTA
+1141 MNEKMTQLDTA
-1152 EVGPDLKTVKALQ
+1152 EVGPDLKTVQALQ

-1179 EKVSRVNL
+1179 EKVNRVNL

-1193 NSYPSERENVSEKQ
+1193 NSYPSERDNVGEKQ
-1207 RDIQDLWKKV
+1207 REIQNLWQKV

-1235 VFNSSTKAL
+1235 IFNNSTKAL
-1244 LSWIAECS
+1244 LSWIAECN

-1279 DIKAHDDEFEQLAK
+1279 DINAHDDEFAQLAK
-1293 LGQQMLERNPTL
+1293 LGQQILDRNPALT
-1305 SEDPEITNK
+1305 EDPEMANK
-1314 LSKLEAERQRVNE
+1314 IAKLEAERQQLHG
-1327 AWLVKEK
+1327 AWLSKEK
-1334 KLQQCIELQTFNR
+1334 KLQQCIELQIFNR

-1363 EYDDLGGSLDDV
+1363 EYDDLGDSLDDV
-1375 EAIMKRHLD
+1375 EAIMKRHID

-1398 FSDGADKLI
+1398 FSEGADRLI
-1407 RNNHYDSPYIN
+1407 RNNHYDAKYID
-1418 ERRVQVLARR
+1418 ERRGQVLARR
-1428 ERVKDSAQKR
+1428 ERVKELAQKR

-1452 ADVDD
+1452 SDVDD
-1457 LNAWLAD
+1457 LNRWLAD

-1471 ESYKDLTNLPRK
+1471 ESYKDLSNLPRK

-1492 ELRANEGQLRL
+1492 ELRANEGQLRM

-1514 NNRATEVSTMLA
+1514 NNRAGEVSDTLA
-1526 AINQKWKD
+1526 GINQKWKD
-1534 LVATSLDK
+1534 LVATSLEK

-1609 VSTGE
+1609 VTTGE
-1614 EMAHEGHFDASN
+1614 EMAHEGHFDANN
-1626 IENETKKLQ
+1626 IQNETKKLQ
-1635 AQFAGLRK
+1635 LQFAGLK
-1643 PAQQRREAL
+1643 TPARQRRDAL

-1721 LINQNHPEKARV
+1721 LINQNHPERAKV
-1733 KDLCTALDNA
+1733 KELCNALEKA
-1743 WADLQEKSAERS
+1743 WADLQDQSTERS

-1826 AMIASKHPDSK
+1826 AMIAAKHPDSK
-1837 VIATKQQLIEK
+1837 IIGAKQQLIEK

-1874 VESTELEQWIK
+1874 MESAELEQWIK

-1903 LILQNKFDDLKHR
+1903 LVLQNKFDDLKHR

-1922 RYNQCENSALKL
+1922 RFNQCENFAKKL

-1949 ELLSNAWQQLL
+1949 ELLSNAWQHLL
-1960 EQLNA
+1960 EQLDA

-1997 STELGKDLNSAL
+1997 SSELGKDLNSAL

-2048 QAIAAEQE
+2048 KAIAAEQE
-2056 NVIQAWNVLKEKSAL
+2056 NVIQYWNLLKEKSAL

-2184 KIDLFCFMRDAKVIE
+2184 KIDLFCFMRDAKVID

-2204 QEATLSSLDFGIT
+2204 QEATLSSSDFGQT

-2245 QDHGRKLVEQN
+2245 QEHGRKLVEQN

-2291 LLYAQFIRDCAEA
+2291 LLYTQFIRDCAEA

-2319 HSYAGVSNMEDK
+2319 HSYTGTSNMEDK
-2331 VKRLKKLQAF
+2331 VKKLKKLQAF
-2341 DAEVNA
+2341 EAEVNA

-2352 REVREKGEQLI
+2352 REVRDKGEKLI
-2363 GKRHECAGEI
+2363 GKKHECAGEI
-2373 QDELAKLMHSW
+2373 QDELVKLMQSW

-2390 LASRSRGLKE
+2390 LSSRSKGLKE

-2421 EMMIHAGDTGR
+2421 EMMINAGETGR

-2463 LADKLVSQDQVEG
+2463 LADKLVSQDKVEG
-2476 KNVQQQRENF
+2476 KNVQQRRENF
-2486 NSKWKS
+2486 NNKWKS
-2492 LQGALSRYRE
+2492 LQGALSRYRD
-2502 LLAGA
+2502 LLSGA

-2520 SERIAEKKL
+2520 SERIAEKML
-2529 AMSAEDTGRDLIA
+2529 AMSVDDTGRDLIA

-2558 AVDHKIREHEQSAAG
+2558 AVEQKIREHETSAAA

-2591 LKKHWQELQ
+2591 LKKHWNELQ
-2600 GASVK
+2600 NASVK
-2605 RAGTLE
+2605 RAEMLK

-2621 DVRELE
+2621 NVKELE
-2627 LWANDMIKKMD
+2627 LWANEMIKRMD
-2638 SAASPAT
+2638 SATKPAT
-2645 IVDCKAQIQLH
+2645 ITDCEAQIQLH
-2656 HERKAEIDGRDRIFR
+2656 NERKAEIDGRDLVFR
-2671 DLKDHGERLVA
+2671 ELKEHGERLVA
-2682 ENRDRAVRNDHVE
+2682 ENRERSVRNDHVE
-2695 RALRNLEDLNKHLH
+2695 KALRNLEDLNKHLH
-2709 DSWKGRNRG
+2709 DSWKGRSRG

-2771 LHSNRI
+2771 LQSNRI
-2777 EELELFAE
+2777 VELERFAE
-2785 EILAENPFE
+2785 EILAESPFE
-2794 ADVIKQRLYGVIN
+2794 ADVIKQRLYAVIS

-2816 AARKQKLQESLQL
+2816 EARKQKLQESLQL
-2829 QQFLRALYEVE
+2829 QQFLRSLYEVE
-2840 KWITQKM
+2840 KWTNQKM

-2866 KHAAFDAELCANSG
+2866 KHAAFDAELLANQG
-2880 RVTAIIEEG
+2880 RVTAVIEEG
-2889 ESLINAEHYASGVV
+2889 ESLINAEHYASAMV
-2903 QEQLD
+2903 QDQLD
-2908 ILESDWHKLR
+2908 IVESEWQKLR

-2942 DFNNWMDEVEV
+2942 DFNNWMDEVEA

-2963 LASVNN
+2963 LASVHN
-2969 LLKKHDMLEADVVH
+2969 LLKKHDMLEADVAH
-2983 HADTCEQIKQT
+2983 HADTCEQIKAT
-2994 DGKMLASDHFLKDE
+2994 DTKMLSSDHFLKEE
-3008 LHESAMLTV
+3008 LHEGAMLTI

-3024 EPMTIRRDNLE
+3024 EPTTIRRDNLE

-3049 ELLWLSEKEP
+3049 ELLWLNEKEP

-3080 QAMEAEIL
+3080 QALEAEIL

-3101 QQMIRDNHYALEQI
+3101 QQMIRDSHYAVEQI
-3115 ERQCGLLQSKLV
+3115 ERQCGQLQSKLV
-3127 NLRNLSNVRRLRLLD
+3127 NLRNLTNVRRLRLLD

-3160 REKKPIISSHDY
+3160 REKKPIISSQDY
-3172 GKDEDSVTSLQ
+3172 GKDEDSVSSLQ
-3183 KKLDALQRELGAFK
+3183 KKLDGLQRELGAFK
-3197 PTVEKIEKLA
+3197 PTVEKIEKLSN
-3207 VGLQERGH
+3207 GLQTRGH
-3215 FDSEKIKTKND
+3215 FDSEKIKNKND
-3226 KIQYQFQELNRLAS
+3226 KIQYQFVELNRLAG

-3267 LQMTTAGSE
+3267 VQMTTAGSE
-3276 EYGTDVEHVEQLTV
+3276 EYGTDVEHVEQLTA

-3300 SNEARVMAS
+3300 ANESRVTAC

-3319 GNPNR
+3319 GNPNK
-3324 DTIKAKRDETKQLWD
+3324 DTIKAKRDETKQLWE

-3372 HEKIAAVLSE
+3372 NEKISSVLSE

-3400 YEAELIAIKEQL
+3400 FEAELGAIKEQL

-3435 KRDETIEVWSELKEK
+3435 KRDETIEVWSELKER
-3450 TVQRKEKLMQAE
+3450 TIQRKEKLMQAE

-3491 KDVAGAELLIVKIKE
+3491 KDVSGAEALIGKIKE
-3506 HRTEVDARKEAFEVF
+3506 HRTEVEARKEAFEVF
-3521 DRTGRKLIE
+3521 NRTGRKLIH
-3530 DGHFLANE
+3530 DKHFLANE

-3552 LDTTIIQRSEMYEL
+3552 LDNTIVQRLEMYEL

-3581 GWIISRQVQLKESK
+3581 TWIISRQMQLKESK

-3621 EKVLALKRIT
+3621 EKVLALRRIT
-3631 LLEQKFKRQLEA
+3631 LLEQRFKKQLEA

-3672 EERRRREPG
+3672 EERRRREPAS
-3681 TINGYNESML
+3681 INGYNDSVPGMG
-3691 NTSTTSAGHLSV
+3691 NASGHLSPGSAG
-3703 MDRNDPSSVANPLN
+3703 MMADRNDSLTAPGGMMNASNSSVSVNVSN
-3717 SSASST
+3717 
-3723 GIAVGHDQNS
+3723 VDQTS
-3733 SVQKSNS
+3733 PVQKSNS

-3778 RRRAQSFRKNQRSGS
+3778 RRRAQSFRKNQRTG
-3793 GTEPDSSLL
+3793 GAGPETDASLL

-3820 GKKAPVRSWKPFYTV
+3820 GKKAPVRSWKPYYTV

-3850 ALQKAATAPVNILN
+3850 SMQKAATAPVNILN
-3864 AKCERAEDYTK
+3864 AKCERAENYTK

-3928 NNSAPDMKS
+3928 SNSTPDMKS
-3937 ISTTQSPT
+3937 ISSAQSPT
-3945 PERSDAASSISSRT
+3945 PDRSDAASSISSRT

-3981 STGSYH
+3981 SNGSFH

-3997 KELRELEVQQ
+3997 KELREQELQHQRMSSGQQ
-4007 QRLSAQPPPTH
+4007 YNN
-4018 ALPPPPTSP
+4018 LPSPTSP
-4027 GPMHEVFGLADK
+4027 GPMPEVFGLADK
-4039 PPIPPRGVPPPVPQ
+4039 PPIPPRGMPPPVPQ

-4061 LLNNNGNGAGVQLR
+4061 LNNNNGTVQLR
-4075 SKTGA
+4075 SKSSSNS
-4080 TGSPNGSDYD
+4080 SPNGTDYD
-4090 NGNIIGGNRPYSLQ
+4090 NANIGGVNRPYSLQ
-4104 PGPVPNS
+4104 PGAMSSKPQ
-4111 RATVPALSAS
+4111 AAS
-4121 QNGGN
+4121 QNGNLTG
-4126 GNNNGSEEVWLR
+4126 EDVWLR
-4138 RGELRSSEYPS
+4138 NSEIRTSEYS
-4149 PPLPAAS
+4149 VPPVPITS
-4156 PPLSTF
+4156 TPLSTF
-4162 TSLKPPSGYQQSQ
+4162 TPLKPPSGYQHPV
-4175 QQQQQQQ
+4175 
-4182 QQHYQH
+4182 QHYQQPPSTTGTTTSTFQPH
-4188 PASVQ
+4188 SN
-4193 HQHHLQQPQQQQ
+4193 HHMPQQQQQQ

-4215 REQQKNNVNVATQR
+4215 REQQTGNNSAAQR
-4229 LTNSSTVMGGSGPPL
+4229 SGST
-4244 AASRETGNGTSRT
+4244 TGNNGTSRT
-4257 TWHHQLPT
+4257 TWHHPMVPT
-4265 APAAG
+4265 G
-4270 PGTPPTGTGNGGLY
+4270 NGTGNTNTTINDQQQLAY
-4284 HNNGNSN
+4284 HGNGKPNHHHHHPHHHVQQGSMATQLQSPAPHMANSSN
-4291 MAPPAHLAS
+4291 

-4312 FNTGWGQSR
+4312 FSTGWGQTR
-4321 FDASRPTS
+4321 FDSARPTS
-4329 LPPPGLPPTAPPTG
+4329 LPPAG
-4343 GSSDFPGAP
+4343 GNNNSSSGST
-4352 FGMSGGS
+4352 SGGGGPAS
-4359 SMRHQSAES
+4359 TMVGQDFGQLVAGGVGGRHQSAES

-4378 SGGSVKDGAGGKDKK
+4378 GGKESSSGKDKK

>member
-1 MDSKATMS
+1 
-9 RYTTVTTTTMTR
+9 
-21 RYGANYEPG
+21 
-30 GYALQVQQRTNMTQR
+30 MTQR

-225 HSHRPDLFDYNSLM
+225 HSHRPDLFDYGSLM

-328 SWIRAKTVELE
+328 SWIRAKTLALE
-339 KRNFPN
+339 KRHFPN

-397 DGKMINDIEKAWVRL
+397 DGKMINDIEKAWQRL

-431 KLEQLNLKFEK
+431 KLEQLNFKFEK

-449 YLNEMIQVLTDPRY
+449 YLNEMIQVLNDPRY
-463 RPALRQVD
+463 GPALRQVD

-492 DLTDMCNELHTENYH
+492 DLTDMCTELAGENYH
-507 GKARVQKRET
+507 GKERVKKRET

-529 LENHKLKL
+529 LENHKQKL
-537 TQMSSLMNLLR
+537 GQMSSLMNLLR
-548 EIEATMTTIK
+548 EIDATLTTIR
-558 ALQAQFASEDV
+558 ALQGQFASEDV

-627 LYEELQ
+627 QYQELQ
-633 KMSSGR
+633 TMSDGR
-639 RLRLE
+639 RARLD

-710 RKLISDGHSRTTEV
+710 RKLIGDGHSRSPEV
-724 QGKIESLQEHWKALE
+724 QGKIESLQEHWTALE
-739 DLVGLRKRQLED
+739 DLVELRKRQLED
-751 AAEAYQFYGDANEA
+751 AAEAYQYYADANEA

-818 LIKAGICTL
+818 LIRAGICTL
-827 ELSAEPEPVQELE
+827 ELSAAEPEPVPETE

-850 VPKEVWEDEPVE
+850 VPKEVWEEEPVE
-862 RLEHRTVTENKL
+862 RLEHRTVTESKL

-880 LYRFEGQNMKVS
+880 LYRFEGQNMKVA
-892 KGDVMILQN
+892 KGDMMILQN

-927 IEPRSVPCLVRKA
+927 IEPRPVPCLVRKA
-940 EKVKAMQKV
+940 EKVKALQKV

-969 SQLKPL
+969 SQMKPL

-982 DDGSVFD
+982 EAADGGGGLD
-989 SNDSVDKRQKHINST
+989 SNDSVDKRQKHINGT

-1045 LRTEDPKGN
+1045 LRTEDPKGS

-1068 LSASSKRIEAIDSD
+1068 LSASSKRVEAIDSD

-1152 EVGPDLKTVKALQ
+1152 EVGPDLKTVQALQ

-1235 VFNSSTKAL
+1235 IFNSSTRAL
-1244 LSWIAECS
+1244 LNWIAESS

-1269 LLKKHKDLGE
+1269 LLKKHKDLGD
-1279 DIKAHDDEFEQLAK
+1279 DIRAHEDEFSQLAT
-1293 LGQQMLERNPTL
+1293 LGQQMLERNPAL
-1305 SEDPEITNK
+1305 SEDPEIANK
-1314 LSKLEAERQRVNE
+1314 LAKLESERQRLNG
-1327 AWLVKEK
+1327 AWLAKEK
-1334 KLQQCIELQTFNR
+1334 KLQQCIELQIFNR

-1363 EYDDLGGSLDDV
+1363 EYADLGGSLDDV
-1375 EAIMKRHLD
+1375 EAIMKRHVD

-1407 RNNHYDSPYIN
+1407 RNKHYDAPYID
-1418 ERRVQVLARR
+1418 ERRAQVLARR
-1428 ERVKDSAQKR
+1428 ERVKGLAQKR

-1457 LNAWLAD
+1457 LGMWLAD
-1464 KTKIASD
+1464 KTKIAGD

-1503 VNKEGE
+1503 VNKDGE

-1514 NNRATEVSTMLA
+1514 NNRAPEVSAMLA
-1526 AINQKWKD
+1526 ATNQKWKD
-1534 LVATSLDK
+1534 LVAMSLEK

-1571 ALQSKQVGNDLR
+1571 ALQSKQVGSDLR
-1583 SCKELMNKHQVLE
+1583 SCKDLMNKHQVLE

-1609 VSTGE
+1609 VTTGE

-1626 IENETKKLQ
+1626 IEQETKKLQ

-1643 PAQQRREAL
+1643 PALQRREAL

-1714 TLTSAEN
+1714 ELTSAEN
-1721 LINQNHPEKARV
+1721 LINQSHPEKARV
-1733 KDLCTALDNA
+1733 RELCGALERA
-1743 WADLQEKSAERS
+1743 WADLQDQTAERS

-1768 SEAGEIET
+1768 SEAAEIET

-1837 VIATKQQLIEK
+1837 VIAAKQQLIEK
-1848 MLKSLQRLA
+1848 MLKSLQKLA

-1874 VESTELEQWIK
+1874 VESAELEQWIK
-1885 EQEQAVN
+1885 EQEQAIN

-1922 RYNQCENSALKL
+1922 RYNQCENFAKKL

-1960 EQLNA
+1960 EQLSA

-2031 LVDDSLRLQA
+2031 LVDDSLRLQT

-2048 QAIAAEQE
+2048 KAIAAEQE

-2184 KIDLFCFMRDAKVIE
+2184 KIDLFCFMRDAKVID

-2281 ALRRQKLANA
+2281 ARRRQKLANA

-2319 HSYAGVSNMEDK
+2319 HSYAGAGNMEDK

-2352 REVREKGEQLI
+2352 REVRDKGEQLI
-2363 GKRHECAGEI
+2363 GKKHECAGEI
-2373 QDELAKLMHSW
+2373 QDELVKLMQSW

-2400 AQDILEFNTQLDK
+2400 AQDILEFNTHLDK

-2476 KNVQQQRENF
+2476 KNVQQRRENF

-2507 YEIHVFNRDVDDT
+2507 YDIHVFNRDVDDT
-2520 SERIAEKKL
+2520 AERIAEKML
-2529 AMSAEDTGRDLIA
+2529 AMSAEDTGRDLSA

-2558 AVDHKIREHEQSAAG
+2558 AVEQKIREHETAAAT

-2591 LKKHWQELQ
+2591 LKRHWQELQ
-2600 GASVK
+2600 GASVR
-2605 RAGTLE
+2605 RAETLG

-2638 SAASPAT
+2638 SAAAPAT
-2645 IVDCKAQIQLH
+2645 IADCKAQIELH

-2671 DLKDHGERLVA
+2671 DLQEHGERLVA
-2682 ENRDRAVRNDHVE
+2682 EHRDRATKNEHVE

-2777 EELELFAE
+2777 GELERFAD
-2785 EILAENPFE
+2785 EILAESPFE
-2794 ADVIKQRLYGVIN
+2794 ADVIKQRLCGVIN
-2807 RKDKLLASA
+2807 RKEKLLASA

-2840 KWITQKM
+2840 KWINQKL

-2866 KHAAFDAELCANSG
+2866 KHAAFDAELSANSG
-2880 RVTAIIEEG
+2880 RVTAIIEGG
-2889 ESLINAEHYASGVV
+2889 ESLINAEHYASALV

-2908 ILESDWHKLR
+2908 IVESEWHKLR
-2918 EASREKK
+2918 DASREKK

-2942 DFNNWMDEVEV
+2942 DFNNWMDEVES

-2969 LLKKHDMLEADVVH
+2969 LLKKHDMLEADVAH
-2983 HADTCEQIKQT
+2983 HADTAEQVKAT
-2994 DGKMLASDHFLKDE
+2994 DAKMLASDHFLKEE
-3008 LHESAMLTV
+3008 LHEGAMLTV

-3080 QAMEAEIL
+3080 QALEAEVL
-3088 IQEPIISALVQRG
+3088 IREPPISALVQRG
-3101 QQMIRDNHYALEQI
+3101 QQMIRDNHYAVEQI

-3172 GKDEDSVTSLQ
+3172 GKDEDSVGSLQ
-3183 KKLDALQRELGAFK
+3183 KKLDGLQRELGAFR

-3215 FDSEKIKTKND
+3215 FDSEKIRTKND
-3226 KIQYQFQELNRLAS
+3226 KILYQYAELNRLAG

-3248 MKKLYEFVREIDD
+3248 MKQLYEFVREIDD

-3267 LQMTTAGSE
+3267 VQMTTAGSE

-3300 SNEARVMAS
+3300 SNEARVMACI
-3309 VAKGE
+3309 ARGDA
-3314 SLLNE
+3314 LLNE

-3324 DTIKAKRDETKQLWD
+3324 DTIKAKRDETRQLWD

-3372 HEKIAAVLSE
+3372 NEKITAVLSE

-3392 SLVRTHEA
+3392 SLVRSHEA
-3400 YEAELIAIKEQL
+3400 YEAELVAIREQL

-3417 EAQKLADTY
+3417 EAQKLGDTY

-3435 KRDETIEVWSELKEK
+3435 KRDETIEMWSELKEK

-3491 KDVAGAELLIVKIKE
+3491 KDVAGAEVLIGKIKE
-3506 HRTEVDARKEAFEVF
+3506 HRTEVDARNEAFEVF
-3521 DRTGRKLIE
+3521 DRTGRKLIR

-3538 VQEKIAVLEQRKRL
+3538 VQERIAVLEQRKRL
-3552 LDTTIIQRSEMYEL
+3552 LDTTIGQRAEMYEL

-3581 GWIISRQVQLKESK
+3581 GWIIGRQVQLKEAK

-3643 EQAARI
+3643 EHAARI

-3659 HEALKQKEVQRIT
+3659 HETLKQKEVQRIT

-3681 TINGYNESML
+3681 AAAGINGYNEGML
-3691 NTSTTSAGHLSV
+3691 NTSSGSAAASSLSGV
-3703 MDRNDPSSVANPLN
+3703 AAGGPAVARNDPSSASPL
-3717 SSASST
+3717 STSASST
-3723 GIAVGHDQNS
+3723 ALGGATGNDQNS

-3760 ESMKMGLKPVKR
+3760 ESMKMGQKPVKR

-3778 RRRAQSFRKNQRSGS
+3778 RRRAQSFRKNQRAGASD
-3793 GTEPDSSLL
+3793 TDSSLL
-3802 PPVEVQGMLE
+3802 PPVEVQGVLE

-3850 ALQKAATAPVNILN
+3850 AMQKAATAPVNILN
-3864 AKCERAEDYTK
+3864 ARCERAEDYTK

-3928 NNSAPDMKS
+3928 NNSAPDMKT
-3937 ISTTQSPT
+3937 ISSTQSPT

-4007 QRLSAQPPPTH
+4007 QRLSAQHPPSQ

-4027 GPMHEVFGLADK
+4027 GPVQEVYGLADK

-4053 RQSSTDNV
+4053 RQSSTENV
-4061 LLNNNGNGAGVQLR
+4061 LNNNGAVQMR

-4090 NGNIIGGNRPYSLQ
+4090 NGNFTNRPYSLQ
-4104 PGPVPNS
+4104 PGTMFNS
-4111 RATVPALSAS
+4111 GKSANPPQSQLAS
-4121 QNGGN
+4121 QNG
-4126 GNNNGSEEVWLR
+4126 NGSGEEVWLR
-4138 RGELRSSEYPS
+4138 HSDIRSS
-4149 PPLPAAS
+4149 
-4156 PPLSTF
+4156 
-4162 TSLKPPSGYQQSQ
+4162 
-4175 QQQQQQQ
+4175 
-4182 QQHYQH
+4182 
-4188 PASVQ
+4188 
-4193 HQHHLQQPQQQQ
+4193 
-4205 QKQQIDQFIR
+4205 
-4215 REQQKNNVNVATQR
+4215 
-4229 LTNSSTVMGGSGPPL
+4229 
-4244 AASRETGNGTSRT
+4244 
-4257 TWHHQLPT
+4257 
-4265 APAAG
+4265 
-4270 PGTPPTGTGNGGLY
+4270 
-4284 HNNGNSN
+4284 
-4291 MAPPAHLAS
+4291 
-4300 SNTFGNSINLDG
+4300 
-4312 FNTGWGQSR
+4312 GWGQSR

-4329 LPPPGLPPTAPPTG
+4329 LPPPGAVSTIGGAGQDFGQFG
-4343 GSSDFPGAP
+4343 GSGSTAGS
-4352 FGMSGGS
+4352 GSGG
-4359 SMRHQSAES
+4359 RHQSAES

-4378 SGGSVKDGAGGKDKK
+4378 GGTGKDASGKDKK

>member
-1 MDSKATMS
+1 
-9 RYTTVTTTTMTR
+9 
-21 RYGANYEPG
+21 
-30 GYALQVQQRTNMTQR
+30 MTQR

-178 ENDSSEKKSAKD
+178 ENESSEKKSAKD

-199 THGYQHVHISD
+199 THGYQHVHITD

-245 NLNHAFEVAER
+245 NLNHAFDVAER

-313 DKKKMQFEHLITDLL
+313 DKKKMQFEHLITNLL

-397 DGKMINDIEKAWVRL
+397 DGKMINDIEKAWQRL

-424 EELLRQE
+424 DELLRQE
-431 KLEQLNLKFEK
+431 KLEQLNFKFEK

-463 RPALRQVD
+463 GPALRQVD

-492 DLTDMCNELHTENYH
+492 DLTDMCNELHQENYH
-507 GKARVQKRET
+507 GKDRVKKREL

-537 TQMSSLMNLLR
+537 SQMSSLMNLLR
-548 EIEATMTTIK
+548 EIDATMTTIK

-611 YKDTSLLD
+611 YKDTSQLD

-627 LYEELQ
+627 LYEELLA
-633 KMSSGR
+633 MSAAR
-639 RLRLE
+639 RARLD

-695 MKVRKPKSSQITEAG
+695 MKVRKPKSNQITEAG
-710 RKLISDGHSRTTEV
+710 KKLIVDKHSRMSDV
-724 QGKIESLQEHWKALE
+724 QGKIDSLQEHWKALE
-739 DLVGLRKRQLED
+739 DLVDLRKRQLED
-751 AAEAYQFYGDANEA
+751 AAEAYQYYADANEA

-827 ELSAEPEPVQELE
+827 DLSAEPEPVQEME

-880 LYRFEGQNMKVS
+880 LYRFEGQNMKVA

-901 KNNADWW
+901 KNNVDWW

-913 DGQEGFVPANYVKE
+913 DGTEGFVPANYVKE
-927 IEPRSVPCLVRKA
+927 IEPRPVPCLVRKA
-940 EKVKAMQKV
+940 EKVKVMQKV

-969 SQLKPL
+969 SQMKPL
-975 VKRRTKG
+975 VKRRAKG
-982 DDGSVFD
+982 DESSAVD
-989 SNDSVDKRQKHINST
+989 SNDSVDKRQKHINGT

-1045 LRTEDPKGN
+1045 LRTDDPKGS
-1054 VETAKRQFETFVND
+1054 VETARRQFETFVND
-1068 LSASSKRIEAIDSD
+1068 LSASSKRVEAIDSD

-1113 LKGQKEKNLEGASS
+1113 LKGQKEKSLEGASS

-1141 MNEKITQLDTA
+1141 MNEKMTQLDTA
-1152 EVGPDLKTVKALQ
+1152 EVGPDLKTVQALQ

-1193 NSYPSERENVSEKQ
+1193 NSYPSERDNVSEKQ
-1207 RDIQDLWKKV
+1207 RDIQNLWQKV

-1235 VFNSSTKAL
+1235 IFNNSTKAL
-1244 LSWIAECS
+1244 LNWIAECN
-1252 NQLNAEE
+1252 NQLAAEE

-1279 DIKAHDDEFEQLAK
+1279 DINAHDDEFVQLAK
-1293 LGQQMLERNPTL
+1293 LGQQIIERNPALT
-1305 SEDPEITNK
+1305 EDHEMANK
-1314 LSKLEAERQRVNE
+1314 IAKLEAERQRLHG
-1327 AWLVKEK
+1327 AWLAKEK
-1334 KLQQCIELQTFNR
+1334 KLQQCIELQIFNR

-1363 EYDDLGGSLDDV
+1363 EYDDLGNSLDDV
-1375 EAIMKRHLD
+1375 EAIMKRHID

-1398 FSDGADKLI
+1398 FSEGADRLI
-1407 RNNHYDSPYIN
+1407 RNNHYNATYIDD
-1418 ERRVQVLARR
+1418 RRGQVLARR
-1428 ERVKDSAQKR
+1428 ERVKELAQKR

-1452 ADVDD
+1452 SDVDD
-1457 LNAWLAD
+1457 LNRWLAD

-1471 ESYKDLTNLPRK
+1471 ESYKDLSNLPRK

-1492 ELRANEGQLRL
+1492 ELRANEGQLRM

-1514 NNRATEVSTMLA
+1514 NNRAGEVSETLA
-1526 AINQKWKD
+1526 AINQNWKD

-1556 RYIEDSKSKFDELDH
+1556 RYIEDSKSKFEELDH

-1609 VSTGE
+1609 VTTGE
-1614 EMAHEGHFDASN
+1614 EMAHEGHFDANN
-1626 IENETKKLQ
+1626 IQNETKKLQ
-1635 AQFAGLRK
+1635 AQFAGLK
-1643 PAQQRREAL
+1643 TPARQRRDAL

-1721 LINQNHPEKARV
+1721 LINQNHPERAKV
-1733 KDLCTALDNA
+1733 KELCNSLEKA
-1743 WADLQEKSAERS
+1743 WADLQEQSAERS

-1768 SEAGEIET
+1768 SDAGEIET

-1826 AMIASKHPDSK
+1826 AMIAAKHPDSK
-1837 VIATKQQLIEK
+1837 VIAAKQQLIEK

-1874 VESTELEQWIK
+1874 VESAELEQWIK

-1922 RYNQCENSALKL
+1922 RFNQCENFAKKL

-1949 ELLSNAWQQLL
+1949 ELLRSFSEAQLDVVDMYDNLRNAWQHLL
-1960 EQLNA
+1960 EQLDA

-1997 STELGKDLNSAL
+1997 SSELGKDLNSAL

-2031 LVDDSLRLQA
+2031 LVDDSLRLQT

-2048 QAIAAEQE
+2048 KAIAAEQE
-2056 NVIQAWNVLKEKSAL
+2056 NVIQYWNVLKEKSAL

-2184 KIDLFCFMRDAKVIE
+2184 KIDLFCFMRDAKVID

-2204 QEATLSSLDFGIT
+2204 QEATLSSSDFGQT

-2245 QDHGRKLVEQN
+2245 QEHGRKLVEQN

-2319 HSYAGVSNMEDK
+2319 HSYAGASNMEDK
-2331 VKRLKKLQAF
+2331 VKKLKKLQAF

-2352 REVREKGEQLI
+2352 REVRDKGEKLI
-2363 GKRHECAGEI
+2363 AKKHECAGEI
-2373 QDELAKLMHSW
+2373 QDELVKLMQSW

-2421 EMMIHAGDTGR
+2421 EMMIHAGETGR

-2463 LADKLVSQDQVEG
+2463 LADKLVSQDKVEG
-2476 KNVQQQRENF
+2476 KNVQQRRENF
-2486 NSKWKS
+2486 NNKWKS
-2492 LQGALSRYRE
+2492 LQGALSRYRD

-2520 SERIAEKKL
+2520 AERIAEKML
-2529 AMSAEDTGRDLIA
+2529 AMSVDDTGRDLIA

-2558 AVDHKIREHEQSAAG
+2558 AVEQKIREHETSAAA

-2591 LKKHWQELQ
+2591 LRKQWNELQ
-2600 GASVK
+2600 NASVK
-2605 RAGTLE
+2605 RAEMLK

-2621 DVRELE
+2621 NVKELE
-2627 LWANDMIKKMD
+2627 LWANEMIKRMD
-2638 SAASPAT
+2638 SASNPAT
-2645 IVDCKAQIQLH
+2645 IADCEAQIQLH
-2656 HERKAEIDGRDRIFR
+2656 HERKAEIDGRDLVFR
-2671 DLKDHGERLVA
+2671 DLQEHGERLVA
-2682 ENRDRAVRNDHVE
+2682 ENRESSVRNDHVE
-2695 RALRNLEDLNKHLH
+2695 KALRNLEDLNKHLH
-2709 DSWKGRNRG
+2709 DSWKGRFRG

-2777 EELELFAE
+2777 GELERFAE
-2785 EILAENPFE
+2785 EILAESPFE
-2794 ADVIKQRLYGVIN
+2794 ADVIKQRLYAVVS

-2816 AARKQKLQESLQL
+2816 ETRKQKLQESLQL
-2829 QQFLRALYEVE
+2829 QQFLRSLYEVE
-2840 KWITQKM
+2840 KWTNQKM

-2866 KHAAFDAELCANSG
+2866 KHAAFDAELLANSG
-2880 RVTAIIEEG
+2880 RVTAVIEEG
-2889 ESLINAEHYASGVV
+2889 ESLINAEHYASSLV

-2908 ILESDWHKLR
+2908 IVENEWQKLR

-2942 DFNNWMDEVEV
+2942 DFNNWMDEVEA

-2963 LASVNN
+2963 LASVHN
-2969 LLKKHDMLEADVVH
+2969 LLKKHDMLEADVAH
-2983 HADTCEQIKQT
+2983 HADTCEQIKAT
-2994 DGKMLASDHFLKDE
+2994 DAKMLSSDHFLKDE
-3008 LHESAMLTV
+3008 LHESAMVTI

-3024 EPMTIRRDNLE
+3024 EPTTIRRDNLE

-3049 ELLWLSEKEP
+3049 ELLWLNEKEP

-3080 QAMEAEIL
+3080 QALEAEIL

-3101 QQMIRDNHYALEQI
+3101 QQMIRDNHYAVEQI
-3115 ERQCGLLQSKLV
+3115 ERQCGQLQSKLV
-3127 NLRNLSNVRRLRLLD
+3127 NLRHLTNVRRLRLLD

-3160 REKKPIISSHDY
+3160 REKKPIISSQDY
-3172 GKDEDSVTSLQ
+3172 GKDEDSVASLQ
-3183 KKLDALQRELGAFK
+3183 KKLDGLQRELGAFK
-3197 PTVEKIEKLA
+3197 PTVEKIETLA
-3207 VGLQERGH
+3207 SGLQARGH
-3215 FDSEKIKTKND
+3215 FDSEKIKSKND
-3226 KIQYQFQELNRLAS
+3226 KIQYQFQELNRLAA

-3267 LQMTTAGSE
+3267 VQMTTAGSE
-3276 EYGTDVEHVEQLTV
+3276 EYGTDVEHVEQLTA

-3300 SNEARVMAS
+3300 ANESRLTAC

-3314 SLLNE
+3314 ALLSE

-3324 DTIKAKRDETKQLWD
+3324 DTIKAKRDETKQLWE

-3372 HEKIAAVLSE
+3372 NEKISSVLSE

-3400 YEAELIAIKEQL
+3400 FEAELGAIKEQL

-3435 KRDETIEVWSELKEK
+3435 KRDETIEVWSELKDR
-3450 TVQRKEKLMQAE
+3450 TVQRKEKLTQAE

-3491 KDVAGAELLIVKIKE
+3491 KDVAGAEALIGKIKE

-3521 DRTGRKLIE
+3521 NRTGRKLIQ
-3530 DGHFLANE
+3530 DKHFLANE
-3538 VQEKIAVLEQRKRL
+3538 VQDKIAVLEQRKRL
-3552 LDTTIIQRSEMYEL
+3552 LDNTIVQRLEMYEL

-3581 GWIISRQVQLKESK
+3581 SWIISRQMQLKESK

-3631 LLEQKFKRQLEA
+3631 LLEQKFKKQLEA

-3672 EERRRREPG
+3672 EERRRREPIS
-3681 TINGYNESML
+3681 INGYNDGLGPVSGMVSSPSGPL
-3691 NTSTTSAGHLSV
+3691 SPVGASV
-3703 MDRNDPSSVANPLN
+3703 MTDRKD
-3717 SSASST
+3717 SSASGGMMNISGGMT
-3723 GIAVGHDQNS
+3723 AGNVSGADQTS
-3733 SVQKSNS
+3733 PVQKSNS

-3778 RRRAQSFRKNQRSGS
+3778 RRRAQSFRKNQRAGGPGS
-3793 GTEPDSSLL
+3793 ESDASLL
-3802 PPVEVQGMLE
+3802 PPVEIQGMLE

-3843 FKDAEDF
+3843 FKDGEDF
-3850 ALQKAATAPVNILN
+3850 AMQKAATAPVNILN
-3864 AKCERAEDYTK
+3864 AKCERAENYTK

-3904 NKIAFH
+3904 NKLAFH

-3917 QLMSYDESVKQ
+3917 QLLSYDESMKQ

-3937 ISTTQSPT
+3937 ISSAQSPT
-3945 PERSDAASSISSRT
+3945 PDRSDAASSISSRT

-3981 STGSYH
+3981 SNGSFH

-3997 KELRELEVQQ
+3997 KELREQELQH
-4007 QRLSAQPPPTH
+4007 QRLSSGQQQYSN
-4018 ALPPPPTSP
+4018 LPSPTSP
-4027 GPMHEVFGLADK
+4027 GPAMPEVFGLADK
-4039 PPIPPRGVPPPVPQ
+4039 PPIPPRGMPPPVPQ

-4061 LLNNNGNGAGVQLR
+4061 LNNNGSVQMR
-4075 SKTGA
+4075 SKAGT
-4080 TGSPNGSDYD
+4080 TSSPNGSDYD
-4090 NGNIIGGNRPYSLQ
+4090 NANLTGVNRPYSLQ
-4104 PGPVPNS
+4104 PGAMPNKPPQ
-4111 RATVPALSAS
+4111 AGS
-4121 QNGGN
+4121 QNGNVPG
-4126 GNNNGSEEVWLR
+4126 EDVWLR
-4138 RGELRSSEYPS
+4138 NSEIRTSEYS
-4149 PPLPAAS
+4149 VPPLPATS

-4162 TSLKPPSGYQQSQ
+4162 TPLKPPSGYQHSMQH
-4175 QQQQQQQ
+4175 QQQQQ
-4182 QQHYQH
+4182 QQHYQTPSSTGTSTFQPH
-4188 PASVQ
+4188 SQ
-4193 HQHHLQQPQQQQ
+4193 QQPH

-4215 REQQKNNVNVATQR
+4215 REQQQQGGS
-4229 LTNSSTVMGGSGPPL
+4229 NSSPQRVPST
-4244 AASRETGNGTSRT
+4244 ASVGNNGTART
-4257 TWHHQLPT
+4257 TWHHPMVPT
-4265 APAAG
+4265 Q
-4270 PGTPPTGTGNGGLY
+4270 PTTGNGSGGSTNSDHPVY
-4284 HNNGNSN
+4284 HNNGNGGKHGHHHNYPHHHVQGN
-4291 MAPPAHLAS
+4291 MAPPPQPPPHMNMNSNS

-4312 FNTGWGQSR
+4312 FSTGWGQTR
-4321 FDASRPTS
+4321 FDSTRPTS
-4329 LPPPGLPPTAPPTG
+4329 LPPASNNNNNNNTGTGSSTSGG
-4343 GSSDFPGAP
+4343 GSSTSMGQDFGLLV
-4352 FGMSGGS
+4352 SGSGTGG
-4359 SMRHQSAES
+4359 RHHSAES

-4378 SGGSVKDGAGGKDKK
+4378 GGKEGSGKDKK